1 MSTND
6 SKPSVFIVTG
16 MHRSGTSLTASLF
29 QKVGVDI
36 GKRLVGPADGN
47 VKGHFENVDFVE
59 FHKSVLRSH
68 GIDELG
74 CTFEK
79 TIPVAA
85 SDVEIAKRAIDQN
98 QQTHKH
104 WGWKDPR
111 TALFWD
117 FWLNLLPDA
126 NFICVYR
133 SPWEVVDSLYRRGT
147 DVSLLQ
153 NPEMAVK
160 MWLHYNQ
167 KVLELYERFPERC
180 LLANV
185 YPIGNTPELFIDRVN
200 DKFNV
205 NLGAIPADNFEE
217 SLLVNDII
225 KSHRPSL
232 IEQYFPEALE
242 LYQILES
249 QAGNLSSESKLAS
262 DQIIHFPASSVGPFE
277 DWLKIR
283 LLEKQQ
289 KNSNSEV
296 KQWQEQFHQAQ
307 TKALGLETKLGET
320 QVQLAGK
327 ETNFQEALAK
337 LLGLETEL
345 GQTQALLAG
354 QTSQFQEALTKVL
367 KLETELGQTQVQL
380 AGKEAHFQEAL
391 AKLLELET
399 ELGQTQ
405 VQLAGKESQFQI
417 ALAKVLKLET
427 ELGKTQVKFEE
438 KEFRLEQKL
447 AELLWLETAQSQ
459 TQQDLELSRQENE
472 RFQAEIAA
480 IKSSDWWQLRERW
493 WEFQRRIRDFFPS
506 FVFSLD
512 KPTTWQVCDSN
523 LLIVGWVFHRKK
535 EIQAVRARIEGKSFA
550 AVYGIER
557 SDIAL
562 AHSNIAGANKSGF
575 TIELAAPAGRH
586 EVLLEAQDERGKWYL
601 LAAYPLLVSTIQ
613 ASLDVPVIWEQLQ
626 GQILFAGWCCHHDRK
641 IAKLSFL
648 CGDTAVECAYGL
660 RRKDVGEVF
669 PDWVNSSESGFE
681 ALVDLPPG
689 EWHVSL
695 QAELETGEILY
706 FQAPQI
712 LTVRRYHIWQRSAD
726 KFEEFSSFVEAI
738 RQRARER
745 KQRLGRIVPMPW
757 EIVKVMRQFG
767 KIYRQQKQF
776 TAPGDL
782 LPPAGFVVPKPI
794 DRYDAWLEVN
804 QWNVRSRDYLISRL
818 KSCGEALP
826 KISVVMPVYNP
837 QIDFLESA
845 IDSVINQVYQNWELC
860 IADDYS
866 TDFTVA
872 ETLKDWAEKDDRIR
886 ITFRTENGNIS
897 AATNS
902 AAALATGDIILFL
915 DNDDEL
921 TPDALGE
928 VALYFATHPT
938 TDFLYS
944 DDDKIDTKGRRFAPQ
959 FKPEWSPEL
968 LLSYMYLGHLCAVKK
983 EIFEQI
989 GGLRLGFEG
998 SQDYDFALRATEI
1011 SRRVAHLPLVL
1022 YHWRTA
1028 PGSTAV
1034 SGAAKPSSFS
1044 AGQQAI
1050 QDALNRRQIKGSVAQ
1065 HAWAIKENL
1074 GIFAQDFPDDGPS
1087 VTLIIPTKNQVQ
1099 LLKACIDSL
1108 AITTYKNYQIA
1119 VIDNE
1124 SDDPKTR
1131 EYLNQLNC
1139 QVLRIKNPEGKFSFA
1154 AINNRAVEQIDSEYV
1169 LFLNNDTEVITP
1181 RWLSQMVG
1189 YAQIPAVGA
1198 VGARL
1203 LYPDGR
1209 IQHAGIIH
1217 GLHHGLAGHAFKLM
1231 NSDNRGYLSQ
1241 AMVTRNYSAVTAAC
1255 TITPRQLFLELGG
1268 FDEDNFAVAYND
1280 ADYGYRLLE
1289 RGYRCVYCPDA
1300 ELLHKE
1306 GTSRGFTD
1314 NPQEVAAFRRKYAGK
1329 NDSFYS
1335 PHLSLED
1342 EYFHIQPRRVF
1353 MKEQARLAAD
1363 FVADLRDV
1371 TDVTDGGLAA
1381 DFVGDLTDVTDGGLA
1396 ASNVRDLTDVTD
1408 VTDGGLA
1415 ADFVGDLTDV
1425 TDVTD
1430 LTDQEELRFADS
1442 RVLSVANTNNSIHP
1456 VKVLMCSN
1464 SLDFTGAPLHQYE
1477 IAVKLAAEGVIMP
1490 IVLCTTDGPLRQAYE
1505 QQRIEVIVRDNPLEH
1520 IYQRA
1525 SYDEAIR
1532 SFSKEIES
1540 LKVDAIYAN
1549 TLENFFVVDAAR
1561 QIGIPAVWNV
1571 HESEPWQTYFNRFG
1585 SEIAARAL
1593 ECFRFPYK
1601 VIFVADATRDRYLPL
1616 NSHHNFTVIHNG
1628 LDLSKLKNLDNSELA
1643 RKSLGIAAED
1653 VVFLLLGTV
1662 CERKGQKD
1670 LVQALSL
1677 LPEKWHNQIR
1687 CFIVGDRP
1695 SIYSN
1700 KLADMVGE
1708 LPEELRQR
1716 VTVVPETGEPGKYY
1730 KAADIFV
1737 CTSRVES
1744 FPRVILEAMACDL
1757 PIITSPVFGIKEQ
1770 VRPGINGLF
1779 YTPDRPDELVAAL
1792 ISLLEDKLLRQQLAG
1807 NAKYVL
1813 DSLNT
1818 FEEMT
1823 QAYADIFCEAY
1834 FSSH

>member
-36 GKRLVGPADGN
+36 GKKLVGPADGN

-74 CTFEK
+74 CTLEK

-85 SDVEIAKRAIDQN
+85 EYVEIAKRAIDQN

-117 FWLNLLPDA
+117 FWLTLLPEA

-147 DVSLLQ
+147 DFSLLQ

-160 MWLHYNQ
+160 MWIHYNQ
-167 KVLELYERFPERC
+167 KVLELYERFPHRC

-185 YPIGNTPELFIDRVN
+185 YPIGNTPELFLDRVN
-200 DKFNV
+200 EKFNV
-205 NLGAIPADNFEE
+205 NLGAIPGDNFEE
-217 SLLVNDII
+217 SLLVNDIV

-232 IEQYFPEALE
+232 IEKYFPEALE
-242 LYQILES
+242 LYELLET
-249 QAGNLSSESKLAS
+249 QAGNLSSESKDVSA
-262 DQIIHFPASSVGPFE
+262 QVIHFPASPIWPFE
-277 DWLKIR
+277 EWLKIR

-289 KNSNSEV
+289 KTSSSEL
-296 KQWQEQFHQAQ
+296 KQWQEQFHHAQA
-307 TKALGLETKLGET
+307 KVLGLETELGAT
-320 QVQLAGK
+320 QVQLAGQ
-327 ETNFQEALAK
+327 ESNFQEALAK
-337 LLGLETEL
+337 LLGLEAEL
-345 GQTQALLAG
+345 GETQVQLAG
-354 QTSQFQEALTKVL
+354 KESQFQEALTKVL
-367 KLETELGQTQVQL
+367 KLEAELGETQVQL
-380 AGKEAHFQEAL
+380 AGQESQFQEAL
-391 AKLLELET
+391 AKLLGLET

-405 VQLAGKESQFQI
+405 VQLAGKESQFQT
-417 ALAKVLKLET
+417 ALAKVLELEAELGQTQVQFEET
-427 ELGKTQVKFEE
+427 EFILQ
-438 KEFRLEQKL
+438 QKL
-447 AELLWLETAQSQ
+447 AELIQLETAQ
-459 TQQDLELSRQENE
+459 TQNQERLKDTQENLEHSRQENE
-472 RFQAEIAA
+472 IFRAELAI
-480 IKSSDWWQLRERW
+480 IKSSIWWQVREKL
-493 WEFQRRIRDFFPS
+493 WEVQRKIRDLFPK
-506 FVFSLD
+506 FIFSLD
-512 KPTTWQVCDSN
+512 QPTTWQVCDSR
-523 LLIVGWVFHRKK
+523 LLIVGWVFNQKR
-535 EIQAVRARIEGKSFA
+535 ETTAVRARIKDQSFA
-550 AVYGIER
+550 GVYGIDR

-562 AHSNIAGANKSGF
+562 AHSNIPAAKKSGF
-575 TIELAAPAGRH
+575 TIQLKAPAGRH
-586 EVLLEAQDERGKWYL
+586 EVLLEAQDERGKWHL

-613 ASLDVPVIWEQLQ
+613 ASLDVPVVWEQRQ

-641 IAKLSFL
+641 IAKLSLL
-648 CGDTAVECAYGL
+648 CGDTSVECAYGL

-695 QAELETGEILY
+695 QAELETGEILS
-706 FQAPQI
+706 FQAPKK

-726 KFEEFSSFVEAI
+726 KFEELSRFTAAI
-738 RQRARER
+738 QQRARER

-757 EIVKVMRQFG
+757 EIVKVLRQLG

-776 TAPGDL
+776 TAPGEL

-804 QWNVRSRDYLISRL
+804 QWNDRARDYLISRL
-818 KSCGEALP
+818 TSCREPLP

-845 IDSVINQVYQNWELC
+845 IDSVINQVYANWELC
-860 IADDYS
+860 IADDCS

-872 ETLKDWAEKDDRIR
+872 DTLKNWVQKDDRIR

-928 VALYFATHPT
+928 VALYFASYPA

-959 FKPEWSPEL
+959 FKPQWSPEL

-983 EIFEQI
+983 HIFEQI
-989 GGLRLGFEG
+989 GGLRIGLEG
-998 SQDYDFALRATEI
+998 SQDYDFALRATEV
-1011 SRRVAHLPLVL
+1011 SRHVAHLPLVL

-1028 PGSTAV
+1028 PGSTAI
-1034 SGAAKPSSFS
+1034 SGAAKPASFA
-1044 AGQQAI
+1044 AGQKAI
-1050 QDALNRRQIKGSVAQ
+1050 QDALNRRKINGNVAQ

-1074 GIFAQDFPDDGPS
+1074 GIFAQDFPDNGPS
-1087 VTLIIPTKNQVQ
+1087 VTVIIPTKNQLK
-1099 LLKACIDSL
+1099 LLKACLDSL
-1108 AITTYKNYQIA
+1108 ETTTYKNYQVA

-1124 SDDPKTR
+1124 SDEPKTL
-1131 EYLNQLNC
+1131 EYLKQLNC
-1139 QVLRIKNPEGKFSFA
+1139 QVLRIKNSDGKFSFA
-1154 AINNRAVEQIDSEYV
+1154 AINNRAAEQVDSEYV
-1169 LFLNNDTEVITP
+1169 LFLNNDTEVINP

-1189 YAQIPAVGA
+1189 YAQIPGVGA

-1209 IQHAGIIH
+1209 IQHAGVIH

-1231 NSDNRGYLSQ
+1231 DKNNRGYLSQ

-1268 FDEDNFAVAYND
+1268 FDEENFAVAYND

-1353 MKEQARLAAD
+1353 MKGEGSATD
-1363 FVADLRDV
+1363 FV
-1371 TDVTDGGLAA
+1371 
-1381 DFVGDLTDVTDGGLA
+1381 
-1396 ASNVRDLTDVTD
+1396 TDVTD
-1408 VTDGGLA
+1408 VTD
-1415 ADFVGDLTDV
+1415 VRNK
-1425 TDVTD
+1425 
-1430 LTDQEELRFADS
+1430 EELESAECGL
-1442 RVLSVANTNNSIHP
+1442 LSVANSSIHP
-1456 VKVLMCSN
+1456 INLLMCSN

-1477 IAVKLAAEGVIMP
+1477 IAVKLAAEGVIKP
-1490 IVLCTTDGPLRQAYE
+1490 IVLCTTEGPLRQAYE
-1505 QQRIEVIVRDNPLEH
+1505 QQGIEVIVRDNPLEH
-1520 IYQRA
+1520 IYQRDA
-1525 SYDEAIR
+1525 YDQAIR
-1532 SFSKEIES
+1532 SFSKEMES

-1561 QIGIPAVWNV
+1561 QIGTPTVWNV

-1628 LDLSKLKNLDNSELA
+1628 LDLSKLENSDNSEWA
-1643 RKSLGIAAED
+1643 RKTLGVAAED
-1653 VVFLLLGTV
+1653 VVILLLGTV
-1662 CERKGQKD
+1662 CERKGQQD
-1670 LVQALSL
+1670 LVKALSL
-1677 LPEKWHNQIR
+1677 LPDKWHNKIR

-1700 KLADMVGE
+1700 KLADLVGE
-1708 LPEELRQR
+1708 LPQELRQR
-1716 VTVVPETGEPGKYY
+1716 VTVVPETGETGKYY
-1730 KAADIFV
+1730 KAANIFV

-1744 FPRVILEAMACDL
+1744 FPRVILEAMAWDL
-1757 PIITSPVFGIKEQ
+1757 PIVTSPVFGIKEQ

-1792 ISLLEDKLLRQQLAG
+1792 ISLLEDKSLRQQLAE

-1823 QAYADIFCEAY
+1823 QAYADIFWEAY

>member
-36 GKRLVGPADGN
+36 GKKLVGPADGN

-85 SDVEIAKRAIDQN
+85 EYVEIAKRAIDQN

-117 FWLNLLPDA
+117 FWLTLLPEA

-153 NPEMAVK
+153 NPEKAVK
-160 MWLHYNQ
+160 MWIHYNQ
-167 KVLELYERFPERC
+167 KVLELYERFPHRC

-185 YPIGNTPELFIDRVN
+185 YPIGNTPELFLDRVN
-200 DKFNV
+200 EKFNV
-205 NLGAIPADNFEE
+205 NLGAIPGDNFEE
-217 SLLVNDII
+217 SLLVNDIV

-232 IEQYFPEALE
+232 IEKYFPEALE
-242 LYQILES
+242 LYELLET
-249 QAGNLSSESKLAS
+249 QAGNLSSESKDAI
-262 DQIIHFPASSVGPFE
+262 DQVIHFPASPVWPFE

-289 KNSNSEV
+289 KTSSSEL

-307 TKALGLETKLGET
+307 AKVLGLETELGAT

-327 ETNFQEALAK
+327 ESNFQEALAK

-345 GQTQALLAG
+345 GQTQVQLAG
-354 QTSQFQEALTKVL
+354 KESQFQEALTKVL
-367 KLETELGQTQVQL
+367 KLEAELGQTQVQL
-380 AGKEAHFQEAL
+380 AGKESQFQEAL
-391 AKLLELET
+391 AKLLGLET

-405 VQLAGKESQFQI
+405 VQLAGKESQFQT
-417 ALAKVLKLET
+417 ALAKVLELESELGQTQVQFEET
-427 ELGKTQVKFEE
+427 EFLLQ
-438 KEFRLEQKL
+438 QKL
-447 AELLWLETAQSQ
+447 AELLQLETAQSQ
-459 TQQDLELSRQENE
+459 NQERLKDTQEKLEHSRQENE
-472 RFQAEIAA
+472 NFRAELAL
-480 IKSSDWWQLRERW
+480 IKSSIGWQVREKLG
-493 WEFQRRIRDFFPS
+493 EVQRKIRDLFPK
-506 FVFSLD
+506 FIFSLD
-512 KPTTWQVCDSN
+512 QPTTWQVCDSN
-523 LLIVGWVFHRKK
+523 LLIVGWVFNQKR
-535 EIQAVRARIEGKSFA
+535 EIAAVRGRIKDQSFA
-550 AVYGIER
+550 GVYGIDR

-562 AHSNIAGANKSGF
+562 AHSNIPAAKKSGF
-575 TIELAAPAGRH
+575 TIQLEAPAGRH
-586 EVLLEAQDERGKWYL
+586 EVLLEAQDDRGKWHL

-613 ASLDVPVIWEQLQ
+613 ASLDVPVVWEQRQ

-641 IAKLSFL
+641 IAKLSLL
-648 CGDTAVECAYGL
+648 CGDTSVECAYGL

-695 QAELETGEILY
+695 QAELESGEILF
-706 FQAPQI
+706 FQAPKK

-726 KFEEFSSFVEAI
+726 KFEELSRFTAAI
-738 RQRARER
+738 QQRARER

-757 EIVKVMRQFG
+757 EIVKVIRQLG

-782 LPPAGFVVPKPI
+782 LPPGGFVVPQPI

-804 QWNVRSRDYLISRL
+804 QWNDRARDYLISRL
-818 KSCGEALP
+818 KSCREPLP

-845 IDSVINQVYQNWELC
+845 IDSVINQVYPNWELC
-860 IADDYS
+860 IADDCS

-872 ETLKDWAEKDDRIR
+872 ENLKGWVQKDDRIR

-928 VALYFATHPT
+928 VALYFATHPA

-968 LLSYMYLGHLCAVKK
+968 LLSYMYLGHLCAVRRH
-983 EIFEQI
+983 IFEQI
-989 GGLRLGFEG
+989 GGLRIGFEG

-1011 SRRVAHLPLVL
+1011 SRHVAHLPLVL

-1028 PGSTAV
+1028 PGSTAI
-1034 SGAAKPSSFS
+1034 SGAAKPASFS
-1044 AGQQAI
+1044 AGQKAI
-1050 QDALNRRQIKGSVAQ
+1050 QDALNRRQINGNVAQ

-1074 GIFAQDFPDDGPS
+1074 GIFAQDFPDNGPS
-1087 VTLIIPTKNQVQ
+1087 VTIIIPTKNQLK
-1099 LLKACIDSL
+1099 LLKACLDSL
-1108 AITTYKNYQIA
+1108 ETTTYKNYQVA

-1124 SDDPKTR
+1124 SDDPKTL
-1131 EYLNQLNC
+1131 EYLKELKC
-1139 QVLRIKNPEGKFSFA
+1139 KVLPIKNPGGKFSFA
-1154 AINNRAVEQIDSEYV
+1154 AINNRAAEQVDSEYV
-1169 LFLNNDTEVITP
+1169 LFLNNDTEVINP

-1209 IQHAGIIH
+1209 IQHAGVIH

-1231 NSDNRGYLSQ
+1231 DSENRGYLSQ

-1255 TITPRQLFLELGG
+1255 MITPRQLFLELGG
-1268 FDEDNFAVAYND
+1268 FDEENFAVAYND

-1353 MKEQARLAAD
+1353 MKEEGSATD
-1363 FVADLRDV
+1363 FV
-1371 TDVTDGGLAA
+1371 
-1381 DFVGDLTDVTDGGLA
+1381 
-1396 ASNVRDLTDVTD
+1396 TDVTD
-1408 VTDGGLA
+1408 VTDVTEKEKLKFNDFGLLVA
-1415 ADFVGDLTDV
+1415 EAGNLIH
-1425 TDVTD
+1425 
-1430 LTDQEELRFADS
+1430 
-1442 RVLSVANTNNSIHP
+1442 RVR
-1456 VKVLMCSN
+1456 VLMCSN

-1477 IAVKLAAEGVIMP
+1477 IAVKLAAEGVIKP
-1490 IVLCTTDGPLRQAYE
+1490 IVLCVTDGPLRQAYE
-1505 QQRIEVIVRDNPLEH
+1505 QQGIEVIVRDNPLEH
-1520 IYQRA
+1520 IYQRDA
-1525 SYDEAIR
+1525 YDEAIR
-1532 SFSKEIES
+1532 SFSKEIRS

-1561 QIGIPAVWNV
+1561 QIGTPTVWNV

-1628 LDLSKLKNLDNSELA
+1628 LDLSKLENSDHSELA
-1643 RKSLGIAAED
+1643 RKTLGVAAED
-1653 VVFLLLGTV
+1653 VVILLLGTV
-1662 CERKGQKD
+1662 CERKGQQD
-1670 LVQALSL
+1670 LVKALSL
-1677 LPEKWHNQIR
+1677 LPDKWHNKIR

-1700 KLADMVGE
+1700 KLADLVQK
-1708 LPEELRQR
+1708 LPKELRQR
-1716 VTVVPETGEPGKYY
+1716 VTVVPETGETGKYY

-1744 FPRVILEAMACDL
+1744 FPRVILEAMTCDL
-1757 PIITSPVFGIKEQ
+1757 PIVTSPVFGIKEQ

-1792 ISLLEDKLLRQQLAG
+1792 ISLLEDKSLRQQLAE

-1813 DSLNT
+1813 KSLNT

-1823 QAYADIFCEAY
+1823 QAYGQIFREAY
-1834 FSSH
+1834 LTKK

>member
-1 MSTND
+1 M
-6 SKPSVFIVTG
+6 
-16 MHRSGTSLTASLF
+16 
-29 QKVGVDI
+29 
-36 GKRLVGPADGN
+36 
-47 VKGHFENVDFVE
+47 
-59 FHKSVLRSH
+59 
-68 GIDELG
+68 
-74 CTFEK
+74 
-79 TIPVAA
+79 
-85 SDVEIAKRAIDQN
+85 
-98 QQTHKH
+98 
-104 WGWKDPR
+104 
-111 TALFWD
+111 
-117 FWLNLLPDA
+117 
-126 NFICVYR
+126 
-133 SPWEVVDSLYRRGT
+133 
-147 DVSLLQ
+147 
-153 NPEMAVK
+153 
-160 MWLHYNQ
+160 
-167 KVLELYERFPERC
+167 
-180 LLANV
+180 
-185 YPIGNTPELFIDRVN
+185 
-200 DKFNV
+200 
-205 NLGAIPADNFEE
+205 
-217 SLLVNDII
+217 
-225 KSHRPSL
+225 
-232 IEQYFPEALE
+232 
-242 LYQILES
+242 
-249 QAGNLSSESKLAS
+249 
-262 DQIIHFPASSVGPFE
+262 
-277 DWLKIR
+277 
-283 LLEKQQ
+283 
-289 KNSNSEV
+289 
-296 KQWQEQFHQAQ
+296 
-307 TKALGLETKLGET
+307 
-320 QVQLAGK
+320 
-327 ETNFQEALAK
+327 
-337 LLGLETEL
+337 
-345 GQTQALLAG
+345 
-354 QTSQFQEALTKVL
+354 
-367 KLETELGQTQVQL
+367 
-380 AGKEAHFQEAL
+380 
-391 AKLLELET
+391 
-399 ELGQTQ
+399 
-405 VQLAGKESQFQI
+405 
-417 ALAKVLKLET
+417 
-427 ELGKTQVKFEE
+427 
-438 KEFRLEQKL
+438 
-447 AELLWLETAQSQ
+447 
-459 TQQDLELSRQENE
+459 
-472 RFQAEIAA
+472 
-480 IKSSDWWQLRERW
+480 
-493 WEFQRRIRDFFPS
+493 
-506 FVFSLD
+506 
-512 KPTTWQVCDSN
+512 
-523 LLIVGWVFHRKK
+523 GWVFNTK
-535 EIQAVRARIEGKSFA
+535 IQIEAVRARIENQNFSA
-550 AVYGIER
+550 IYGIER

-562 AHSNIAGANKSGF
+562 AHSNIAAAEKSGF
-575 TIELAAPAGRH
+575 TIEVEAPAGRH
-586 EVLLEAQDERGKWYL
+586 EVLLEAQDDRGKWHL
-601 LAAYPLLVSTIQ
+601 LATYPLLVSTIQ
-613 ASLDVPVIWEQLQ
+613 ASLDVPVVWEQRQ

-641 IAKLSFL
+641 IAKLTFL
-648 CGDTAVECAYGL
+648 CGDTFVECAYGL

-706 FQAPQI
+706 FQAPKI
-712 LTVRRYHIWQRSAD
+712 LTVHRYHIWQRSAD
-726 KFEEFSSFVEAI
+726 KFEEFSSFIEAI
-738 RQRARER
+738 RQRAQER
-745 KQRLGRIVPMPW
+745 KQRLGRILPMPW
-757 EIVKVMRQFG
+757 EIAKVIGQLG
-767 KIYRQQKQF
+767 KIYQQQKQF

-782 LPPAGFVVPKPI
+782 LPPAGFVVPQPI
-794 DRYDAWLEVN
+794 DRYDAWLLVN

-818 KSCGEALP
+818 KSCRQPLP

-845 IDSVINQVYQNWELC
+845 IDSVIAQVYPNWEFC
-860 IADDYS
+860 IADDCS

-872 ETLKDWAEKDDRIR
+872 ETLKNWAEKDDRIR
-886 ITFRTENGNIS
+886 IQFRTENGNIS

-959 FKPEWSPEL
+959 FKPQWSPEL
-968 LLSYMYLGHLCAVKK
+968 LLSYMYLGHLCAVRKQ
-983 EIFEQI
+983 IFEQI
-989 GGLRLGFEG
+989 GGLRIGFEG

-1011 SRRVAHLPLVL
+1011 SRHVAHLPLVL

-1028 PGSTAV
+1028 PGSTAI
-1034 SGAAKPSSFS
+1034 SGAAKPASFA
-1044 AGQQAI
+1044 AGQKSI
-1050 QDALNRRQIKGSVAQ
+1050 QDALNRRKINGNVAQ

-1074 GIFAQDFPDDGPS
+1074 GIFAQDFPDSGPS
-1087 VTLIIPTKNQVQ
+1087 VTVIIPTKNQLK
-1099 LLKACIDSL
+1099 LLKACLDSL
-1108 AITTYKNYQIA
+1108 ENTTYKNYQVA

-1124 SDDPKTR
+1124 SDDPKTL
-1131 EYLNQLNC
+1131 EYLKQLTC
-1139 QVLRIKNPEGKFSFA
+1139 QVLRIKNPGGKFSFA
-1154 AINNRAVEQIDSEYV
+1154 AINNRAVEQVDSEYV
-1169 LFLNNDTEVITP
+1169 LFLNNDTEVINP

-1189 YAQIPAVGA
+1189 YAQIPDVGA

-1209 IQHAGIIH
+1209 IQHAGVIH

-1231 NSDNRGYLSQ
+1231 DKHNRGYLSQ

-1268 FDEDNFAVAYND
+1268 FDEQNFAVAYND
-1280 ADYGYRLLE
+1280 VDYGYRLLA

-1314 NPQEVAAFRRKYAGK
+1314 NPQEVAAFRRKYAGR

-1353 MKEQARLAAD
+1353 MKEEGRRKKEEGRGGNEEEGSGLLVAA
-1363 FVADLRDV
+1363 AGNLIHR
-1371 TDVTDGGLAA
+1371 
-1381 DFVGDLTDVTDGGLA
+1381 
-1396 ASNVRDLTDVTD
+1396 VR
-1408 VTDGGLA
+1408 
-1415 ADFVGDLTDV
+1415 
-1425 TDVTD
+1425 
-1430 LTDQEELRFADS
+1430 
-1442 RVLSVANTNNSIHP
+1442 
-1456 VKVLMCSN
+1456 VLMCSN

-1477 IAVKLAAEGVIMP
+1477 IAVKLAAEGVIEP
-1490 IVLCTTDGPLRQAYE
+1490 IVLCATDGPLRQAYE
-1505 QQRIEVIVRDNPLEH
+1505 QQGIEVIVRDNPLEH
-1520 IYQRA
+1520 IYQRDA
-1525 SYDEAIR
+1525 YDEAVR
-1532 SFSKEIES
+1532 NFSKEIES

-1616 NSHHNFTVIHNG
+1616 NSHHNFRVIHNG
-1628 LDLSKLKNLDNSELA
+1628 LDLSKLANLDNSELA
-1643 RKSLGIAAED
+1643 RKSLGVAAED
-1653 VVFLLLGTV
+1653 VVILLLGTV
-1662 CERKGQKD
+1662 CERKGQQD
-1670 LVQALSL
+1670 LVKALSL
-1677 LPEKWHNQIR
+1677 LPDKWHSKVK

-1716 VTVVPETGEPGKYY
+1716 VTVVSETGEAGKYY

-1757 PIITSPVFGIKEQ
+1757 PIITTPVFGIKEQ

-1792 ISLLEDKLLRQQLAG
+1792 ISLLENKSVRQELAE

>member
-29 QKVGVDI
+29 QKAGVDI
-36 GKRLVGPADGN
+36 GKKLVGPADGN

-85 SDVEIAKRAIDQN
+85 EYVEIAKRAIEQN

-117 FWLNLLPDA
+117 FWLTLLPEA

-160 MWLHYNQ
+160 MWIHYNQ
-167 KVLELYERFPERC
+167 KVLELYERFPHRC

-185 YPIGNTPELFIDRVN
+185 YPIGNTPELFLDRVN
-200 DKFNV
+200 EKFNV
-205 NLGAIPADNFEE
+205 NLGAIPGDNFEE
-217 SLLVNDII
+217 SLLVNDIV

-232 IEQYFPEALE
+232 IEKYFPEALE
-242 LYQILES
+242 LYELLET
-249 QAGNLSSESKLAS
+249 QAGNLSSESKGAIA
-262 DQIIHFPASSVGPFE
+262 QVIHFPASPVWPFE

-289 KNSNSEV
+289 KTSSSEL

-307 TKALGLETKLGET
+307 AKVLGLETELGAT
-320 QVQLAGK
+320 QVQLAGQ
-327 ETNFQEALAK
+327 ESNFQEALAK

-345 GQTQALLAG
+345 GQTQVQLAG
-354 QTSQFQEALTKVL
+354 KESQFQEALTKIL
-367 KLETELGQTQVQL
+367 KLEAELGQTQVQLAGQESNFQEALAKLLGLETELGQTQVQL
-380 AGKEAHFQEAL
+380 AGTESQFQTAL
-391 AKLLELET
+391 AKVLELEA

-405 VQLAGKESQFQI
+405 VQFE
-417 ALAKVLKLET
+417 ET
-427 ELGKTQVKFEE
+427 EFILQ
-438 KEFRLEQKL
+438 QKL
-447 AELLWLETAQSQ
+447 AELIQLETAQSQ
-459 TQQDLELSRQENE
+459 NQERLKDTQEKLEHSRQENE
-472 RFQAEIAA
+472 KFRAELAI
-480 IKSSDWWQLRERW
+480 IKSSIGWQVREKL
-493 WEFQRRIRDFFPS
+493 WEVQRQIRDLFPK
-506 FVFSLD
+506 FIFSLD
-512 KPTTWQVCDSN
+512 QPTTWQVCDSN
-523 LLIVGWVFHRKK
+523 LLIVGWVFNQKR
-535 EIQAVRARIEGKSFA
+535 ETTAVRVRIKDQSFVG
-550 AVYGIER
+550 VYGIER

-562 AHSNIAGANKSGF
+562 AHSNIPAAKKSGF
-575 TIELAAPAGRH
+575 TIQLEAPAGRH
-586 EVLLEAQDERGKWYL
+586 EVLLEAQDDRGKWHL

-613 ASLDVPVIWEQLQ
+613 ASLDVPVVWEQRQ

-641 IAKLSFL
+641 IAKLSLL
-648 CGDTAVECAYGL
+648 CGDTSVECAYGL

-695 QAELETGEILY
+695 QAELETGEILS
-706 FQAPQI
+706 FQAPKK
-712 LTVRRYHIWQRSAD
+712 LTVRRYNIWQRSTD
-726 KFEEFSSFVEAI
+726 KFEELSRFTAAI
-738 RQRARER
+738 QQRARER

-757 EIVKVMRQFG
+757 EIVKVLRQLG

-782 LPPAGFVVPKPI
+782 LPPAGFVVPQPI

-804 QWNVRSRDYLISRL
+804 QWNDRARDYLISRL
-818 KSCGEALP
+818 KSCREPLP

-845 IDSVINQVYQNWELC
+845 IDSVINQVYPNWELC
-860 IADDYS
+860 IADDCS
-866 TDFTVA
+866 TELTVA
-872 ETLKDWAEKDDRIR
+872 ENLKSWVQKDDRIR

-928 VALYFATHPT
+928 VALYFAAHPA

-944 DDDKIDTKGRRFAPQ
+944 DDDKIDTQGRRFAPQ

-968 LLSYMYLGHLCAVKK
+968 LLSYMYLGHLCAVRKH
-983 EIFEQI
+983 IFEQI

-1011 SRRVAHLPLVL
+1011 SRHVAHLPLVL

-1028 PGSTAV
+1028 PGSTAI
-1034 SGAAKPSSFS
+1034 SGAAKPASFA
-1044 AGQQAI
+1044 AGQKAI
-1050 QDALNRRQIKGSVAQ
+1050 QDALNRRQINGNVAQ

-1074 GIFAQDFPDDGPS
+1074 GIFAQDFPDNGPS
-1087 VTLIIPTKNQVQ
+1087 VTVIIPTKNQLK
-1099 LLKACIDSL
+1099 LLKACLDSL
-1108 AITTYKNYQIA
+1108 ETTTYKNYQVA

-1124 SDDPKTR
+1124 SDEPNTL
-1131 EYLNQLNC
+1131 EYFKELSC
-1139 QVLRIKNPEGKFSFA
+1139 QVLRIKNPGGKFSFA
-1154 AINNRAVEQIDSEYV
+1154 AINNRAAEQVDSEYV
-1169 LFLNNDTEVITP
+1169 LFLNNDTEVINP

-1189 YAQIPAVGA
+1189 YAQIPGVGA

-1209 IQHAGIIH
+1209 IQHAGVIH

-1231 NSDNRGYLSQ
+1231 NSENRGYLSQ

-1268 FDEDNFAVAYND
+1268 FDEENFAVAYND

-1314 NPQEVAAFRRKYAGK
+1314 NPQEVATFRRKYGGK

-1353 MKEQARLAAD
+1353 MKEEGSSATD
-1363 FVADLRDV
+1363 CV
-1371 TDVTDGGLAA
+1371 TDVTDAGE
-1381 DFVGDLTDVTDGGLA
+1381 
-1396 ASNVRDLTDVTD
+1396 R
-1408 VTDGGLA
+1408 
-1415 ADFVGDLTDV
+1415 
-1425 TDVTD
+1425 
-1430 LTDQEELRFADS
+1430 EELKFGNFGS
-1442 RVLSVANTNNSIHP
+1442 LISVNNFVNFI
-1456 VKVLMCSN
+1456 KVLMCSN

-1477 IAVKLAAEGVIMP
+1477 IAVKLAAEGVIKP
-1490 IVLCTTDGPLRQAYE
+1490 IVLCTTEGPLRQAYE
-1505 QQRIEVIVRDNPLEH
+1505 QQGIEVIVRDNPLEH
-1520 IYQRA
+1520 IYQRDA
-1525 SYDEAIR
+1525 YDEAIR

-1540 LKVDAIYAN
+1540 LKIDAIYAN

-1561 QIGIPAVWNV
+1561 QIGIPVVWNV

-1628 LDLSKLKNLDNSELA
+1628 LDLSKLENSENSELA
-1643 RKSLGIAAED
+1643 RKSLGVAAED
-1653 VVFLLLGTV
+1653 VVILLLGTV
-1662 CERKGQKD
+1662 CERKGQQD
-1670 LVQALSL
+1670 LVKALSL
-1677 LPEKWHNQIR
+1677 LPDKWHNKIR

-1708 LPEELRQR
+1708 LPEELRER
-1716 VTVVPETGEPGKYY
+1716 VTVVPETGETGKYY

-1757 PIITSPVFGIKEQ
+1757 PIITTPVFGIREQ

-1779 YTPDRPDELVAAL
+1779 YTPDRQEELAASL
-1792 ISLLEDKLLRQQLAG
+1792 NTLLEDKSLRRRLAE

-1813 DSLNT
+1813 ESLNT
-1818 FEEMT
+1818 FAEMT
-1823 QAYADIFCEAY
+1823 EAYGQIFREAY
-1834 FSSH
+1834 FTPKN

>member
-36 GKRLVGPADGN
+36 GKKLVGPAVGN

-74 CTFEK
+74 CTLDK
-79 TIPVAA
+79 TIPVAGEF
-85 SDVEIAKRAIDQN
+85 VEIAKKLIADN
-98 QQTHKH
+98 QETNKH

-117 FWLNLLPDA
+117 FWLNLLPQA

-147 DVSLLQ
+147 DVSLLH

-160 MWLHYNQ
+160 MWIHYNQ
-167 KVLELYERFPERC
+167 QVLELHKHFPDRC

-185 YPIGNTPELFIDRVN
+185 YPIGNTPDFFIDRVN

-217 SLLVNDII
+217 SLLVNDIV

-232 IEQYFPEALE
+232 IEKYFPEALE
-242 LYQILES
+242 LYQVLEAE
-249 QAGNLSSESKLAS
+249 AGNLGSESKLAI
-262 DQIIHFPASSVGPFE
+262 DRVIHFPASPVWPFE

-289 KNSNSEV
+289 KTSNSEL
-296 KQWQEQFHQAQ
+296 KQWQEQFQQAQ
-307 TKALGLETKLGET
+307 TKALGLETELGKT
-320 QVQLAGK
+320 QVKLAGK
-327 ETNFQEALAK
+327 ESNFQEALAK

-354 QTSQFQEALTKVL
+354 QESQFQEALKKVL
-367 KLETELGQTQVQL
+367 KLETELGQTQVLL
-380 AGKEAHFQEAL
+380 AGKESNFQEAL
-391 AKLLELET
+391 AKLLGLET

-417 ALAKVLKLET
+417 ALAKVLELEAK
-427 ELGKTQVKFEE
+427 LGKTQVQFEE
-438 KEFRLEQKL
+438 KEFKLDQKL
-447 AELLWLETAQSQ
+447 AELLWLETVQYQ
-459 TQQDLELSRQENE
+459 TQEDLEQSRQENE
-472 RFQAEIAA
+472 IFQAEIAA
-480 IKSSDWWQLRERW
+480 IKSSLLWQIKEKLS
-493 WEFQRRIRDFFPS
+493 EFQNRIRDFFPK

-523 LLIVGWVFHRKK
+523 LLIVGWVFNTKRQI
-535 EIQAVRARIEGKSFA
+535 EAVRARIENQNFSA
-550 AVYGIER
+550 IYGIER
-557 SDIAL
+557 SDIVL
-562 AHSNIAGANKSGF
+562 AHSNIAGAANSGF
-575 TIELAAPAGRH
+575 TIEVEAPAGRH
-586 EVLLEAQDERGKWYL
+586 EVLLEAQDDRGKWHL
-601 LAAYPLLVSTIQ
+601 LATYPLLVSTIQ
-613 ASLDVPVIWEQLQ
+613 ASLDVPVVWEQRQ

-641 IAKLSFL
+641 IAKLTFL
-648 CGDTAVECAYGL
+648 CGDTSVECAYGL

-669 PDWVNSSESGFE
+669 PDWVNSLESGFE

-706 FQAPQI
+706 FQAPKI

-726 KFEEFSSFVEAI
+726 KFDEFSSFIEAI
-738 RQRARER
+738 RQRAQER

-757 EIVKVMRQFG
+757 EIAKVIGQLG
-767 KIYRQQKQF
+767 KIYQQQKQF

-782 LPPAGFVVPKPI
+782 LPPAGFVVPQPI
-794 DRYDAWLEVN
+794 DRYDAWLLVN

-818 KSCGEALP
+818 KSCREPLP

-845 IDSVINQVYQNWELC
+845 IDSVIAQVYPNWEFC
-860 IADDYS
+860 IADDCS

-872 ETLKDWAEKDDRIR
+872 ETLKNWAEKDDRILLK
-886 ITFRTENGNIS
+886 FRTENGNIS

-959 FKPEWSPEL
+959 FKPQWSPEL
-968 LLSYMYLGHLCAVKK
+968 LLSYMYLGHLCAVRKQ
-983 EIFEQI
+983 IFEQI
-989 GGLRLGFEG
+989 GGLRIGFEG

-1011 SRRVAHLPLVL
+1011 SRHVAHLPLVL

-1028 PGSTAV
+1028 PGSTAI
-1034 SGAAKPSSFS
+1034 SGAAKPASFA
-1044 AGQQAI
+1044 AGQKSI
-1050 QDALNRRQIKGSVAQ
+1050 QDALNRRKINGNVAQ

-1074 GIFAQDFPDDGPS
+1074 GIFAQDFPDSGPS
-1087 VTLIIPTKNQVQ
+1087 VTVIIPTKNQLK
-1099 LLKACIDSL
+1099 LLKACLDSL
-1108 AITTYKNYQIA
+1108 ENTTYKNYQIA

-1124 SDDPKTR
+1124 SDDPKTL
-1131 EYLNQLNC
+1131 EYLKQLTC
-1139 QVLRIKNPEGKFSFA
+1139 QVLRIKNPGGKFSFA
-1154 AINNRAVEQIDSEYV
+1154 AINNRAVEQVDSEYV
-1169 LFLNNDTEVITP
+1169 LFLNNDTEVINP

-1189 YAQIPAVGA
+1189 YAQIPDVGA

-1209 IQHAGIIH
+1209 IQHAGVIH

-1231 NSDNRGYLSQ
+1231 DKHNRGYLSQ

-1268 FDEDNFAVAYND
+1268 FDEQNFAVAYND
-1280 ADYGYRLLE
+1280 VDYGYRLLA

-1314 NPQEVAAFRRKYAGK
+1314 NPQEVAAFRRKYAGR

-1353 MKEQARLAAD
+1353 MKEEGRRKKEEGRGGNEEEGSGLLVAA
-1363 FVADLRDV
+1363 AGNLIHR
-1371 TDVTDGGLAA
+1371 
-1381 DFVGDLTDVTDGGLA
+1381 
-1396 ASNVRDLTDVTD
+1396 VR
-1408 VTDGGLA
+1408 
-1415 ADFVGDLTDV
+1415 
-1425 TDVTD
+1425 
-1430 LTDQEELRFADS
+1430 
-1442 RVLSVANTNNSIHP
+1442 
-1456 VKVLMCSN
+1456 VLMCSN

-1477 IAVKLAAEGVIMP
+1477 IAVKLAAEGVIEP
-1490 IVLCTTDGPLRQAYE
+1490 IVLCATDGPLRQAYE
-1505 QQRIEVIVRDNPLEH
+1505 QQGIEVIVRDNPLEH
-1520 IYQRA
+1520 IYQRDA
-1525 SYDEAIR
+1525 YDEAVR
-1532 SFSKEIES
+1532 NFSKEIES

-1616 NSHHNFTVIHNG
+1616 NSHHNFRVIHNG
-1628 LDLSKLKNLDNSELA
+1628 LDLSKLANLDNSEWA
-1643 RKSLGIAAED
+1643 RKSLGVAAED
-1653 VVFLLLGTV
+1653 VVILLLGTV
-1662 CERKGQKD
+1662 CERKGQQD
-1670 LVQALSL
+1670 LVKALSL
-1677 LPEKWHNQIR
+1677 LPEKWHNKIR

-1700 KLADMVGE
+1700 KLADMVAE
-1708 LPEELRQR
+1708 LPKELRQR
-1716 VTVVPETGEPGKYY
+1716 VTVVPETGEAGKYY

-1757 PIITSPVFGIKEQ
+1757 PIITTPVFGIKEQ
-1770 VRPGINGLF
+1770 VRQGINGLF

-1792 ISLLEDKLLRQQLAG
+1792 ISLLENKSVRQELAE

>member
-1 MSTND
+1 MNIND
-6 SKPSVFIVTG
+6 SKSSVFIVTG

-36 GKRLVGPADGN
+36 GNKLVGPADGN

-85 SDVEIAKRAIDQN
+85 EYVEIAKRAIEQN
-98 QQTHKH
+98 QLPHKH

-117 FWLNLLPDA
+117 FWLNLLPEA

-160 MWLHYNQ
+160 MWIHYNQ
-167 KVLELYERFPERC
+167 KVLELYERFPDRC

-185 YPIGNTPELFIDRVN
+185 YPIGNTPELFLERVN
-200 DKFNV
+200 EKFNV

-217 SLLVNDII
+217 SLLVNDIV

-232 IEQYFPEALE
+232 IEKYFPEALE
-242 LYQILES
+242 LYQLLET
-249 QAGNLSSESKLAS
+249 QAGNLSSESKGAI
-262 DQIIHFPASSVGPFE
+262 DRVIHFPASPFWPFE

-289 KNSNSEV
+289 KTSYSEL

-307 TKALGLETKLGET
+307 AKVLGLETELGAT

-327 ETNFQEALAK
+327 ESNFQEALAK

-345 GQTQALLAG
+345 GQTQ
-354 QTSQFQEALTKVL
+354 
-367 KLETELGQTQVQL
+367 
-380 AGKEAHFQEAL
+380 
-391 AKLLELET
+391 
-399 ELGQTQ
+399 
-405 VQLAGKESQFQI
+405 VQLAGKESQFQT
-417 ALAKVLKLET
+417 ALAKVLELEADLGQTQVQFEET
-427 ELGKTQVKFEE
+427 EFILQ
-438 KEFRLEQKL
+438 QKL
-447 AELLWLETAQSQ
+447 AELIQLETAQSQ
-459 TQQDLELSRQENE
+459 NQERLKDTQEKLEHSRLENE
-472 RFQAEIAA
+472 KFRAELAI
-480 IKSSDWWQLRERW
+480 IKSSLGWQLREKL
-493 WEFQRRIRDFFPS
+493 WEVQRQIRDLFPK
-506 FVFSLD
+506 FIFSLD
-512 KPTTWQVCDSN
+512 RPTTWQVCDSK
-523 LLIVGWVFHRKK
+523 LLIVGWVFNQKR
-535 EIQAVRARIEGKSFA
+535 ETTAVRARIKDQSFA
-550 AVYGIER
+550 GVYGLDR

-562 AHSNIAGANKSGF
+562 AHSHIPAAKNSGF
-575 TIELAAPAGRH
+575 TIELEAPAGRH
-586 EVLLEAQDERGKWYL
+586 EVLLEAQDERGKWHL

-613 ASLDVPVIWEQLQ
+613 ASLDVPVVWEQRQ

-641 IAKLSFL
+641 IAKLSLL
-648 CGDTAVECAYGL
+648 CGDTSVECAYGL

-695 QAELETGEILY
+695 QAELETGEILS
-706 FQAPQI
+706 FQAPKK

-726 KFEEFSSFVEAI
+726 KFEELSRFTAAI
-738 RQRARER
+738 QQRARER
-745 KQRLGRIVPMPW
+745 KQRLGRIVPLPW
-757 EIVKVMRQFG
+757 EIVKVLRQLG

-782 LPPAGFVVPKPI
+782 LPPAGFVVPQPI

-804 QWNVRSRDYLISRL
+804 QWNDRARDYLISRL
-818 KSCGEALP
+818 KSCREPLP

-845 IDSVINQVYQNWELC
+845 IDSVINQVYPNWELC
-860 IADDYS
+860 IADDCS
-866 TDFTVA
+866 TDLTVA
-872 ETLKDWAEKDDRIR
+872 ESLKSWGQKDDRIR

-928 VALYFATHPT
+928 VALYFAAHPA

-968 LLSYMYLGHLCAVKK
+968 LLSYMYLGHLCAVRRH
-983 EIFEQI
+983 IFEEI
-989 GGLRLGFEG
+989 GGLRIGFEG

-1011 SRRVAHLPLVL
+1011 SRHVAHLPLVL

-1028 PGSTAV
+1028 PGSTAI
-1034 SGAAKPSSFS
+1034 SGAAKPASFS
-1044 AGQQAI
+1044 AGQKAI
-1050 QDALNRRQIKGSVAQ
+1050 QDALNRRQINGNVAQ

-1074 GIFAQDFPDDGPS
+1074 GIFAQDFPDNGPS
-1087 VTLIIPTKNQVQ
+1087 VTVIIPTKNQLQ
-1099 LLKACIDSL
+1099 LLKSCLDSL
-1108 AITTYKNYQIA
+1108 ETTTYKNYQVA

-1124 SDDPKTR
+1124 SDDPKTL
-1131 EYLNQLNC
+1131 EYLKQLNC
-1139 QVLRIKNPEGKFSFA
+1139 QVLHIKNPGGKFSFA
-1154 AINNRAVEQIDSEYV
+1154 AINNRAVEQVDSEYV
-1169 LFLNNDTEVITP
+1169 LFLNNDTEVINP

-1209 IQHAGIIH
+1209 IQHAGVIH

-1231 NSDNRGYLSQ
+1231 DKNNRGYLSQ

-1268 FDEDNFAVAYND
+1268 FDEENFAVAYND
-1280 ADYGYRLLE
+1280 VDYGYRLLE

-1353 MKEQARLAAD
+1353 MKEEGSATSN
-1363 FVADLRDV
+1363 VRDV
-1371 TDVTDGGLAA
+1371 TDVTD
-1381 DFVGDLTDVTDGGLA
+1381 VTDK
-1396 ASNVRDLTDVTD
+1396 
-1408 VTDGGLA
+1408 
-1415 ADFVGDLTDV
+1415 
-1425 TDVTD
+1425 
-1430 LTDQEELRFADS
+1430 EERKFSDS
-1442 RVLSVANTNNSIHP
+1442 GWLEAEAENLIHP
-1456 VKVLMCSN
+1456 IKVLMCSN

-1477 IAVKLAAEGVIMP
+1477 IAVKLAAEGVVKP

-1505 QQRIEVIVRDNPLEH
+1505 QQGIEVIVRDNPLEH
-1520 IYQRA
+1520 IYQRDA
-1525 SYDEAIR
+1525 YDEAIR
-1532 SFSKEIES
+1532 SFSTEIAS

-1561 QIGIPAVWNV
+1561 QLGIPTVWNV

-1628 LDLSKLKNLDNSELA
+1628 LDLSKLENLDNSELA
-1643 RKSLGIAAED
+1643 RKTLGVAAED
-1653 VVFLLLGTV
+1653 VVILLLGTV
-1662 CERKGQKD
+1662 CERKGQQD
-1670 LVQALSL
+1670 LVKALSL
-1677 LPEKWHNQIR
+1677 LPDKWHNKIR

-1700 KLADMVGE
+1700 KLADLVGE
-1708 LPEELRQR
+1708 LPAELRQR
-1716 VTVVPETGEPGKYY
+1716 VTVVPETGETVKYY

-1757 PIITSPVFGIKEQ
+1757 PIVTSPVFGIKEQ

-1792 ISLLEDKLLRQQLAG
+1792 ISLLEDKSLRQQLAD

-1823 QAYADIFCEAY
+1823 QAYAEIFCEAY
-1834 FSSH
+1834 FSRH

>member
-1 MSTND
+1 VSTND

-36 GKRLVGPADGN
+36 GKKLVGPAVGN

-74 CTFEK
+74 CTLDK
-79 TIPVAA
+79 TIPVAGKF
-85 SDVEIAKRAIDQN
+85 VEIAKKLIADN
-98 QQTHKH
+98 QETNKH

-117 FWLNLLPDA
+117 FWLNLLPQA

-147 DVSLLQ
+147 DVSLLH

-160 MWLHYNQ
+160 MWIHYNQ
-167 KVLELYERFPERC
+167 QVLELHKHFPDRC

-185 YPIGNTPELFIDRVN
+185 YPIGNTPDFFIDRVN

-217 SLLVNDII
+217 SLLVNDIV

-232 IEQYFPEALE
+232 IEKYFPEALE
-242 LYQILES
+242 LYQVLEAE
-249 QAGNLSSESKLAS
+249 AGNLGSESKSAI
-262 DQIIHFPASSVGPFE
+262 DRVIHFPASPVWPFE

-289 KNSNSEV
+289 KTSNSEL
-296 KQWQEQFHQAQ
+296 KQWQEQFQQAQ
-307 TKALGLETKLGET
+307 TKALGLETELGKT
-320 QVQLAGK
+320 QVKLAGK
-327 ETNFQEALAK
+327 ESNFQEALAK

-354 QTSQFQEALTKVL
+354 QESQFQEALKKVL
-367 KLETELGQTQVQL
+367 KLETELGQTQVLL
-380 AGKEAHFQEAL
+380 AGKESNFQEAL
-391 AKLLELET
+391 AKLLGLET

-405 VQLAGKESQFQI
+405 VQLVGKESQFKT
-417 ALAKVLKLET
+417 ALAKVLELEAK
-427 ELGKTQVKFEE
+427 LGKTQVQFEE
-438 KEFRLEQKL
+438 KEFKLDQKL
-447 AELLWLETAQSQ
+447 AELLWLETVQYQ
-459 TQQDLELSRQENE
+459 TQEDLEQSRQENE
-472 RFQAEIAA
+472 IFQAEITA
-480 IKSSDWWQLRERW
+480 IKSSLLWQIKEKLS
-493 WEFQRRIRDFFPS
+493 EFQNRIRDFFPK

-523 LLIVGWVFHRKK
+523 LLIVGWVFNTKRQI
-535 EIQAVRARIEGKSFA
+535 EAVRARIENQNFSA
-550 AVYGIER
+550 IYGIER
-557 SDIAL
+557 SDIVL
-562 AHSNIAGANKSGF
+562 AHSNIAGAANSGF
-575 TIELAAPAGRH
+575 TIEVEAPAGRH
-586 EVLLEAQDERGKWYL
+586 EVLLEAQDDRGKWHL
-601 LAAYPLLVSTIQ
+601 LATYPLLVSTIQ
-613 ASLDVPVIWEQLQ
+613 ASLDVPVVWEQRQ

-641 IAKLSFL
+641 IAKLTFL
-648 CGDTAVECAYGL
+648 CGDTSVECAYGL

-706 FQAPQI
+706 FQAPKI

-726 KFEEFSSFVEAI
+726 KFDEFSSFIEAI
-738 RQRARER
+738 RQRAQER

-757 EIVKVMRQFG
+757 EIAKVIGQLG
-767 KIYRQQKQF
+767 KIYQQQKQF

-782 LPPAGFVVPKPI
+782 LPPAGFVVPQPI
-794 DRYDAWLEVN
+794 DRYDAWLLVN

-818 KSCGEALP
+818 KSCRQPLP

-845 IDSVINQVYQNWELC
+845 IDSVIAQVYTNWELC
-860 IADDYS
+860 IADDCS
-866 TDFTVA
+866 TDLTVA
-872 ETLKDWAEKDDRIR
+872 ETLQNWIAKDDRIR
-886 ITFRTENGNIS
+886 IQFRTENGNIS

-959 FKPEWSPEL
+959 FKPQWSPEL
-968 LLSYMYLGHLCAVKK
+968 LLSYMYLGHLCAVRKQ
-983 EIFEQI
+983 IFEQI
-989 GGLRLGFEG
+989 GGLRIGFEG

-1011 SRRVAHLPLVL
+1011 SRHVAHLPLVL

-1028 PGSTAV
+1028 PGSTAI
-1034 SGAAKPSSFS
+1034 SGAAKPASFA
-1044 AGQQAI
+1044 AGQKSI
-1050 QDALNRRQIKGSVAQ
+1050 QDALNRRKINGNVAQ

-1074 GIFAQDFPDDGPS
+1074 GIFAQDFPDSGPS
-1087 VTLIIPTKNQVQ
+1087 VTVIIPTKNQLK
-1099 LLKACIDSL
+1099 LLKACLDSL
-1108 AITTYKNYQIA
+1108 ENTTYKNYQIA

-1124 SDDPKTR
+1124 SDDPKTL
-1131 EYLNQLNC
+1131 EYLKQLTC
-1139 QVLRIKNPEGKFSFA
+1139 QVLRIKNPGGKFSFA
-1154 AINNRAVEQIDSEYV
+1154 AINNRAVEQVDSEYV
-1169 LFLNNDTEVITP
+1169 LFLNNDTEVINP

-1189 YAQIPAVGA
+1189 YAQIPDVGA

-1209 IQHAGIIH
+1209 IQHAGVIH

-1231 NSDNRGYLSQ
+1231 DKHNRGYLSQ

-1268 FDEDNFAVAYND
+1268 FDEQNFAVAYND
-1280 ADYGYRLLE
+1280 VDYGYRLLA

-1353 MKEQARLAAD
+1353 MKEEGRRKKEEGRGGNEEEGSGLLVAA
-1363 FVADLRDV
+1363 AGNLIHR
-1371 TDVTDGGLAA
+1371 
-1381 DFVGDLTDVTDGGLA
+1381 
-1396 ASNVRDLTDVTD
+1396 VR
-1408 VTDGGLA
+1408 
-1415 ADFVGDLTDV
+1415 
-1425 TDVTD
+1425 
-1430 LTDQEELRFADS
+1430 
-1442 RVLSVANTNNSIHP
+1442 
-1456 VKVLMCSN
+1456 VLMCSN

-1477 IAVKLAAEGVIMP
+1477 IAVKLAAEGVIEP
-1490 IVLCTTDGPLRQAYE
+1490 IVLCATDGPLRQAYE
-1505 QQRIEVIVRDNPLEH
+1505 EQGIEVIVRDNPLEH
-1520 IYQRA
+1520 IYQRDA
-1525 SYDEAIR
+1525 YDEAIR

-1616 NSHHNFTVIHNG
+1616 NSHHNFRVIHNG
-1628 LDLSKLKNLDNSELA
+1628 LDLSKLANLDNSELA
-1643 RKSLGIAAED
+1643 RKSLGIAPKD
-1653 VVFLLLGTV
+1653 VVILLLGTI
-1662 CERKGQKD
+1662 CERKGQQD
-1670 LVQALSL
+1670 LVKALSL
-1677 LPEKWHNQIR
+1677 LPEKWHNKIR

-1700 KLADMVGE
+1700 KLADMVAE
-1708 LPEELRQR
+1708 LPEVLRQR
-1716 VTVVPETGEPGKYY
+1716 VTVVPETGEAGKYY

-1744 FPRVILEAMACDL
+1744 FPRVILEAMAYDL
-1757 PIITSPVFGIKEQ
+1757 PIITTPVFGIKEQ
-1770 VRPGINGLF
+1770 VRQGINGLF

-1792 ISLLEDKLLRQQLAG
+1792 ISLLENKSVRQELAE

>member
-36 GKRLVGPADGN
+36 GKKLVGPADGN

-79 TIPVAA
+79 TIPVAPEY
-85 SDVEIAKRAIDQN
+85 VEIAKRAIDQN
-98 QQTHKH
+98 QLPHKH

-117 FWLNLLPDA
+117 FWLNLLPEA

-147 DVSLLQ
+147 DVSLLE
-153 NPEMAVK
+153 NPEKAVK
-160 MWLHYNQ
+160 MWIHYNQ
-167 KVLELYERFPERC
+167 KVLELYERFPHRC

-185 YPIGNTPELFIDRVN
+185 YPIGNTPELFLDRVN
-200 DKFNV
+200 EKFNV
-205 NLGAIPADNFEE
+205 NLGAIPGDNFEE
-217 SLLVNDII
+217 SLLVNDIV

-232 IEQYFPEALE
+232 IEKYFPEALE
-242 LYQILES
+242 LYEVLET
-249 QAGNLSSESKLAS
+249 QAGNLSSESKGAI
-262 DQIIHFPASSVGPFE
+262 DRVINFPASPVWPFE

-289 KNSNSEV
+289 KTSSSEL

-307 TKALGLETKLGET
+307 AKVLGLETELGAT

-327 ETNFQEALAK
+327 ESNFQEALAK

-345 GQTQALLAG
+345 GQTQVQLAG
-354 QTSQFQEALTKVL
+354 KESQFQEALTKVL
-367 KLETELGQTQVQL
+367 KLEAELGETQVQL
-380 AGKEAHFQEAL
+380 AGKESQFQEAL
-391 AKLLELET
+391 AKLLGLET

-405 VQLAGKESQFQI
+405 VQLAGKESQFQT
-417 ALAKVLKLET
+417 ALAKVLELEAELGQTQVQFEET
-427 ELGKTQVKFEE
+427 EFILQ
-438 KEFRLEQKL
+438 QKL
-447 AELLWLETAQSQ
+447 AELVQLETAQSQ
-459 TQQDLELSRQENE
+459 NQERLKDTQEKLEHSRQENE
-472 RFQAEIAA
+472 KFLAELAT
-480 IKSSDWWQLRERW
+480 IKSSIWWQVRENLG
-493 WEFQRRIRDFFPS
+493 EVQRKIRDLFPK
-506 FVFSLD
+506 FIFSLD
-512 KPTTWQVCDSN
+512 RPTTWQVCDSN
-523 LLIVGWVFHRKK
+523 LLIVGWVFHQKR
-535 EIQAVRARIEGKSFA
+535 ETAAVRARIKNQSFA
-550 AVYGIER
+550 GVCGIDR

-562 AHSNIAGANKSGF
+562 AHSNIPAAKKCGF
-575 TIELAAPAGRH
+575 TIELQAPAGRH
-586 EVLLEAQDERGKWYL
+586 EVLLEAQDDRGKWHL

-613 ASLDVPVIWEQLQ
+613 ASLDVPAVWEQRQ

-641 IAKLSFL
+641 IAKLSLL
-648 CGDTAVECAYGL
+648 CGDTSVECAYGL

-681 ALVDLPPG
+681 ALVNLPPG

-695 QAELETGEILY
+695 QAELESGEILY
-706 FQAPQI
+706 FQAPKK

-726 KFEEFSSFVEAI
+726 KFEELSRFTAAI
-738 RQRARER
+738 QQRAKER
-745 KQRLGRIVPMPW
+745 KQRLGRIVPLPW
-757 EIVKVMRQFG
+757 EIVKVIRQLG

-776 TAPGDL
+776 SAPGDL

-804 QWNVRSRDYLISRL
+804 QWNDRARDYLISRL
-818 KSCGEALP
+818 KSCREPLP

-845 IDSVINQVYQNWELC
+845 IASAIDQVYPNWELC
-860 IADDYS
+860 IADDCS
-866 TDFTVA
+866 TDFSVA
-872 ETLKDWAEKDDRIR
+872 DTLKNWAQKDDRIR

-928 VALYFATHPT
+928 VALYFAAHPA

-968 LLSYMYLGHLCAVKK
+968 LLSYMYLGHLCAVRRH
-983 EIFEQI
+983 IFERI

-1011 SRRVAHLPLVL
+1011 SRHVAHLPLVL

-1028 PGSTAV
+1028 PGSTAI
-1034 SGAAKPSSFS
+1034 SGAAKPASFA
-1044 AGQQAI
+1044 AGQKAI
-1050 QDALNRRQIKGSVAQ
+1050 QDALNRRQINGNVAQ

-1074 GIFAQDFPDDGPS
+1074 GIFAQDFPDNGPS
-1087 VTLIIPTKNQVQ
+1087 VTVIIPTKNQLK
-1099 LLKACIDSL
+1099 LLKACLDSL
-1108 AITTYKNYQIA
+1108 QTTTYKNYQVA

-1124 SDDPKTR
+1124 SDDPKTL
-1131 EYLNQLNC
+1131 EYLKELTC
-1139 QVLRIKNPEGKFSFA
+1139 QVLRIKNPGGKFSFA
-1154 AINNRAVEQIDSEYV
+1154 AINNRAAEQVDSEYV
-1169 LFLNNDTEVITP
+1169 LFLNNDTEVINP

-1189 YAQIPAVGA
+1189 YAQIPGVGA

-1209 IQHAGIIH
+1209 IQHAGVIH

-1231 NSDNRGYLSQ
+1231 DKNNRGYLSQ

-1255 TITPRQLFLELGG
+1255 MIAPRQLFLELGG
-1268 FDEDNFAVAYND
+1268 FDEENFAVAYND

-1353 MKEQARLAAD
+1353 MKEEGSATSN
-1363 FVADLRDV
+1363 VRDV
-1371 TDVTDGGLAA
+1371 TDVTDVTEKEERKFSDSGWLEAA
-1381 DFVGDLTDVTDGGLA
+1381 NGFV
-1396 ASNVRDLTDVTD
+1396 NR
-1408 VTDGGLA
+1408 
-1415 ADFVGDLTDV
+1415 
-1425 TDVTD
+1425 
-1430 LTDQEELRFADS
+1430 
-1442 RVLSVANTNNSIHP
+1442 

-1477 IAVKLAAEGVIMP
+1477 IAVKLAAEGAIEP
-1490 IVLCTTDGPLRQAYE
+1490 IVLCTADGPLRQAY
-1505 QQRIEVIVRDNPLEH
+1505 QQQGIEVIVRDNPLEH
-1520 IYQRA
+1520 IYQRDA
-1525 SYDEAIR
+1525 YDEAIR
-1532 SFSKEIES
+1532 SFSTEIAS

-1549 TLENFFVVDAAR
+1549 TLENFFVVDAAH
-1561 QIGIPAVWNV
+1561 QMGIPVVWNV

-1628 LDLSKLKNLDNSELA
+1628 LDLSKLENSENSELA
-1643 RKSLGIAAED
+1643 RKSLGVAAED
-1653 VVFLLLGTV
+1653 VVVLLLGTV
-1662 CERKGQKD
+1662 CERKGQQD
-1670 LVQALSL
+1670 LVKALSL
-1677 LPEKWHNQIR
+1677 LPDKLHNKIR

-1700 KLADMVGE
+1700 KLAELVGQ
-1708 LPEELRQR
+1708 LPEKLRQR
-1716 VTVVPETGEPGKYY
+1716 VTVVPETGETGKYY

-1757 PIITSPVFGIKEQ
+1757 PIITTPVFGIREQ

-1792 ISLLEDKLLRQQLAG
+1792 ISLLEDTSLRQQLAE

-1823 QAYADIFCEAY
+1823 QAYADIFWEAY

>member
-36 GKRLVGPADGN
+36 GKKLVGPAVGN

-74 CTFEK
+74 CTLDK
-79 TIPVAA
+79 TIPVAGEF
-85 SDVEIAKRAIDQN
+85 VEIAKKLIADN
-98 QQTHKH
+98 QETNKH

-117 FWLNLLPDA
+117 FWLNLLPQA

-147 DVSLLQ
+147 DVSLLH

-160 MWLHYNQ
+160 MWIHYNQ
-167 KVLELYERFPERC
+167 QVLELHKHFPDRC

-185 YPIGNTPELFIDRVN
+185 YPIGNTPDFFIDRVN

-217 SLLVNDII
+217 SLLVNDIV

-232 IEQYFPEALE
+232 IEKYFPEALE
-242 LYQILES
+242 LYQVLEAE
-249 QAGNLSSESKLAS
+249 AGNLGSESKLAI
-262 DQIIHFPASSVGPFE
+262 DRVIHFPASPVWPFE

-289 KNSNSEV
+289 KTSNSEL
-296 KQWQEQFHQAQ
+296 KQWQEQFQQAQ
-307 TKALGLETKLGET
+307 TKALGLETELGKT
-320 QVQLAGK
+320 QVKLAGK
-327 ETNFQEALAK
+327 ESNFQEALAK

-354 QTSQFQEALTKVL
+354 QESQFQEALKKVL
-367 KLETELGQTQVQL
+367 KLETELGQTQVLL
-380 AGKEAHFQEAL
+380 AGKESNFQEAL
-391 AKLLELET
+391 AKLLGLET

-405 VQLAGKESQFQI
+405 VQLVGKESQFKT
-417 ALAKVLKLET
+417 ALAKVLELEAK
-427 ELGKTQVKFEE
+427 LGKTQVQFEE
-438 KEFRLEQKL
+438 KEFKLDQKL
-447 AELLWLETAQSQ
+447 AELLWLETVQYQ
-459 TQQDLELSRQENE
+459 TQEDLEQSRQENE
-472 RFQAEIAA
+472 IFQAEIAA
-480 IKSSDWWQLRERW
+480 IKSSLLWQIKEKLS
-493 WEFQRRIRDFFPS
+493 EFQNRIRDFFPK

-523 LLIVGWVFHRKK
+523 LLIVGWVFNTKRQI
-535 EIQAVRARIEGKSFA
+535 EAVRARIENQNFSA
-550 AVYGIER
+550 IYGIER
-557 SDIAL
+557 SDIVL
-562 AHSNIAGANKSGF
+562 AHSNIAGAANSGF
-575 TIELAAPAGRH
+575 TIEVEAPAGRH
-586 EVLLEAQDERGKWYL
+586 EVLLEAQDDRGKWHL

-613 ASLDVPVIWEQLQ
+613 ASLDVPVVWEQRQ

-641 IAKLSFL
+641 IAKLTFL
-648 CGDTAVECAYGL
+648 CGDTSVECAYGL

-706 FQAPQI
+706 FQAPKI

-726 KFEEFSSFVEAI
+726 KFDEFSSFIEAI
-738 RQRARER
+738 RQRAQER

-757 EIVKVMRQFG
+757 EIAKVIGQLG
-767 KIYRQQKQF
+767 KIYQQQKQF

-782 LPPAGFVVPKPI
+782 LPPAGFAVPQPI
-794 DRYDAWLEVN
+794 DRYDAWLLVN

-818 KSCGEALP
+818 KSCRQPLP

-845 IDSVINQVYQNWELC
+845 IDSVIAQVYTNWELC
-860 IADDYS
+860 IADDCS
-866 TDFTVA
+866 TDLTVA
-872 ETLKDWAEKDDRIR
+872 ETLQNWIAKDDRIR
-886 ITFRTENGNIS
+886 IQFRTENGNIS

-959 FKPEWSPEL
+959 FKPQWSPEL
-968 LLSYMYLGHLCAVKK
+968 LLSYMYLGHLCAVRKQ
-983 EIFEQI
+983 IFEQI
-989 GGLRLGFEG
+989 GGLRIGFEG

-1011 SRRVAHLPLVL
+1011 SRHVAHLPLVL

-1028 PGSTAV
+1028 PGSTAI
-1034 SGAAKPSSFS
+1034 SGAAKPASFA
-1044 AGQQAI
+1044 AGQKSI
-1050 QDALNRRQIKGSVAQ
+1050 QDALNRRKINGNVAQ

-1074 GIFAQDFPDDGPS
+1074 GIFAQDFPDSGPS
-1087 VTLIIPTKNQVQ
+1087 VTVIIPTKNQLK
-1099 LLKACIDSL
+1099 LLKACLDSL
-1108 AITTYKNYQIA
+1108 ENTTYKNYQIA

-1124 SDDPKTR
+1124 SDDPKTL
-1131 EYLNQLNC
+1131 EYLKQLTC
-1139 QVLRIKNPEGKFSFA
+1139 QVLRIKNPGGKFSFA
-1154 AINNRAVEQIDSEYV
+1154 AINNRAVEQVDSEYV
-1169 LFLNNDTEVITP
+1169 LFLNNDTEVINP

-1189 YAQIPAVGA
+1189 YAQIPDVGA

-1209 IQHAGIIH
+1209 IQHAGVIH

-1231 NSDNRGYLSQ
+1231 DKHNRGYLSQ

-1268 FDEDNFAVAYND
+1268 FDEQNFAVAYND
-1280 ADYGYRLLE
+1280 VDYGYRLLA

-1353 MKEQARLAAD
+1353 MKEEGRRKKEEGRGGNEEEGSGLLVAA
-1363 FVADLRDV
+1363 AGNLIHR
-1371 TDVTDGGLAA
+1371 
-1381 DFVGDLTDVTDGGLA
+1381 
-1396 ASNVRDLTDVTD
+1396 VR
-1408 VTDGGLA
+1408 
-1415 ADFVGDLTDV
+1415 
-1425 TDVTD
+1425 
-1430 LTDQEELRFADS
+1430 
-1442 RVLSVANTNNSIHP
+1442 
-1456 VKVLMCSN
+1456 VLMCSN

-1477 IAVKLAAEGVIMP
+1477 IAVKLAAEGVIEP
-1490 IVLCTTDGPLRQAYE
+1490 IVLCATDGPLRQAYE
-1505 QQRIEVIVRDNPLEH
+1505 EQGIEVIVRDNPLEH
-1520 IYQRA
+1520 IYQRDA
-1525 SYDEAIR
+1525 YDEAIR

-1616 NSHHNFTVIHNG
+1616 NSHHNFRVIHNG
-1628 LDLSKLKNLDNSELA
+1628 LDLSKLANLDNSELA
-1643 RKSLGIAAED
+1643 RQSLGIAPKD
-1653 VVFLLLGTV
+1653 VVILLLGTI
-1662 CERKGQKD
+1662 CERKGQQD
-1670 LVQALSL
+1670 LVKALSL
-1677 LPEKWHNQIR
+1677 LPEKWHNKIR

-1700 KLADMVGE
+1700 KLADMVAE
-1708 LPEELRQR
+1708 LPKELRQR
-1716 VTVVPETGEPGKYY
+1716 VTVVPETGEAGKYY

-1757 PIITSPVFGIKEQ
+1757 PIITTPVFGIKEQ

-1792 ISLLEDKLLRQQLAG
+1792 ISLLENKSVRQELAE

>member
-36 GKRLVGPADGN
+36 GKKLVGPAVGN

-74 CTFEK
+74 CTLDK
-79 TIPVAA
+79 TIPVAGKF
-85 SDVEIAKRAIDQN
+85 VEIAKKLIADN
-98 QQTHKH
+98 QETNKH

-117 FWLNLLPDA
+117 FWLNLLPQA

-147 DVSLLQ
+147 DVSLLH

-160 MWLHYNQ
+160 MWIHYNQ
-167 KVLELYERFPERC
+167 QVLELHKHFPDRC

-185 YPIGNTPELFIDRVN
+185 YPIGNTPDFFIDRVN

-217 SLLVNDII
+217 SLLVNDIV

-232 IEQYFPEALE
+232 IEKYFPEALE
-242 LYQILES
+242 LYQVLEAE
-249 QAGNLSSESKLAS
+249 AGNLGSESKSAI
-262 DQIIHFPASSVGPFE
+262 DRVIHFPASPVWPFE

-289 KNSNSEV
+289 KTSNSEL
-296 KQWQEQFHQAQ
+296 KQWQEQFQQAQ
-307 TKALGLETKLGET
+307 TKALGLETELGKT
-320 QVQLAGK
+320 QVKLAGK
-327 ETNFQEALAK
+327 ESNFQEALAK

-354 QTSQFQEALTKVL
+354 QESQFQEALKKVL
-367 KLETELGQTQVQL
+367 KLETELGQTQVLL
-380 AGKEAHFQEAL
+380 AGKESNFQEAL
-391 AKLLELET
+391 AKLLGLET

-405 VQLAGKESQFQI
+405 VQLVGKESQFKT
-417 ALAKVLKLET
+417 ALAKVLELEAK
-427 ELGKTQVKFEE
+427 LGKTQVQFEE
-438 KEFRLEQKL
+438 KEFKLDQKL
-447 AELLWLETAQSQ
+447 AELLWLETVQYQ
-459 TQQDLELSRQENE
+459 TQEDLEQSRQENE
-472 RFQAEIAA
+472 IFQAEITA
-480 IKSSDWWQLRERW
+480 IKSSLLWQIKEKLS
-493 WEFQRRIRDFFPS
+493 EFQNRIRDFFPK

-523 LLIVGWVFHRKK
+523 LLIVGWVFNTKRQI
-535 EIQAVRARIEGKSFA
+535 EAVRARIENQNFSA
-550 AVYGIER
+550 IYGIER
-557 SDIAL
+557 SDIVL
-562 AHSNIAGANKSGF
+562 AHSNIAGAANSGF
-575 TIELAAPAGRH
+575 TIEVEAPAGRH
-586 EVLLEAQDERGKWYL
+586 EVLLEAQDDRGKWYL
-601 LAAYPLLVSTIQ
+601 LATYPLLVSTIQ
-613 ASLDVPVIWEQLQ
+613 ASLDVPVVWEQRQ

-641 IAKLSFL
+641 IAKLTFL
-648 CGDTAVECAYGL
+648 CGDTSVECAYGL

-706 FQAPQI
+706 FQAPKI

-726 KFEEFSSFVEAI
+726 KFDEFSSFIEAI
-738 RQRARER
+738 RQRAQER

-757 EIVKVMRQFG
+757 EIAKVIGQLG
-767 KIYRQQKQF
+767 KIYQQQKQF

-782 LPPAGFVVPKPI
+782 LPPAGFVVPQPI
-794 DRYDAWLEVN
+794 DRYDAWLLVN

-818 KSCGEALP
+818 KSCRQPLP

-845 IDSVINQVYQNWELC
+845 IDSVIAQVYTNWELC
-860 IADDYS
+860 IADDCS
-866 TDFTVA
+866 TDLTVA
-872 ETLKDWAEKDDRIR
+872 ETLQNWIAKDDRIR
-886 ITFRTENGNIS
+886 IQFRTENGNIS

-959 FKPEWSPEL
+959 FKPQWSPEL
-968 LLSYMYLGHLCAVKK
+968 LLSYMYLGHLCAVRKQ
-983 EIFEQI
+983 IFEQI
-989 GGLRLGFEG
+989 GGLRIGFEG

-1011 SRRVAHLPLVL
+1011 SRHVAHLPLVL

-1028 PGSTAV
+1028 PGSTAI
-1034 SGAAKPSSFS
+1034 SGAAKPASFA
-1044 AGQQAI
+1044 AGQKSI
-1050 QDALNRRQIKGSVAQ
+1050 QDALNRRKINGNVAQ
-1065 HAWAIKENL
+1065 HTWAIKENL
-1074 GIFAQDFPDDGPS
+1074 GIFAQDFPDSGPS
-1087 VTLIIPTKNQVQ
+1087 VTVIIPTKNQLK
-1099 LLKACIDSL
+1099 LLKACLDSL
-1108 AITTYKNYQIA
+1108 ENTTYKNYQIA

-1124 SDDPKTR
+1124 SDDPKTL
-1131 EYLNQLNC
+1131 EYLKQLTC
-1139 QVLRIKNPEGKFSFA
+1139 QVLRIKNPGGKFSFA
-1154 AINNRAVEQIDSEYV
+1154 AINNRAVEQVDSEYV
-1169 LFLNNDTEVITP
+1169 LFLNNDTEVINP

-1189 YAQIPAVGA
+1189 YAQIPDVGA

-1209 IQHAGIIH
+1209 IQHAGVIH

-1231 NSDNRGYLSQ
+1231 DKHNRGYLSQ

-1268 FDEDNFAVAYND
+1268 FDEQNFAVAYND
-1280 ADYGYRLLE
+1280 VDYGYRLLA

-1353 MKEQARLAAD
+1353 MKEEGRRKKEEGRGGNEEEGSGLLVAA
-1363 FVADLRDV
+1363 AGNLIHR
-1371 TDVTDGGLAA
+1371 
-1381 DFVGDLTDVTDGGLA
+1381 
-1396 ASNVRDLTDVTD
+1396 VR
-1408 VTDGGLA
+1408 
-1415 ADFVGDLTDV
+1415 
-1425 TDVTD
+1425 
-1430 LTDQEELRFADS
+1430 
-1442 RVLSVANTNNSIHP
+1442 
-1456 VKVLMCSN
+1456 VLMCSN

-1477 IAVKLAAEGVIMP
+1477 IAVKLAAEGVIEP
-1490 IVLCTTDGPLRQAYE
+1490 IVLCATDGPLRQAYE
-1505 QQRIEVIVRDNPLEH
+1505 EQGIEVIVRDNPLEH
-1520 IYQRA
+1520 IYQRDA
-1525 SYDEAIR
+1525 YDEAIR

-1616 NSHHNFTVIHNG
+1616 NSHHNFRVIHNG
-1628 LDLSKLKNLDNSELA
+1628 LDLSKLANLDNSELA
-1643 RKSLGIAAED
+1643 RKSLGIAPKD
-1653 VVFLLLGTV
+1653 VVILLLGTI
-1662 CERKGQKD
+1662 CERKGQQD
-1670 LVQALSL
+1670 LVKALSL
-1677 LPEKWHNQIR
+1677 LPEKWHNKIR

-1700 KLADMVGE
+1700 KLADMVAE
-1708 LPEELRQR
+1708 LPEVLRQR
-1716 VTVVPETGEPGKYY
+1716 VTVVPETGEAGKYY

-1744 FPRVILEAMACDL
+1744 FPRVILEAMAYDL
-1757 PIITSPVFGIKEQ
+1757 PIITTPVFGIKEQ
-1770 VRPGINGLF
+1770 VRQGINGLF

-1792 ISLLEDKLLRQQLAG
+1792 ISLLENKSVRQELAE

>member
-1 MSTND
+1 
-6 SKPSVFIVTG
+6 

-36 GKRLVGPADGN
+36 GKKLVGPAVGN

-74 CTFEK
+74 CTLEK

-98 QQTHKH
+98 QQTQKH

-117 FWLNLLPDA
+117 FWLKLLPEA

-153 NPEMAVK
+153 HPEMAVK

-167 KVLELYERFPERC
+167 QVLELFESFPDRC

-185 YPIGNTPELFIDRVN
+185 YPIGNTPEFFIDRVN
-200 DKFNV
+200 EKFNV
-205 NLGAIPADNFEE
+205 NLSAIAADNFEE
-217 SLLVNDII
+217 SLLVNDIV

-232 IEQYFPEALE
+232 IKQYFPEALE
-242 LYQILES
+242 LYQVLETK
-249 QAGNLSSESKLAS
+249 AGNLSSKSQLS
-262 DQIIHFPASSVGPFE
+262 NDQIIHFPVSPVGPFE

-289 KNSNSEV
+289 KTSNLEV
-296 KQWQEQFHQAQ
+296 KQWQEQFQQAQ
-307 TKALGLETKLGET
+307 AKVLELETKLGET
-320 QVQLAGK
+320 QVQLDGK
-327 ETNFQEALAK
+327 ESQFQEALAK
-337 LLGLETEL
+337 LLELETEL
-345 GQTQALLAG
+345 GDTQVQLDG
-354 QTSQFQEALTKVL
+354 QESQFQEALTKVL
-367 KLETELGQTQVQL
+367 KLETELGETQVQL
-380 AGKEAHFQEAL
+380 DGKESQFQEAL
-391 AKLLELET
+391 AKLLELEA
-399 ELGQTQ
+399 ELGETQ
-405 VQLAGKESQFQI
+405 VQLAGQESQFKI
-417 ALAKVLKLET
+417 ALTKILELEA

-438 KEFRLEQKL
+438 KEFKLDQKL
-447 AELLWLETAQSQ
+447 AELLSLETVQSQ
-459 TQQDLELSRQENE
+459 TQQDLEQSRQENAKI
-472 RFQAEIAA
+472 QAELSA
-480 IKSSDWWQLRERW
+480 IKSSDWWKLREKW
-493 WEFQRRIRDFFPS
+493 WEFKHKIRDLFPR

-512 KPTTWQVCDSN
+512 QPTTWQVSDSH
-523 LLIVGWVFHRKK
+523 LLIEGWVFNTKK
-535 EIQAVRARIEGKSFA
+535 DIKAVRARIENKSFA
-550 AVYGIER
+550 AVYGLER
-557 SDIAL
+557 SDIASWY
-562 AHSNIAGANKSGF
+562 SNIGSAKKSGF
-575 TIELAAPAGRH
+575 TMELQAPAGRH
-586 EVLLEAQDERGKWYL
+586 EVLLEAQDEGGKWHF

-613 ASLDVPVIWEQLQ
+613 ASLDVPVVWEQRQ
-626 GQILFAGWCCHHDRK
+626 GQVLFAGWCCHHDRK
-641 IAKLSFL
+641 IAKLSLL
-648 CGDTAVECAYGL
+648 CGDTSVECAYGL

-681 ALVDLPPG
+681 ALVNLPPG

-695 QAELETGEILY
+695 QAELENGEILY
-706 FQAPQI
+706 FQAPKI
-712 LTVRRYHIWQRSAD
+712 LTVRRYDIWQRSAD
-726 KFEEFSSFVEAI
+726 KYEEFSSFVEAI

-767 KIYRQQKQF
+767 KIYKQQKQF

-782 LPPAGFVVPKPI
+782 LPPAGFVLASPI

-804 QWNVRSRDYLISRL
+804 QWNDRARDYLIYRL

-860 IADDYS
+860 IADDRS
-866 TDFTVA
+866 TDARVA
-872 ETLKDWAEKDDRIR
+872 ETLKNSAAKDDRIR

-989 GGLRLGFEG
+989 GGLRIGFEG

-1050 QDALNRRQIKGSVAQ
+1050 QDALNRRKIKGTVAQ

-1087 VTLIIPTKNQVQ
+1087 VTLIIPTKNQVK

-1108 AITTYKNYQIA
+1108 EITTYKNYQIA

-1124 SDDPKTR
+1124 SDDPKTL
-1131 EYLNQLNC
+1131 EYLNQLTC
-1139 QVLRIKNPEGKFSFA
+1139 QVLRIKNPGGKFSFA
-1154 AINNRAVEQIDSEYV
+1154 AINNRAVEQVDSEYL

-1268 FDEDNFAVAYND
+1268 FDEENFAVAYND

-1289 RGYRCVYCPDA
+1289 LGYRCVYCPDA

-1314 NPQEVAAFRRKYAGK
+1314 NPQEVAAFRRKYARK
-1329 NDSFYS
+1329 NDGFYS

-1353 MKEQARLAAD
+1353 MKEEGSATD
-1363 FVADLRDV
+1363 FV
-1371 TDVTDGGLAA
+1371 TDVTDGKKK
-1381 DFVGDLTDVTDGGLA
+1381 
-1396 ASNVRDLTDVTD
+1396 
-1408 VTDGGLA
+1408 
-1415 ADFVGDLTDV
+1415 
-1425 TDVTD
+1425 
-1430 LTDQEELRFADS
+1430 EELKCGNFGS
-1442 RVLSVANTNNSIHP
+1442 LTSLNTFVNPI
-1456 VKVLMCSN
+1456 KVLMCSN

-1477 IAVKLAAEGVIMP
+1477 IAVKLAAEGTILP
-1490 IVLCTTDGPLRQAYE
+1490 IVFCTTDGPLRQAYE
-1505 QQRIEVIVRDNPLEH
+1505 QQGIEVIVRDNPLEH
-1520 IYQRA
+1520 IYQRDT
-1525 SYDEAIR
+1525 YDEAIR

-1540 LKVDAIYAN
+1540 LKVDAVYAN
-1549 TLENFFVVDAAR
+1549 TLENFFVVDAA
-1561 QIGIPAVWNV
+1561 QEIGIPTVWNV

-1616 NSHHNFTVIHNG
+1616 NSHYNFTVIHNG
-1628 LDLSKLKNLDNSELA
+1628 LDLSQLENSENFELA
-1643 RKSLGIAAED
+1643 RKSLGVAAED
-1653 VVFLLLGTV
+1653 VVILLLGTV
-1662 CERKGQKD
+1662 CERKGQQD
-1670 LVQALSL
+1670 LVKALSL
-1677 LPEKWHNQIR
+1677 LPEKWHNKIR

-1700 KLADMVGE
+1700 KLAELVGE
-1708 LPEELRQR
+1708 LPEELRRR
-1716 VTVVPETGEPGKYY
+1716 VTVVPETGKPGKYY

-1737 CTSRVES
+1737 CTSRIES

-1757 PIITSPVFGIKEQ
+1757 PIITTPVFGIREQ
-1770 VRPGINGLF
+1770 VRSGINGLF
-1779 YTPDRPDELVAAL
+1779 YTPDRPEELVAAL
-1792 ISLLEDKLLRQQLAG
+1792 ISLLEDKSLRQQLAG

-1823 QAYADIFCEAY
+1823 QAYAEIFCEAY

>member
-6 SKPSVFIVTG
+6 SKPSVFIITG

-36 GKRLVGPADGN
+36 GKKLVGPAVGN

-74 CTFEK
+74 CTLEK

-85 SDVEIAKRAIDQN
+85 EYVEMAKRAILSEGCANDQN
-98 QQTHKH
+98 QLPQKH

-117 FWLNLLPDA
+117 FWLKLLPEA

-153 NPEMAVK
+153 HPEMAVK

-167 KVLELYERFPERC
+167 KVLELYESFPERC

-185 YPIGNTPELFIDRVN
+185 YPIGNTPELFISRVN
-200 DKFNV
+200 EKFNV
-205 NLGAIPADNFEE
+205 NLGAIPADNFEA
-217 SLLVNDII
+217 SLLVSDIV
-225 KSHRPSL
+225 KSHKPSL

-242 LYQILES
+242 LYQILET
-249 QAGNLSSESKLAS
+249 QAGNLGSESNLAK
-262 DQIIHFPASSVGPFE
+262 DKVIHFPASPVGPFE

-289 KNSNSEV
+289 KTSNLEI
-296 KQWQEQFHQAQ
+296 KQWQQQFHQAQ
-307 TKALGLETKLGET
+307 AKVLGLEAELGKT
-320 QVQLAGK
+320 QVKLAGK
-327 ETNFQEALAK
+327 ELN
-337 LLGLETEL
+337 
-345 GQTQALLAG
+345 
-354 QTSQFQEALTKVL
+354 
-367 KLETELGQTQVQL
+367 
-380 AGKEAHFQEAL
+380 FQEAL

-399 ELGQTQ
+399 ELGETQ
-405 VQLAGKESQFQI
+405 VQLAGKESQFQR
-417 ALAKVLKLET
+417 ALAKVLELEA
-427 ELGKTQVKFEE
+427 ELGETQVKFEE
-438 KEFRLEQKL
+438 KEFKLDQKL
-447 AELLWLETAQSQ
+447 AELVWLETVQSK
-459 TQQDLELSRQENE
+459 TKEKLTETLEYLENSRRENE
-472 RFQAEIAA
+472 IVQAKLAA
-480 IKSSDWWQLRERW
+480 IESSGWWQLREKW
-493 WEFQRRIRDFFPS
+493 WKFQRRIRDLFPK

-512 KPTTWQVCDSN
+512 QPTTWQVSESN
-523 LLIVGWVFHRKK
+523 LRIVGWVFNTKTNIK
-535 EIQAVRARIEGKSFA
+535 AVRARIEDKSFA
-550 AVYGIER
+550 AVCGLER
-557 SDIAL
+557 SDIAA
-562 AHSNIAGANKSGF
+562 AHSNIASAKNSGF
-575 TIELAAPAGRH
+575 TIELQAPAGRH
-586 EVLLEAQDERGKWYL
+586 EVVLEAQDERGKWHL
-601 LAAYPLLVSTIQ
+601 FAAYPLLVSTIQ
-613 ASLDVPVIWEQLQ
+613 ASLDVPVVWEQRQ

-641 IAKLSFL
+641 IAKLNFL
-648 CGDTAVECAYGL
+648 CGGTSVECAYGL

-689 EWHVSL
+689 KWHVSL

-706 FQAPQI
+706 FQAPKM
-712 LTVRRYHIWQRSAD
+712 LTVRRNYIWQRSAD
-726 KFEEFSSFVEAI
+726 KLEEFSSFVEAI

-757 EIVKVMRQFG
+757 EIVKVIRQLG
-767 KIYRQQKQF
+767 KIYRQQKQL

-782 LPPAGFVVPKPI
+782 LPPAGFVLASPI
-794 DRYDAWLEVN
+794 DRYDAWLRVN
-804 QWNVRSRDYLISRL
+804 QWNGRSRDYLISRL

-845 IDSVINQVYQNWELC
+845 IDSAINQVYKNWELC
-860 IADDYS
+860 IADDCS
-866 TDFTVA
+866 TNSAVA
-872 ETLKDWAEKDDRIR
+872 ETLKDWAQKDDRIR
-886 ITFRTENGNIS
+886 IKFRTENGNIS

-944 DDDKIDTKGRRFAPQ
+944 DDDKIDTKGRRFSPQ

-968 LLSYMYLGHLCAVKK
+968 LLSYMYLGHLCAVRKQ
-983 EIFEQI
+983 IFEQI
-989 GGLRLGFEG
+989 GGLRIGFEG

-1011 SRRVAHLPLVL
+1011 CRRVAHLPLVL

-1034 SGAAKPSSFS
+1034 SGAAKPASFA
-1044 AGQQAI
+1044 AGQKAI
-1050 QDALNRRQIKGSVAQ
+1050 QDALNRRNIKGNVAQ
-1065 HAWAIKENL
+1065 HAWATKENL

-1087 VTLIIPTKNQVQ
+1087 VTVIVPTKNQLK
-1099 LLKACIDSL
+1099 LLKSCLDSL
-1108 AITTYKNYQIA
+1108 ENTTYKNYQVA

-1124 SDDPKTR
+1124 SDDPKTL
-1131 EYLNQLNC
+1131 EYLKQLNC
-1139 QVLRIKNPEGKFSFA
+1139 QILRIKNPGGKFSFA
-1154 AINNRAVEQIDSEYV
+1154 AINNRAVEKVDSEYV
-1169 LFLNNDTEVITP
+1169 LFLNNDTEVINP

-1189 YAQIPAVGA
+1189 YAQIPDVGA

-1231 NSDNRGYLSQ
+1231 DKDNRGYLSQ
-1241 AMVTRNYSAVTAAC
+1241 AMVARNYSAVTAAC

-1268 FDEDNFAVAYND
+1268 FDEENFAVAYND

-1329 NDSFYS
+1329 NDCFYS

-1342 EYFHIQPRRVF
+1342 EYFHIQPRRFF
-1353 MKEQARLAAD
+1353 MKEEGRRKREEGRGKREEGRGKREEGCTLE
-1363 FVADLRDV
+1363 VS
-1371 TDVTDGGLAA
+1371 DGGLL
-1381 DFVGDLTDVTDGGLA
+1381 VGEAENL
-1396 ASNVRDLTDVTD
+1396 
-1408 VTDGGLA
+1408 
-1415 ADFVGDLTDV
+1415 
-1425 TDVTD
+1425 
-1430 LTDQEELRFADS
+1430 
-1442 RVLSVANTNNSIHP
+1442 IHP
-1456 VKVLMCSN
+1456 IKVLMCSN

-1477 IAVKLAAEGVIMP
+1477 IAVKLAAEGAIVP

-1505 QQRIEVIVRDNPLEH
+1505 QQGIEVIVRDNPLEH
-1520 IYQRA
+1520 IYLREA
-1525 SYDEAIR
+1525 YDEAVR

-1549 TLENFFVVDAAR
+1549 TLENFFVVDAA
-1561 QIGIPAVWNV
+1561 QEIGIPAVWNV

-1616 NSHHNFTVIHNG
+1616 NSHYNFTVIHNG
-1628 LDLSKLKNLDNSELA
+1628 LDLSKLENLDNSEVA
-1643 RKSLGIAAED
+1643 RKSLGVAAED
-1653 VVFLLLGTV
+1653 VVILLLGTV
-1662 CERKGQKD
+1662 CERKGQQD
-1670 LVQALSL
+1670 LVKALSL
-1677 LPEKWHNQIR
+1677 LPEKWHDKIR

-1716 VTVVPETGEPGKYY
+1716 VTVVSETSDTVKYY

-1757 PIITSPVFGIKEQ
+1757 PIITTPVFGIREQ

-1792 ISLLEDKLLRQQLAG
+1792 MSLLEDKSLRQQLAE

-1823 QAYADIFCEAY
+1823 QAYAEIFCEAY

>member
-36 GKRLVGPADGN
+36 GKKLVGPAEGN
-47 VKGHFENVDFVE
+47 VKGHFENADFVD

-74 CTFEK
+74 CTFEQ

-85 SDVEIAKRAIDQN
+85 EYVEMAKRAIDQN

-111 TALFWD
+111 TTLFWD
-117 FWLNLLPDA
+117 FWLTLLPEA

-147 DVSLLQ
+147 DVSLLH

-160 MWLHYNQ
+160 MWIHYNQ
-167 KVLELYERFPERC
+167 KVLELYERFPDRC

-185 YPIGNTPELFIDRVN
+185 YPIGNTPELFIERVN

-205 NLGAIPADNFEE
+205 NLGAIPGDNFEE
-217 SLLVNDII
+217 SLLVNDIV

-232 IEQYFPEALE
+232 IEEYFPEALE
-242 LYQILES
+242 IYQFLET
-249 QAGNLSSESKLAS
+249 QAGNLSSESKFAI
-262 DQIIHFPASSVGPFE
+262 DKVIHFRESPVWPFE

-289 KNSNSEV
+289 KTSNLEV
-296 KQWQEQFHQAQ
+296 KQWQEQFQQAQ
-307 TKALGLETKLGET
+307 AKVLGLETKLGET

-327 ETNFQEALAK
+327 ESN
-337 LLGLETEL
+337 
-345 GQTQALLAG
+345 
-354 QTSQFQEALTKVL
+354 
-367 KLETELGQTQVQL
+367 
-380 AGKEAHFQEAL
+380 FQEAL

-405 VQLAGKESQFQI
+405 VQLAGQESQFQEALTKVLKLEAELGETQVQLAGKESQFQEALAKLLGLETELGETQVQLAGKESQFQT
-417 ALAKVLKLET
+417 ALAKVLELEAK
-427 ELGKTQVKFEE
+427 LGKTQVQFEE
-438 KEFRLEQKL
+438 KEFKLEQKL
-447 AELLWLETAQSQ
+447 AELLWLETVQNQ
-459 TQQDLELSRQENE
+459 TQGKLTETLEDLEQSRQENE
-472 RFQAEIAA
+472 NFRAEIAT
-480 IKSSDWWQLRERW
+480 IKSSLWWQVREKW
-493 WEFQRRIRDFFPS
+493 WEVQHRIRDLFPK
-506 FVFSLD
+506 FLFSLD
-512 KPTTWQVCDSN
+512 QPTTWQVCDSN
-523 LLIVGWVFHRKK
+523 LLIAGWVFNKK
-535 EIQAVRARIEGKSFA
+535 RETTAVRARVEDKTFA
-550 AVYGIER
+550 GIYGIER

-562 AHSNIAGANKSGF
+562 AQCNIPTANKSGF
-575 TIELAAPAGRH
+575 TIELQAPAGRH
-586 EVLLEAQDERGKWYL
+586 EVLLEAQDERGKWHL

-613 ASLDVPVIWEQLQ
+613 ASLDVPVVWEQRQ

-641 IAKLSFL
+641 IAKLSLL
-648 CGDTAVECAYGL
+648 CGDTSVECAYGL

-695 QAELETGEILY
+695 QAELESGEILY
-706 FQAPQI
+706 FQAPKK

-726 KFEEFSSFVEAI
+726 KFEEFSSLIEAI

-757 EIVKVMRQFG
+757 EIVRVIRQFG
-767 KIYRQQKQF
+767 KIYRQQKQLIS
-776 TAPGDL
+776 PGDL
-782 LPPAGFVVPKPI
+782 LPPAGFVVPQPI

-804 QWNVRSRDYLISRL
+804 QWNDRARDYLISRL
-818 KSCGEALP
+818 NSCREPLP

-845 IDSVINQVYQNWELC
+845 INSVINQVYPNWELC
-860 IADDYS
+860 IADDCS

-872 ETLKDWAEKDDRIR
+872 ETLKNWVQKDDRIR

-902 AAALATGDIILFL
+902 AAALVTGDILLFL

-928 VALYFATHPT
+928 VALYFAAHPA

-944 DDDKIDTKGRRFAPQ
+944 DDDKIDTKSHRFAPQ

-968 LLSYMYLGHLCAVKK
+968 LLSYMYLGHLCAVRKH
-983 EIFEQI
+983 IFEQT

-1011 SRRVAHLPLVL
+1011 SRHVAHLPLVL

-1028 PGSTAV
+1028 PGSTAI
-1034 SGAAKPSSFS
+1034 SGAAKPASFA
-1044 AGQQAI
+1044 AGQKAI
-1050 QDALNRRQIKGSVAQ
+1050 QDALNRRKISGNVAQ

-1074 GIFAQDFPDDGPS
+1074 GIFAQNFPDNGPS
-1087 VTLIIPTKNQVQ
+1087 VTVIIPTKNQLK
-1099 LLKACIDSL
+1099 LLKACLDSL
-1108 AITTYKNYQIA
+1108 ETTTYKNYQVA

-1124 SDDPKTR
+1124 SDDPKTL
-1131 EYLNQLNC
+1131 EYLKQLTC
-1139 QVLRIKNPEGKFSFA
+1139 QVLRIKNPGGKFSFA
-1154 AINNRAVEQIDSEYV
+1154 AINNRAAEQVDSEYV
-1169 LFLNNDTEVITP
+1169 LFLNNDTEVINP

-1209 IQHAGIIH
+1209 IQHAGVIH

-1231 NSDNRGYLSQ
+1231 NKDNRGYLSQ

-1268 FDEDNFAVAYND
+1268 FDEENFAVAYND

-1289 RGYRCVYCPDA
+1289 NGYRCVYCPDA

-1353 MKEQARLAAD
+1353 MKEEKRRKKEEGRGKKEEGYTLEVSD
-1363 FVADLRDV
+1363 SGLLVAEAENL
-1371 TDVTDGGLAA
+1371 
-1381 DFVGDLTDVTDGGLA
+1381 
-1396 ASNVRDLTDVTD
+1396 
-1408 VTDGGLA
+1408 
-1415 ADFVGDLTDV
+1415 
-1425 TDVTD
+1425 
-1430 LTDQEELRFADS
+1430 
-1442 RVLSVANTNNSIHP
+1442 IHR

-1477 IAVKLAAEGVIMP
+1477 IAVKLAAEGAIEP
-1490 IVLCTTDGPLRQAYE
+1490 IVLCVTDGPLRQAYE
-1505 QQRIEVIVRDNPLEH
+1505 QQGIEVIVRDNPLEH
-1520 IYQRA
+1520 IYQRDA
-1525 SYDEAIR
+1525 YNEAIR
-1532 SFSKEIES
+1532 SFSTEIAS

-1561 QIGIPAVWNV
+1561 LIGIPAVWNV

-1628 LDLSKLKNLDNSELA
+1628 LDLSKLENSENSELA
-1643 RKSLGIAAED
+1643 RKSLGVAAED
-1653 VVFLLLGTV
+1653 VVILLLGTV
-1662 CERKGQKD
+1662 CERKGQQD
-1670 LVQALSL
+1670 LVKALSL
-1677 LPEKWHNQIR
+1677 LPDKWHNKIR

-1700 KLADMVGE
+1700 KLAELVGE

-1716 VTVVPETGEPGKYY
+1716 VTVVPETGETGKYY

-1757 PIITSPVFGIKEQ
+1757 PIVTSPVFGIKEQ

-1792 ISLLEDKLLRQQLAG
+1792 ISLLEDKSLRQQLAG

-1823 QAYADIFCEAY
+1823 QAYAEIFWEAY

>member
-6 SKPSVFIVTG
+6 TKPSVFIVTG

-29 QKVGVDI
+29 QEVGVDI
-36 GKRLVGPADGN
+36 GKKLVGPADGN

-59 FHKSVLRSH
+59 FHKSVLRSQ

-85 SDVEIAKRAIDQN
+85 EYVEIAKRAIDQN

-111 TALFWD
+111 TTLFWD
-117 FWLNLLPDA
+117 FWLSLLPEA

-167 KVLELYERFPERC
+167 KVLELYQRFPDRC

-185 YPIGNTPELFIDRVN
+185 YPIGNTPELFISGVN
-200 DKFNV
+200 EKFNV
-205 NLGAIPADNFEE
+205 NLSAIPGDNFEE
-217 SLLVNDII
+217 SLLVNDIV

-242 LYQILES
+242 LYELLET
-249 QAGNLSSESKLAS
+249 QAGNLSSESKGAI
-262 DQIIHFPASSVGPFE
+262 DKVIHFPASPVWPFE

-296 KQWQEQFHQAQ
+296 KQWQEQFHHAQA
-307 TKALGLETKLGET
+307 KVLGLETELGET

-327 ETNFQEALAK
+327 ESNFQEALAK

-345 GQTQALLAG
+345 GQTQVQLAG
-354 QTSQFQEALTKVL
+354 KESQFQEALTKVL
-367 KLETELGQTQVQL
+367 KLEAELGQTQVQL
-380 AGKEAHFQEAL
+380 AGKESQFQEAL
-391 AKLLELET
+391 AKLLGLET

-417 ALAKVLKLET
+417 ALAKVLELEA
-427 ELGKTQVKFEE
+427 ELGQTQVQIEE
-438 KEFRLEQKL
+438 KEFRLQEKL
-447 AELLWLETAQSQ
+447 AELLRLETAQNQ
-459 TQQDLELSRQENE
+459 TQETLNDTRGSLEQSRQENE
-472 RFQAEIAA
+472 NLRAELAT
-480 IKSSDWWQLRERW
+480 IKSSDWWQVREKW
-493 WEFQRRIRDFFPS
+493 WKIQRRIREIFPT

-512 KPTTWQVCDSN
+512 QPATWQICDSN
-523 LLIVGWVFHRKK
+523 LLIVGWVFHKK
-535 EIQAVRARIEGKSFA
+535 RDIKAVRARIEDKSFA
-550 AVYGIER
+550 GVYGIER

-562 AHSNIAGANKSGF
+562 AHSNIPAANKSGF
-575 TIELAAPAGRH
+575 TIEVQAPAGRH
-586 EVLLEAQDERGKWYL
+586 EVLLEAQDERGKWHL

-613 ASLDVPVIWEQLQ
+613 ASLDVPAVWEQRQ
-626 GQILFAGWCCHHDRK
+626 GQILFAGWCCHHDRT
-641 IAKLSFL
+641 IAKLTFL
-648 CGDTAVECAYGL
+648 CGDTSVECAYGL

-681 ALVDLPPG
+681 VLVDLPPG
-689 EWHVSL
+689 EWQVSL
-695 QAELETGEILY
+695 QAELENGEILY
-706 FQAPQI
+706 FQAPKI
-712 LTVRRYHIWQRSAD
+712 LTVRRYDIWQRGAD
-726 KFEEFSSFVEAI
+726 KFEEFSSFIEAI
-738 RQRARER
+738 QQRARER

-757 EIVKVMRQFG
+757 EVVKVIRQLG
-767 KIYRQQKQF
+767 KIYRQQKQL

-782 LPPAGFVVPKPI
+782 LPPAGFVVPQPI

-804 QWNVRSRDYLISRL
+804 QWNDRARNYLISRL
-818 KSCGEALP
+818 KSCREPLP

-837 QIDFLESA
+837 QIDFLKSA
-845 IDSVINQVYQNWELC
+845 IASVINQVYPNWELC
-860 IADDYS
+860 IADDCS
-866 TDFTVA
+866 TEFTVA
-872 ETLKDWAEKDDRIR
+872 ENLKNWAQKDDRIR

-921 TPDALGE
+921 SPDALGE
-928 VALYFATHPT
+928 VALYFAAHPA

-968 LLSYMYLGHLCAVKK
+968 LLSYMYLGHLCAVKRH
-983 EIFEQI
+983 IFEQI
-989 GGLRLGFEG
+989 GGLRLGLEG

-1011 SRRVAHLPLVL
+1011 SRHVAHLPLVL

-1028 PGSTAV
+1028 PGSTAI
-1034 SGAAKPSSFS
+1034 SGAAKPASFA
-1044 AGQQAI
+1044 AGQKAI
-1050 QDALNRRQIKGSVAQ
+1050 QDALNRRKINGNVAQ

-1074 GIFAQDFPDDGPS
+1074 GIFAQDFPDNGPS
-1087 VTLIIPTKNQVQ
+1087 VTVIIPTKNQLK
-1099 LLKACIDSL
+1099 LLKACLDSL
-1108 AITTYKNYQIA
+1108 ETTTYKNYQVA

-1124 SDDPKTR
+1124 SDDPKTL
-1131 EYLNQLNC
+1131 EYLNQLTC
-1139 QVLRIKNPEGKFSFA
+1139 QVLRIKNPGGKFSFA
-1154 AINNRAVEQIDSEYV
+1154 AINNRAAEQVDSEYV
-1169 LFLNNDTEVITP
+1169 LFLNNDTEVINP

-1209 IQHAGIIH
+1209 IQHAGVIH

-1231 NSDNRGYLSQ
+1231 NSENRGYLSQ

-1255 TITPRQLFLELGG
+1255 MITPRQLFLELGG
-1268 FDEDNFAVAYND
+1268 FDEENFAVAYND

-1342 EYFHIQPRRVF
+1342 EYFHIQPRRFF
-1353 MKEQARLAAD
+1353 MKEEGSATD
-1363 FVADLRDV
+1363 F
-1371 TDVTDGGLAA
+1371 
-1381 DFVGDLTDVTDGGLA
+1381 
-1396 ASNVRDLTDVTD
+1396 
-1408 VTDGGLA
+1408 
-1415 ADFVGDLTDV
+1415 V

-1430 LTDQEELRFADS
+1430 LTDLTDKEEVKFNDS
-1442 RVLSVANTNNSIHP
+1442 GLLVAEAENLIHP
-1456 VKVLMCSN
+1456 VRVLMCSN

-1477 IAVKLAAEGVIMP
+1477 IAVKLAAEGVIKP
-1490 IVLCTTDGPLRQAYE
+1490 IVLCTTEGPLRQAYE
-1505 QQRIEVIVRDNPLEH
+1505 QQGIEVIVRDNPLEH
-1520 IYQRA
+1520 IYQRDA
-1525 SYDEAIR
+1525 YDEAVR
-1532 SFSKEIES
+1532 SFSNEIES

-1628 LDLSKLKNLDNSELA
+1628 LDLSKLENSENSELA
-1643 RKSLGIAAED
+1643 RKTLGVAAED
-1653 VVFLLLGTV
+1653 VVILLLGTV
-1662 CERKGQKD
+1662 CERKGQQD
-1670 LVQALSL
+1670 LVKALSL
-1677 LPEKWHNQIR
+1677 LPEKWHNKIR

-1700 KLADMVGE
+1700 KLAELVGE
-1708 LPEELRQR
+1708 LPKELRQR
-1716 VTVVPETGEPGKYY
+1716 VTVVPETGETVKYY

-1757 PIITSPVFGIKEQ
+1757 PIVTSPVFGIKEQ

-1792 ISLLEDKLLRQQLAG
+1792 ISLLEDKSLRQQLAE

-1823 QAYADIFCEAY
+1823 QAYAEIFCEAY

>member
-6 SKPSVFIVTG
+6 SKPSVFIITG

-36 GKRLVGPADGN
+36 GKKLVGPAVGN

-74 CTFEK
+74 CTLEK

-98 QQTHKH
+98 QQTQKH

-117 FWLNLLPDA
+117 FWLKLLPEA

-153 NPEMAVK
+153 HPEMAVK

-167 KVLELYERFPERC
+167 QVLELFESFPDRC

-185 YPIGNTPELFIDRVN
+185 YPIGNTPEFFIDRVN
-200 DKFNV
+200 EKFNV
-205 NLGAIPADNFEE
+205 NLSAIAADNFEE
-217 SLLVNDII
+217 SLLVNDIV

-242 LYQILES
+242 LYQVLETK
-249 QAGNLSSESKLAS
+249 AGNLSSKSQLS
-262 DQIIHFPASSVGPFE
+262 NDQIIHFPVSPVGPFE

-289 KNSNSEV
+289 KTSNLEV
-296 KQWQEQFHQAQ
+296 KQWQEQFQQAQ
-307 TKALGLETKLGET
+307 AKVLELETKLGET
-320 QVQLAGK
+320 QVQLDGK
-327 ETNFQEALAK
+327 ESQFQEALAKLLELETELGDTQVQLDGQESQFQEALAK

-345 GQTQALLAG
+345 GQTQ
-354 QTSQFQEALTKVL
+354 
-367 KLETELGQTQVQL
+367 VQL
-380 AGKEAHFQEAL
+380 D
-391 AKLLELET
+391 
-399 ELGQTQ
+399 
-405 VQLAGKESQFQI
+405 GKESQFQT
-417 ALAKVLKLET
+417 ALAKVLELEA
-427 ELGKTQVKFEE
+427 ELGNSQVKVEE
-438 KEFRLEQKL
+438 KEFKLEQKL
-447 AELLWLETAQSQ
+447 AELLCLETIQSQ
-459 TQQDLELSRQENE
+459 TQEELNKTLEYLEKSRQETA
-472 RFQAEIAA
+472 RFGAEIAA
-480 IKSSDWWQLRERW
+480 IKSSDWWKLREKW
-493 WEFQRRIRDFFPS
+493 WNFQHKIRDFFPK

-512 KPTTWQVCDSN
+512 QPTTWQVSDSN
-523 LLIVGWVFHRKK
+523 LLIVGWVFNTKK
-535 EIQAVRARIEGKSFA
+535 DIKAVRARIENKIFA
-550 AVYGIER
+550 AVYGLER
-557 SDIAL
+557 SDIAGWY
-562 AHSNIAGANKSGF
+562 SNIGSAKKSGF
-575 TIELAAPAGRH
+575 TIELQAPAGRH
-586 EVLLEAQDERGKWYL
+586 EVLLEAQDEGGKWHF

-613 ASLDVPVIWEQLQ
+613 ASLDVPVVWEQRQ
-626 GQILFAGWCCHHDRK
+626 GQVLFAGWCCHHDRK
-641 IAKLSFL
+641 IAKLSLL
-648 CGDTAVECAYGL
+648 CGDTSVECAYGL

-681 ALVDLPPG
+681 ALVNLPPG

-695 QAELETGEILY
+695 QAELENGEILY
-706 FQAPQI
+706 FQAPKI
-712 LTVRRYHIWQRSAD
+712 LTVRRYDIWQRSAD
-726 KFEEFSSFVEAI
+726 KYEEFSSFVEAI

-767 KIYRQQKQF
+767 KIYKQQKQF

-782 LPPAGFVVPKPI
+782 LPPAGFVLASPI
-794 DRYDAWLEVN
+794 DRYDAWLQVN
-804 QWNVRSRDYLISRL
+804 QWNDRARDYLISRL

-860 IADDYS
+860 IADDRS
-866 TDFTVA
+866 TDATVA
-872 ETLKDWAEKDDRIR
+872 ETLKNWAAKDDRIR

-928 VALYFATHPT
+928 VALYFAAHPT

-1050 QDALNRRQIKGSVAQ
+1050 QDALNRRKIKGTVAQ

-1087 VTLIIPTKNQVQ
+1087 VTLIIPTKNQVK

-1108 AITTYKNYQIA
+1108 EITTYKNYQIA

-1124 SDDPKTR
+1124 SDDPKTL
-1131 EYLNQLNC
+1131 EYLNQLTC
-1139 QVLRIKNPEGKFSFA
+1139 QVLRIKNPGGKFSFA
-1154 AINNRAVEQIDSEYV
+1154 AINNRAVEQVDSEYL

-1268 FDEDNFAVAYND
+1268 FDEENFAVAYND

-1289 RGYRCVYCPDA
+1289 LGYRCVYCPDA

-1314 NPQEVAAFRRKYAGK
+1314 NPQEVAAFRRKYARK
-1329 NDSFYS
+1329 NDGFYS

-1353 MKEQARLAAD
+1353 MKEEGSATSNVR
-1363 FVADLRDV
+1363 
-1371 TDVTDGGLAA
+1371 DVTDGGLAA
-1381 DFVGDLTDVTDGGLA
+1381 DFVADLTDLTDVTDG
-1396 ASNVRDLTDVTD
+1396 RDK
-1408 VTDGGLA
+1408 G
-1415 ADFVGDLTDV
+1415 
-1425 TDVTD
+1425 
-1430 LTDQEELRFADS
+1430 ELQFADAG
-1442 RVLSVANTNNSIHP
+1442 LLVAEAENLIHP
-1456 VKVLMCSN
+1456 IKVLMCSN

-1477 IAVKLAAEGVIMP
+1477 IAVKLAAEGTILPMVF
-1490 IVLCTTDGPLRQAYE
+1490 CTTDGPLRQAYE
-1505 QQRIEVIVRDNPLEH
+1505 QQGIEVIVRDNPLEH
-1520 IYQRA
+1520 IYQRDT
-1525 SYDEAIR
+1525 YDEAIH

-1540 LKVDAIYAN
+1540 LKVDAVYAN
-1549 TLENFFVVDAAR
+1549 TLENFFVVDAA
-1561 QIGIPAVWNV
+1561 QEIGIPTVWNV

-1616 NSHHNFTVIHNG
+1616 NSHYNFTVIHNG
-1628 LDLSKLKNLDNSELA
+1628 LDLSQLENSENFELA
-1643 RKSLGIAAED
+1643 RKSLGVAAED
-1653 VVFLLLGTV
+1653 VVILLLGTV
-1662 CERKGQKD
+1662 CERKGQQD
-1670 LVQALSL
+1670 LVKALSL
-1677 LPEKWHNQIR
+1677 LPEKWHNKIR

-1695 SIYSN
+1695 SIYSS

-1716 VTVVPETGEPGKYY
+1716 VTVVPETGKPGKYY

-1737 CTSRVES
+1737 CTSRIES

-1779 YTPDRPDELVAAL
+1779 YTPDRPEELVAAL
-1792 ISLLEDKLLRQQLAG
+1792 ISLLEDKSLRQQLAG

>member
-36 GKRLVGPADGN
+36 GKKLVGPADGN

-85 SDVEIAKRAIDQN
+85 EYVEIAKRAIDQN

-117 FWLNLLPDA
+117 FWLNLLPEA

-160 MWLHYNQ
+160 MWVHYNQ
-167 KVLELYERFPERC
+167 KVLELYERFPDRC

-185 YPIGNTPELFIDRVN
+185 YPIGNTPELFLDRVN
-200 DKFNV
+200 EKFNV
-205 NLGAIPADNFEE
+205 NLGAIPGDNFEE
-217 SLLVNDII
+217 SLLVNDIV

-232 IEQYFPEALE
+232 IEKYFPEALE
-242 LYQILES
+242 LYELLET
-249 QAGNLSSESKLAS
+249 QAGNLSSESKGAI
-262 DQIIHFPASSVGPFE
+262 DQVIHFPGSPVWPFE

-289 KNSNSEV
+289 KTRSSEL

-307 TKALGLETKLGET
+307 AKVLGLETELGAT

-327 ETNFQEALAK
+327 ESNFQEALAK

-345 GQTQALLAG
+345 GQTQVQLAG
-354 QTSQFQEALTKVL
+354 KESQFQEALTKVL
-367 KLETELGQTQVQL
+367 KLEAELGQTQVQL
-380 AGKEAHFQEAL
+380 AGKESQFQEAL
-391 AKLLELET
+391 AKLLGLET

-405 VQLAGKESQFQI
+405 VQLAGKESQFQT
-417 ALAKVLKLET
+417 ALAKVLELEAELGQTQVQFEET
-427 ELGKTQVKFEE
+427 EFVLQ
-438 KEFRLEQKL
+438 QKL
-447 AELLWLETAQSQ
+447 AELLQLETAQSQ
-459 TQQDLELSRQENE
+459 TQEKLKDTQENLEQARQENE
-472 RFQAEIAA
+472 LFRAELAT
-480 IKSSDWWQLRERW
+480 IKSSRWWQVREKW
-493 WEFQRRIRDFFPS
+493 WEVQRRIRDLFPK

-512 KPTTWQVCDSN
+512 QPTTWQVCDSH
-523 LLIVGWVFHRKK
+523 LLIVGWVFHKK
-535 EIQAVRARIEGKSFA
+535 RETTAVRARIKDQSFA
-550 AVYGIER
+550 GVYGLDR

-562 AHSNIAGANKSGF
+562 AHSNIPAAKKSGF
-575 TIELAAPAGRH
+575 TIQLEAPAGRH
-586 EVLLEAQDERGKWYL
+586 EVLLEAQDERGKWHL

-613 ASLDVPVIWEQLQ
+613 ASLDVPVVWEQRQ

-641 IAKLSFL
+641 IAKLSLL
-648 CGDTAVECAYGL
+648 CGDTSVECAYGL

-695 QAELETGEILY
+695 QAELETGEILS
-706 FQAPQI
+706 FQAPKI

-726 KFEEFSSFVEAI
+726 KFEELSRFTAAI
-738 RQRARER
+738 QQRARER

-757 EIVKVMRQFG
+757 EIVKVIRQLG

-782 LPPAGFVVPKPI
+782 LPPAGFVVPQPI
-794 DRYDAWLEVN
+794 DRYDAWLGVN
-804 QWNVRSRDYLISRL
+804 QWNDRARDYLISRL
-818 KSCGEALP
+818 KSCREPLP

-845 IDSVINQVYQNWELC
+845 IDSVINQVYPNWELC
-860 IADDYS
+860 IADDCS
-866 TDFTVA
+866 TEFTVA
-872 ETLKDWAEKDDRIR
+872 ENLKSWVQKDDRIR

-928 VALYFATHPT
+928 VALYFASHPA

-968 LLSYMYLGHLCAVKK
+968 LLSYMYLGHLCAVRRH
-983 EIFEQI
+983 IFEQI
-989 GGLRLGFEG
+989 GGLRIGLEG

-1011 SRRVAHLPLVL
+1011 SRHVAHLPLVL

-1028 PGSTAV
+1028 PGSTAI
-1034 SGAAKPSSFS
+1034 SGAAKPASFA
-1044 AGQQAI
+1044 AGQKAI
-1050 QDALNRRQIKGSVAQ
+1050 QDALNRRQINGNVAQ
-1065 HAWAIKENL
+1065 HAWATKENL
-1074 GIFAQDFPDDGPS
+1074 GIFAQDFPDNGPS
-1087 VTLIIPTKNQVQ
+1087 VTVIIPTKNQLK
-1099 LLKACIDSL
+1099 LLKACLDSL
-1108 AITTYKNYQIA
+1108 ETTTYKNYQVA

-1124 SDDPKTR
+1124 SDDPKTL
-1131 EYLNQLNC
+1131 EYLKQLNC
-1139 QVLRIKNPEGKFSFA
+1139 QVLHIKNPGGKFSFA
-1154 AINNRAVEQIDSEYV
+1154 AINNRAAEQVDSEYV
-1169 LFLNNDTEVITP
+1169 LFLNNDTEVINP

-1189 YAQIPAVGA
+1189 YAQIPGVGA

-1209 IQHAGIIH
+1209 IQHAGVIH

-1231 NSDNRGYLSQ
+1231 NSENRGYLSQ

-1268 FDEDNFAVAYND
+1268 FDEENFAVAYND

-1329 NDSFYS
+1329 KDSFYS

-1353 MKEQARLAAD
+1353 MKEEGSSATSTVQ
-1363 FVADLRDV
+1363 DV
-1371 TDVTDGGLAA
+1371 TDVTD
-1381 DFVGDLTDVTDGGLA
+1381 
-1396 ASNVRDLTDVTD
+1396 VRNK
-1408 VTDGGLA
+1408 
-1415 ADFVGDLTDV
+1415 
-1425 TDVTD
+1425 
-1430 LTDQEELRFADS
+1430 EELEFAES
-1442 RVLSVANTNNSIHP
+1442 GWLSVANSSIHP
-1456 VKVLMCSN
+1456 IKVLMCSN

-1477 IAVKLAAEGVIMP
+1477 IAVKLAAEGVIKP
-1490 IVLCTTDGPLRQAYE
+1490 IVLCTTEGPLRQAY
-1505 QQRIEVIVRDNPLEH
+1505 QQQGIEVMVRDNPLEH
-1520 IYQRA
+1520 IYQRDA
-1525 SYDEAIR
+1525 YDEAIR

-1540 LKVDAIYAN
+1540 LKIDAIYAN
-1549 TLENFFVVDAAR
+1549 TLENFFVVDAAH
-1561 QIGIPAVWNV
+1561 QIGIPVVWNV

-1601 VIFVADATRDRYLPL
+1601 VIFVADATRDRYWSL

-1628 LDLSKLKNLDNSELA
+1628 LDLSKLENSDNSESA
-1643 RKSLGIAAED
+1643 RKSLGVAAED
-1653 VVFLLLGTV
+1653 VVILLLGTV
-1662 CERKGQKD
+1662 CERKGD
-1670 LVQALSL
+1670 
-1677 LPEKWHNQIR
+1677 
-1687 CFIVGDRP
+1687 
-1695 SIYSN
+1695 
-1700 KLADMVGE
+1700 
-1708 LPEELRQR
+1708 
-1716 VTVVPETGEPGKYY
+1716 
-1730 KAADIFV
+1730 
-1737 CTSRVES
+1737 SR
-1744 FPRVILEAMACDL
+1744 I
-1757 PIITSPVFGIKEQ
+1757 
-1770 VRPGINGLF
+1770 
-1779 YTPDRPDELVAAL
+1779 
-1792 ISLLEDKLLRQQLAG
+1792 
-1807 NAKYVL
+1807 
-1813 DSLNT
+1813 
-1818 FEEMT
+1818 
-1823 QAYADIFCEAY
+1823 
-1834 FSSH
+1834 

>member
-36 GKRLVGPADGN
+36 GKKLVGPAVGN

-74 CTFEK
+74 CTLDK
-79 TIPVAA
+79 TIPVAGEF
-85 SDVEIAKRAIDQN
+85 VEIAKKLIADN
-98 QQTHKH
+98 QETNKH

-117 FWLNLLPDA
+117 FWLNLLPQA

-147 DVSLLQ
+147 DVSLLH

-160 MWLHYNQ
+160 MWIHYNQ
-167 KVLELYERFPERC
+167 QVLELHKHFPDRC

-185 YPIGNTPELFIDRVN
+185 YPIGNTPDFFIDRVN

-205 NLGAIPADNFEE
+205 NLGVIPADNFEE
-217 SLLVNDII
+217 SLLVNDIV

-232 IEQYFPEALE
+232 IEKYFPEALE
-242 LYQILES
+242 LYQVLEAE
-249 QAGNLSSESKLAS
+249 AGNLGSESKLAI
-262 DQIIHFPASSVGPFE
+262 DRVIHFPASPVWPFE

-289 KNSNSEV
+289 KTSNSEL
-296 KQWQEQFHQAQ
+296 KQWQEQFQQAQ
-307 TKALGLETKLGET
+307 TKALGLETELGKT
-320 QVQLAGK
+320 QVKLAGK
-327 ETNFQEALAK
+327 ESNFQEALAKLLGLEIELGQTQALLAGQESQFQEALKKVLKLETELGQTQVLLAGKESNFREALAK

-345 GQTQALLAG
+345 GQTQ
-354 QTSQFQEALTKVL
+354 
-367 KLETELGQTQVQL
+367 VQL
-380 AGKEAHFQEAL
+380 
-391 AKLLELET
+391 
-399 ELGQTQ
+399 
-405 VQLAGKESQFQI
+405 VGKESQFKT
-417 ALAKVLKLET
+417 ALAKVLELEAK
-427 ELGKTQVKFEE
+427 LGKTQVQFEE
-438 KEFRLEQKL
+438 KEFKLDQKL
-447 AELLWLETAQSQ
+447 AELLWLETVQYQ
-459 TQQDLELSRQENE
+459 TQEDLEQSRQENE
-472 RFQAEIAA
+472 IFQAEIAA
-480 IKSSDWWQLRERW
+480 IKSSLLWQIKEKLS
-493 WEFQRRIRDFFPS
+493 EFQNRIRDFFPK

-523 LLIVGWVFHRKK
+523 LLIVGWVFNTKRQI
-535 EIQAVRARIEGKSFA
+535 EAVRARIENQNFSA
-550 AVYGIER
+550 IYGIER
-557 SDIAL
+557 SDIVL
-562 AHSNIAGANKSGF
+562 AHSNIAGAANSGF
-575 TIELAAPAGRH
+575 TIEVEAPAGRH
-586 EVLLEAQDERGKWYL
+586 EVLLEAQDDRGKWHL

-613 ASLDVPVIWEQLQ
+613 ASLDVPVVWEQRQ

-641 IAKLSFL
+641 IAKLTFL
-648 CGDTAVECAYGL
+648 CGDTSVECAYGL

-706 FQAPQI
+706 FQAPKI

-726 KFEEFSSFVEAI
+726 KFDEFSSFIEAI
-738 RQRARER
+738 RQRAQER

-757 EIVKVMRQFG
+757 EIVKVIRQLG
-767 KIYRQQKQF
+767 KIYQQQKQF

-782 LPPAGFVVPKPI
+782 LPPAGFVVPQPI
-794 DRYDAWLEVN
+794 DRYDAWLLVN

-818 KSCGEALP
+818 KSCRQPLP

-845 IDSVINQVYQNWELC
+845 IDSVIAQVYTNWELC
-860 IADDYS
+860 IADDCS
-866 TDFTVA
+866 TDLTVA
-872 ETLKDWAEKDDRIR
+872 ETLQNWIAKDDRILLK
-886 ITFRTENGNIS
+886 FRSENGNIS

-959 FKPEWSPEL
+959 FKPQWSPEL
-968 LLSYMYLGHLCAVKK
+968 LLSYMYLGHLCAVRKQ
-983 EIFEQI
+983 IFEQI
-989 GGLRLGFEG
+989 GGLRIGFEG

-1011 SRRVAHLPLVL
+1011 SRHVAHLPLVL

-1028 PGSTAV
+1028 PGSTAI
-1034 SGAAKPSSFS
+1034 SGAAKPASFA
-1044 AGQQAI
+1044 AGQKSI
-1050 QDALNRRQIKGSVAQ
+1050 QDALNRRKINGNVAQ

-1074 GIFAQDFPDDGPS
+1074 GIFAQDFPDSGPS
-1087 VTLIIPTKNQVQ
+1087 VTVIIPTKNQLK
-1099 LLKACIDSL
+1099 LLKACLDSL
-1108 AITTYKNYQIA
+1108 ENTTYKNYQIA

-1124 SDDPKTR
+1124 SDDPKTL
-1131 EYLNQLNC
+1131 EYLKQLTC
-1139 QVLRIKNPEGKFSFA
+1139 QVLRIKNPGGKFSFA
-1154 AINNRAVEQIDSEYV
+1154 AINNRAVEQVDSEYV
-1169 LFLNNDTEVITP
+1169 LFLNNDTEVINP

-1189 YAQIPAVGA
+1189 YAQIPDVGA

-1209 IQHAGIIH
+1209 IQHAGVIH

-1231 NSDNRGYLSQ
+1231 DKHNRGYLSQ

-1268 FDEDNFAVAYND
+1268 FDEQNFAVAYND
-1280 ADYGYRLLE
+1280 VDYGYRLLA

-1353 MKEQARLAAD
+1353 MKEEGRRKKEEGRGGNEEEGSGLLVAA
-1363 FVADLRDV
+1363 AGNLIHR
-1371 TDVTDGGLAA
+1371 
-1381 DFVGDLTDVTDGGLA
+1381 
-1396 ASNVRDLTDVTD
+1396 VR
-1408 VTDGGLA
+1408 
-1415 ADFVGDLTDV
+1415 
-1425 TDVTD
+1425 
-1430 LTDQEELRFADS
+1430 
-1442 RVLSVANTNNSIHP
+1442 
-1456 VKVLMCSN
+1456 VLMCSN

-1477 IAVKLAAEGVIMP
+1477 IAVKLAAEGVIEP
-1490 IVLCTTDGPLRQAYE
+1490 IVLCATDGPLRQAYE
-1505 QQRIEVIVRDNPLEH
+1505 EQGIEVIVRDNPLEH
-1520 IYQRA
+1520 IYQRDA
-1525 SYDEAIR
+1525 YDEAIR

-1616 NSHHNFTVIHNG
+1616 NSHHNFRVIHNG
-1628 LDLSKLKNLDNSELA
+1628 LDLSKLANLDNSELA
-1643 RKSLGIAAED
+1643 RKSLGIAPKD
-1653 VVFLLLGTV
+1653 VVILLLGTI
-1662 CERKGQKD
+1662 CERKGQQD
-1670 LVQALSL
+1670 LVKALSL
-1677 LPEKWHNQIR
+1677 LPEKWHNKIR

-1700 KLADMVGE
+1700 KLADMVAE
-1708 LPEELRQR
+1708 LPKELRQR
-1716 VTVVPETGEPGKYY
+1716 VTVVPETGEAGKYY

-1744 FPRVILEAMACDL
+1744 FPRVILEAMACNL
-1757 PIITSPVFGIKEQ
+1757 PIITTPVFGIKEQ
-1770 VRPGINGLF
+1770 VRQGINGLF

-1792 ISLLEDKLLRQQLAG
+1792 ISLLENKSVRQELAE

>member
-36 GKRLVGPADGN
+36 GKKLVGPADGN

-79 TIPVAA
+79 TIPVAPEY
-85 SDVEIAKRAIDQN
+85 VEIAKRAIDQN
-98 QQTHKH
+98 QLPHKH

-117 FWLNLLPDA
+117 FWLTLLPEA

-160 MWLHYNQ
+160 MWIHYNQ
-167 KVLELYERFPERC
+167 KVLELYERFPHRC

-185 YPIGNTPELFIDRVN
+185 YPIGNTPELFLDRVN
-200 DKFNV
+200 EKFNV
-205 NLGAIPADNFEE
+205 NLGAIPGDNFEE
-217 SLLVNDII
+217 SLLVNDIV

-232 IEQYFPEALE
+232 IEKYFPEALE
-242 LYQILES
+242 LYQLLET
-249 QAGNLSSESKLAS
+249 QASNLSSESQDAI
-262 DQIIHFPASSVGPFE
+262 DQVIHFPASPVWPFE

-289 KNSNSEV
+289 KTSSSEL

-307 TKALGLETKLGET
+307 AKVLGLETELGAT

-327 ETNFQEALAK
+327 ESNFQEALAK

-345 GQTQALLAG
+345 GQTQVQLAG
-354 QTSQFQEALTKVL
+354 KEAQFQEALTKVL
-367 KLETELGQTQVQL
+367 KLEAELGQTQVQL
-380 AGKEAHFQEAL
+380 SGKESQFQEAL
-391 AKLLELET
+391 AKLLGLET

-405 VQLAGKESQFQI
+405 VQLAGKESQFQT
-417 ALAKVLKLET
+417 ALAKVLELEAELGQTQVQFEET
-427 ELGKTQVKFEE
+427 EFILQ
-438 KEFRLEQKL
+438 QKL
-447 AELLWLETAQSQ
+447 AELIQLETAQSQ
-459 TQQDLELSRQENE
+459 NQERLKDTLEKLEHSRQENE
-472 RFQAEIAA
+472 KIRVELA
-480 IKSSDWWQLRERW
+480 IIQSSIGWQVRKKL
-493 WEFQRRIRDFFPS
+493 WEVQRKIRDLFPK
-506 FVFSLD
+506 FIFSLD
-512 KPTTWQVCDSN
+512 QPTTWQVCDSN
-523 LLIVGWVFHRKK
+523 LLIVGWVFNQKR
-535 EIQAVRARIEGKSFA
+535 ETTAVRVRIKDQSFLG
-550 AVYGIER
+550 VYGIER

-562 AHSNIAGANKSGF
+562 AHSNIPAAKKSGF
-575 TIELAAPAGRH
+575 TIQLEAPAGRH
-586 EVLLEAQDERGKWYL
+586 EVLLEAQDDRGKWHL

-613 ASLDVPVIWEQLQ
+613 ASLDVPVVWEQRQ

-641 IAKLSFL
+641 IAKLSLL
-648 CGDTAVECAYGL
+648 CGDTSVECAYGL

-695 QAELETGEILY
+695 QAELETGEILF
-706 FQAPQI
+706 FQAPKK

-726 KFEEFSSFVEAI
+726 KFEELSRFTAAI
-738 RQRARER
+738 QQRARER
-745 KQRLGRIVPMPW
+745 KQRLGRIVPLPW
-757 EIVKVMRQFG
+757 EIVKVLRQLG

-776 TAPGDL
+776 SAPGDL
-782 LPPAGFVVPKPI
+782 LPPAGFVVPQPI

-804 QWNVRSRDYLISRL
+804 QWNDRARDYLISRL
-818 KSCGEALP
+818 KSCREPLP

-845 IDSVINQVYQNWELC
+845 IDSVINQVYPNWELC
-860 IADDYS
+860 IADDCS
-866 TDFTVA
+866 TEFTVA
-872 ETLKDWAEKDDRIR
+872 ENLKSWVQKDDRIR

-928 VALYFATHPT
+928 VALYFASHPA

-968 LLSYMYLGHLCAVKK
+968 LLSYMYLGHLCAVRKH
-983 EIFEQI
+983 IFEEI
-989 GGLRLGFEG
+989 GGLRIGFEG

-1011 SRRVAHLPLVL
+1011 SRHVAHLPLVL

-1028 PGSTAV
+1028 PGSTAI
-1034 SGAAKPSSFS
+1034 SGAAKPASFS
-1044 AGQQAI
+1044 AGQKAI
-1050 QDALNRRQIKGSVAQ
+1050 QDALNRRQINGNVAQ

-1074 GIFAQDFPDDGPS
+1074 GIFAQDFPDNGPS
-1087 VTLIIPTKNQVQ
+1087 VTVIIPTKNQLK
-1099 LLKACIDSL
+1099 LLKACLDSL
-1108 AITTYKNYQIA
+1108 QTTTYKNYQVA

-1124 SDDPKTR
+1124 SDDPKTL
-1131 EYLNQLNC
+1131 EYLKELSC
-1139 QVLRIKNPEGKFSFA
+1139 QVLRIKNPGGKFSFA
-1154 AINNRAVEQIDSEYV
+1154 AINNRAAEQVDSEYV
-1169 LFLNNDTEVITP
+1169 LFLNNDTEVINP

-1189 YAQIPAVGA
+1189 YAQIAGVGA

-1209 IQHAGIIH
+1209 IQHAGVIH

-1231 NSDNRGYLSQ
+1231 DKNNRGYLSQ

-1353 MKEQARLAAD
+1353 MKEEGSATD
-1363 FVADLRDV
+1363 FV
-1371 TDVTDGGLAA
+1371 
-1381 DFVGDLTDVTDGGLA
+1381 
-1396 ASNVRDLTDVTD
+1396 TDVTD
-1408 VTDGGLA
+1408 VTDN
-1415 ADFVGDLTDV
+1415 
-1425 TDVTD
+1425 
-1430 LTDQEELRFADS
+1430 EEVKF
-1442 RVLSVANTNNSIHP
+1442 NNSGLLVAKAENLIHP
-1456 VKVLMCSN
+1456 IRVLMCSN

-1477 IAVKLAAEGVIMP
+1477 IAVKLAAEGVIKP
-1490 IVLCTTDGPLRQAYE
+1490 IVLCVTDGPLRQAYE
-1505 QQRIEVIVRDNPLEH
+1505 QQGIEVIVRDNPLEH
-1520 IYQRA
+1520 IYQRDA
-1525 SYDEAIR
+1525 YDEAIR
-1532 SFSKEIES
+1532 SFSTEIAS

-1561 QIGIPAVWNV
+1561 QLGTPTVWNV

-1628 LDLSKLKNLDNSELA
+1628 LDLSKLENSENSELA
-1643 RKSLGIAAED
+1643 RKSLGVAAED
-1653 VVFLLLGTV
+1653 VVILLLGTV
-1662 CERKGQKD
+1662 CERKGQQD
-1670 LVQALSL
+1670 LVKALSL
-1677 LPEKWHNQIR
+1677 LPDKWHNKIR

-1700 KLADMVGE
+1700 KLAELAGE

-1716 VTVVPETGEPGKYY
+1716 VTVVPETGETGKYY

-1744 FPRVILEAMACDL
+1744 FPRVILEAMVCDL
-1757 PIITSPVFGIKEQ
+1757 PIVTSPVFGIKEQ

-1792 ISLLEDKLLRQQLAG
+1792 ISLLEDKSLRQQLAE

-1813 DSLNT
+1813 ASLNT

-1823 QAYADIFCEAY
+1823 QAYAEIFCEAY
-1834 FSSH
+1834 FSRH

>member
-1 MSTND
+1 MVWELGLGREIVSIND

-36 GKRLVGPADGN
+36 GKKLVGPADGN

-79 TIPVAA
+79 TISVAA
-85 SDVEIAKRAIDQN
+85 EYGEIANKLISDN
-98 QQTHKH
+98 QKTNKH

-111 TALFWD
+111 TALLWD
-117 FWLNLLPDA
+117 FWLNLLPEA

-147 DVSLLQ
+147 DVSLLH

-160 MWLHYNQ
+160 MWIHYNQ
-167 KVLELYERFPERC
+167 QVLELHKHFPDRC

-185 YPIGNTPELFIDRVN
+185 YPIGNTPDFFIDRVN

-205 NLGAIPADNFEE
+205 NLGAIPGDNFEE
-217 SLLVNDII
+217 SLLVNDIV

-232 IEQYFPEALE
+232 IEKYFPEALE
-242 LYQILES
+242 LYQVLET
-249 QAGNLSSESKLAS
+249 QAGDLGSESKLAI
-262 DQIIHFPASSVGPFE
+262 DRVIHFPASPVWPFE

-289 KNSNSEV
+289 KTSNSEV
-296 KQWQEQFHQAQ
+296 KQWQEQFQQAQ
-307 TKALGLETKLGET
+307 TKALGLETELGKT
-320 QVQLAGK
+320 QVKLAGK
-327 ETNFQEALAK
+327 ESNFQEALAK
-337 LLGLETEL
+337 LLELETEL

-354 QTSQFQEALTKVL
+354 QESQFQEALTKVL
-367 KLETELGQTQVQL
+367 KLETELGQTQVKL
-380 AGKEAHFQEAL
+380 AGKESNFQEAL
-391 AKLLELET
+391 AKLLGLET

-405 VQLAGKESQFQI
+405 VQLAGKESQFQT
-417 ALAKVLKLET
+417 ALVKVLELEAK
-427 ELGKTQVKFEE
+427 LGKTQVRFEE
-438 KEFRLEQKL
+438 KEFKLEQKL
-447 AELLWLETAQSQ
+447 AELLWLETVQSQ
-459 TQQDLELSRQENE
+459 TQEKLTETQENLEQSRQETAK
-472 RFQAEIAA
+472 FQVEIAA
-480 IKSSDWWQLRERW
+480 IKSSLLWQIKEKLSG
-493 WEFQRRIRDFFPS
+493 FQSRIRDLFPK

-523 LLIVGWVFHRKK
+523 VLIVGWVFNTK
-535 EIQAVRARIEGKSFA
+535 IQIEAVRARIENQNFS

-562 AHSNIAGANKSGF
+562 AHSNIAAAQKSGF
-575 TIELAAPAGRH
+575 TIEVEAPAGRH
-586 EVLLEAQDERGKWYL
+586 EVLLEAQDDRGKWHL

-613 ASLDVPVIWEQLQ
+613 ASLDVPVVWEQRQ

-641 IAKLSFL
+641 IAKLTFL
-648 CGDTAVECAYGL
+648 CGDISVECAYGL

-706 FQAPQI
+706 FQAPKI

-726 KFEEFSSFVEAI
+726 KFEEFSSFIEAI
-738 RQRARER
+738 RQRAQER

-757 EIVKVMRQFG
+757 EIVKVIGQLG
-767 KIYRQQKQF
+767 KIYQQQKQF

-782 LPPAGFVVPKPI
+782 LPPAGFVVPQPI
-794 DRYDAWLEVN
+794 DRYDAWLLVN

-818 KSCGEALP
+818 KSCRQPLP

-845 IDSVINQVYQNWELC
+845 IDSVIAQVYTNWEFC
-860 IADDYS
+860 IADDCS

-872 ETLKDWAEKDDRIR
+872 ETLKNWAAKDDRIR
-886 ITFRTENGNIS
+886 IQFRTENGNIS

-902 AAALATGDIILFL
+902 AATLATGDIILFL

-959 FKPEWSPEL
+959 FKPQWSPEL
-968 LLSYMYLGHLCAVKK
+968 LLSYMYLGHLCAVRKQ
-983 EIFEQI
+983 IFEQI
-989 GGLRLGFEG
+989 GGLRIGFEG

-1011 SRRVAHLPLVL
+1011 SRHVAHLPLVL

-1028 PGSTAV
+1028 PGSTAI
-1034 SGAAKPSSFS
+1034 SGAAKPASFA
-1044 AGQQAI
+1044 AGQKSI
-1050 QDALNRRQIKGSVAQ
+1050 QDALNRRKINGNVAQ
-1065 HAWAIKENL
+1065 HAWATKENL
-1074 GIFAQDFPDDGPS
+1074 GIFAQDFPDEGPS
-1087 VTLIIPTKNQVQ
+1087 VTVIIPTKNQLK
-1099 LLKACIDSL
+1099 LLKACLDSL
-1108 AITTYKNYQIA
+1108 ENTTYKNYQVT

-1124 SDDPKTR
+1124 SDDPKTL
-1131 EYLNQLNC
+1131 EYLKQLTG
-1139 QVLRIKNPEGKFSFA
+1139 QVLRIKNPGGKFSFA
-1154 AINNRAVEQIDSEYV
+1154 AINNRAVEQVDSEYV
-1169 LFLNNDTEVITP
+1169 LFLNNDTEVINP

-1189 YAQIPAVGA
+1189 YAQIPDVGA

-1209 IQHAGIIH
+1209 IQHAGVIH

-1231 NSDNRGYLSQ
+1231 DKDNRGYLSQ

-1268 FDEDNFAVAYND
+1268 FDEQNFAVAYND
-1280 ADYGYRLLE
+1280 VDYGYRLLE

-1353 MKEQARLAAD
+1353 MKEEKSTPPYPPQATRTPPYPPQGGKVGEDSGLLVTAAGN
-1363 FVADLRDV
+1363 LIHR
-1371 TDVTDGGLAA
+1371 
-1381 DFVGDLTDVTDGGLA
+1381 
-1396 ASNVRDLTDVTD
+1396 VR
-1408 VTDGGLA
+1408 
-1415 ADFVGDLTDV
+1415 
-1425 TDVTD
+1425 
-1430 LTDQEELRFADS
+1430 
-1442 RVLSVANTNNSIHP
+1442 
-1456 VKVLMCSN
+1456 VLMCSN

-1477 IAVKLAAEGVIMP
+1477 IAVKLAADGVIEP
-1490 IVLCTTDGPLRQAYE
+1490 IVLCATDGPLRLAYE
-1505 QQRIEVIVRDNPLEH
+1505 QQGIEVIVRDNPLEH
-1520 IYQRA
+1520 IYQRDA
-1525 SYDEAIR
+1525 YDEAIR

-1561 QIGIPAVWNV
+1561 LIGIPAVWNV

-1628 LDLSKLKNLDNSELA
+1628 LDLSKLANLDNSELA
-1643 RKSLGIAAED
+1643 RKNLGIADED
-1653 VVFLLLGTV
+1653 VVILLLGTV
-1662 CERKGQKD
+1662 CERKGQQD
-1670 LVQALSL
+1670 LVKALSL
-1677 LPEKWHNQIR
+1677 LPDKWHNKIR

-1700 KLADMVGE
+1700 KLADMVAE
-1708 LPEELRQR
+1708 LPEKLRQR
-1716 VTVVPETGEPGKYY
+1716 VTVVPETGEAGKYY

-1757 PIITSPVFGIKEQ
+1757 PIITTPVFGIKEQ

-1779 YTPDRPDELVAAL
+1779 YTPDRPDELIAAL
-1792 ISLLEDKLLRQQLAG
+1792 ISLLEDKSARQELAE

>member
-1 MSTND
+1 MVWELGLGREIVSIND

-36 GKRLVGPADGN
+36 GKKLVGPADGN

-79 TIPVAA
+79 TISVAA
-85 SDVEIAKRAIDQN
+85 EYGEIANKLISDN
-98 QQTHKH
+98 QKTNKH

-111 TALFWD
+111 TALLWD
-117 FWLNLLPDA
+117 FWLNLLPEA

-147 DVSLLQ
+147 DVSLLH

-160 MWLHYNQ
+160 MWIHYNQ
-167 KVLELYERFPERC
+167 QVLELHKHFPDRC

-185 YPIGNTPELFIDRVN
+185 YPIGNTPDFFIDRVN

-205 NLGAIPADNFEE
+205 NLGAIPGDNFEE
-217 SLLVNDII
+217 SLLVNDIV

-232 IEQYFPEALE
+232 IEKYFPEALE
-242 LYQILES
+242 LYQVLET
-249 QAGNLSSESKLAS
+249 QAGDLGSESKLAI
-262 DQIIHFPASSVGPFE
+262 DRVIHFPASPVWPFE

-289 KNSNSEV
+289 KTSNSEV
-296 KQWQEQFHQAQ
+296 KQWQEQFQQAQ
-307 TKALGLETKLGET
+307 TKALGLETELGKT
-320 QVQLAGK
+320 QVKLAGK
-327 ETNFQEALAK
+327 ESNFQEALAK
-337 LLGLETEL
+337 LLELETEL

-354 QTSQFQEALTKVL
+354 QESQFQEALTKVL
-367 KLETELGQTQVQL
+367 KLETELGQTQVKL
-380 AGKEAHFQEAL
+380 AGKESNFQEAL
-391 AKLLELET
+391 AKLLGLET

-405 VQLAGKESQFQI
+405 VQLAGKESQFQT
-417 ALAKVLKLET
+417 ALVKVLELEAK
-427 ELGKTQVKFEE
+427 LGKTQVRFEE
-438 KEFRLEQKL
+438 KEFKLEQKL
-447 AELLWLETAQSQ
+447 AELLWLETVQSQ
-459 TQQDLELSRQENE
+459 TQEKLTETQENLEQSRQETAK
-472 RFQAEIAA
+472 FQVEIAA
-480 IKSSDWWQLRERW
+480 IKSSLLWQIKEKLSG
-493 WEFQRRIRDFFPS
+493 FQSRIRDLFPK

-523 LLIVGWVFHRKK
+523 VLIVGWVFNTK
-535 EIQAVRARIEGKSFA
+535 IQIEAVRARIENQNFS

-562 AHSNIAGANKSGF
+562 AHSNIAAAQKSGF
-575 TIELAAPAGRH
+575 TIEVEAPAGRH
-586 EVLLEAQDERGKWYL
+586 EVLLEAQDDRGKWHL

-613 ASLDVPVIWEQLQ
+613 ASLDVPVVWEQRQ

-641 IAKLSFL
+641 IAKLTFL
-648 CGDTAVECAYGL
+648 CGDISVECAYGL

-706 FQAPQI
+706 FQAPKI

-726 KFEEFSSFVEAI
+726 KFEEFSSFIEAI
-738 RQRARER
+738 RQRAQER

-757 EIVKVMRQFG
+757 EIVKVIGQLG
-767 KIYRQQKQF
+767 KIYQQQKQF

-782 LPPAGFVVPKPI
+782 LPPAGFVVPQPI
-794 DRYDAWLEVN
+794 DRYDAWLLVN

-818 KSCGEALP
+818 KSCRQPLP

-845 IDSVINQVYQNWELC
+845 IDSVIAQVYTNWEFC
-860 IADDYS
+860 IADDCS

-872 ETLKDWAEKDDRIR
+872 ETLKNWAAKDDRIR
-886 ITFRTENGNIS
+886 IQFRTENGNIS

-902 AAALATGDIILFL
+902 AATLATGDIILFL

-959 FKPEWSPEL
+959 FKPQWSPEL
-968 LLSYMYLGHLCAVKK
+968 LLSYMYLGHLCAVRKQ
-983 EIFEQI
+983 IFEQI
-989 GGLRLGFEG
+989 GGLRIGFEG

-1011 SRRVAHLPLVL
+1011 SRHVAHLPLVL

-1028 PGSTAV
+1028 PGSTAI
-1034 SGAAKPSSFS
+1034 SGAAKPASFA
-1044 AGQQAI
+1044 AGQKSI
-1050 QDALNRRQIKGSVAQ
+1050 QDALNRRKINGNVAQ
-1065 HAWAIKENL
+1065 HAWATKENL
-1074 GIFAQDFPDDGPS
+1074 GIFAQDFPDEGPS
-1087 VTLIIPTKNQVQ
+1087 VTVIIPTKNQLK
-1099 LLKACIDSL
+1099 LLKACLDSL
-1108 AITTYKNYQIA
+1108 ENTTYKNYQVT

-1124 SDDPKTR
+1124 SDDPKTL
-1131 EYLNQLNC
+1131 EYLKQLTG
-1139 QVLRIKNPEGKFSFA
+1139 QVLRIKNPGGKFSFA
-1154 AINNRAVEQIDSEYV
+1154 AINNRAVEQVDSEYV
-1169 LFLNNDTEVITP
+1169 LFLNNDTEVINP

-1189 YAQIPAVGA
+1189 YAQIPDVGA

-1209 IQHAGIIH
+1209 IQHAGVIH

-1231 NSDNRGYLSQ
+1231 DKDNRGYLSQ

-1268 FDEDNFAVAYND
+1268 FDEQNFAVAYND
-1280 ADYGYRLLE
+1280 VDYGYRLLE

-1353 MKEQARLAAD
+1353 MKEEKS
-1363 FVADLRDV
+1363 
-1371 TDVTDGGLAA
+1371 T
-1381 DFVGDLTDVTDGGLA
+1381 
-1396 ASNVRDLTDVTD
+1396 
-1408 VTDGGLA
+1408 
-1415 ADFVGDLTDV
+1415 
-1425 TDVTD
+1425 
-1430 LTDQEELRFADS
+1430 
-1442 RVLSVANTNNSIHP
+1442 P
-1456 VKVLMCSN
+1456 
-1464 SLDFTGAPLHQYE
+1464 
-1477 IAVKLAAEGVIMP
+1477 
-1490 IVLCTTDGPLRQAYE
+1490 
-1505 QQRIEVIVRDNPLEH
+1505 
-1520 IYQRA
+1520 
-1525 SYDEAIR
+1525 
-1532 SFSKEIES
+1532 
-1540 LKVDAIYAN
+1540 
-1549 TLENFFVVDAAR
+1549 
-1561 QIGIPAVWNV
+1561 
-1571 HESEPWQTYFNRFG
+1571 
-1585 SEIAARAL
+1585 
-1593 ECFRFPYK
+1593 PYSPH
-1601 VIFVADATRDRYLPL
+1601 ATRTPP
-1616 NSHHNFTVIHNG
+1616 TPPKQQEPPPTPPKG
-1628 LDLSKLKNLDNSELA
+1628 GKSERIL
-1643 RKSLGIAAED
+1643 
-1653 VVFLLLGTV
+1653 V
-1662 CERKGQKD
+1662 C
-1670 LVQALSL
+1670 
-1677 LPEKWHNQIR
+1677 W
-1687 CFIVGDRP
+1687 
-1695 SIYSN
+1695 
-1700 KLADMVGE
+1700 
-1708 LPEELRQR
+1708 
-1716 VTVVPETGEPGKYY
+1716 
-1730 KAADIFV
+1730 
-1737 CTSRVES
+1737 
-1744 FPRVILEAMACDL
+1744 
-1757 PIITSPVFGIKEQ
+1757 
-1770 VRPGINGLF
+1770 
-1779 YTPDRPDELVAAL
+1779 
-1792 ISLLEDKLLRQQLAG
+1792 
-1807 NAKYVL
+1807 
-1813 DSLNT
+1813 
-1818 FEEMT
+1818 
-1823 QAYADIFCEAY
+1823 
-1834 FSSH
+1834 

>member
-1 MSTND
+1 MSIND

-36 GKRLVGPADGN
+36 GKKLVGPADGN

-59 FHKSVLRSH
+59 FHKRVLRSH

-98 QQTHKH
+98 QQTDNH

-117 FWLNLLPDA
+117 FWLKLLPEA

-153 NPEMAVK
+153 NPQMAVK
-160 MWLHYNQ
+160 MWIHYNQ
-167 KVLELYERFPERC
+167 KVLELCERFPDRC

-205 NLGAIPADNFEE
+205 NLSAIPADNFEE
-217 SLLVNDII
+217 SLLINDIV
-225 KSHRPSL
+225 KSHKPSL

-242 LYQILES
+242 LYQILE
-249 QAGNLSSESKLAS
+249 ARAKNLSSESNFADKN
-262 DQIIHFPASSVGPFE
+262 IHFPASAVGAFE

-289 KNSNSEV
+289 KTSNSEV
-296 KQWQEQFHQAQ
+296 KQWQEQFQQAQ
-307 TKALGLETKLGET
+307 TKVLGMERELGET

-327 ETNFQEALAK
+327 EANFQEALAK

-345 GQTQALLAG
+345 GQTQAQLAG
-354 QTSQFQEALTKVL
+354 KEAQFQAALTKVL
-367 KLETELGQTQVQL
+367 KLEAELGQTQVQL
-380 AGKEAHFQEAL
+380 AGKEANFQEAL
-391 AKLLELET
+391 AKLLGLET

-405 VQLAGKESQFQI
+405 AQLAGKESQFQA
-417 ALAKVLKLET
+417 ALVKVLELEA
-427 ELGKTQVKFEE
+427 ELGQSQVKIQE
-438 KEFRLEQKL
+438 KEFNIQEKSAQLQRWEIL
-447 AELLWLETAQSQ
+447 QSQ
-459 TQQDLELSRQENE
+459 TEEKLNQTLQDLEQSRQETE
-472 RFQAEIAA
+472 ISRAETAA
-480 IKSSDWWQLRERW
+480 IKASDWWQLREKW
-493 WEFQRRIRDFFPS
+493 WEFQRRIRDLFPK

-512 KPTTWQVCDSN
+512 KPTTWQVCDARVE
-523 LLIVGWVFHRKK
+523 IVGWVFHTQKQLK
-535 EIQAVRARIEGKSFA
+535 AVRARIEGQSFP

-557 SDIAL
+557 NDIAL
-562 AHSNIAGANKSGF
+562 AHSNVPAAIQAGF
-575 TIELAAPAGRH
+575 TIELEAPAGRH
-586 EVLLEAQDERGKWYL
+586 EVVLEAQDDRGKWHL

-613 ASLDVPVIWEQLQ
+613 ASLDVPVVWEQRQ

-641 IAKLSFL
+641 IVKLSLL
-648 CGDTAVECAYGL
+648 CGDNSVECAYGL

-669 PDWVNSSESGFE
+669 PDWINSSESGFE
-681 ALVDLPPG
+681 ALVNLPPG

-695 QAELETGEILY
+695 QAELDNGEILY

-712 LTVRRYHIWQRSAD
+712 LTVRRYHIWQRSAE

-767 KIYRQQKQF
+767 KIYRQQKLL

-804 QWNVRSRDYLISRL
+804 QWNDRARDYLISRL
-818 KSCGEALP
+818 KSCREPLP

-837 QIDFLESA
+837 EIDFLDRA
-845 IDSVINQVYQNWELC
+845 IDSVIAQVYPNWELC
-860 IADDYS
+860 IADDRS
-866 TDFTVA
+866 TDATVA
-872 ETLKDWAEKDDRIR
+872 EALKDWAEKDDRIR

-959 FKPEWSPEL
+959 FKPQWSPEL
-968 LLSYMYLGHLCAVKK
+968 LLSYMYLGHLCAVRKH
-983 EIFEQI
+983 IFEEI

-1011 SRRVAHLPLVL
+1011 CRHVAHLPLVL

-1028 PGSTAV
+1028 PGSTAI
-1034 SGAAKPSSFS
+1034 SGAAKPASFG
-1044 AGQQAI
+1044 AGQKAI
-1050 QDALNRRQIKGSVAQ
+1050 QEALNRRKINGNVAQ
-1065 HAWAIKENL
+1065 HAWATKENL

-1087 VTLIIPTKNQVQ
+1087 VTVIVPTKNQFK
-1099 LLKACIDSL
+1099 LLKACLDSL
-1108 AITTYKNYQIA
+1108 EATTYKSFQIA

-1124 SDDPKTR
+1124 SDDPKTL
-1131 EYLNQLNC
+1131 EYLKQLTC
-1139 QVLRIKNPEGKFSFA
+1139 QVLRIKNPGGKFSFA
-1154 AINNRAVEQIDSEYV
+1154 AINNRAVEKVDSEYV
-1169 LFLNNDTEVITP
+1169 LFLNDDTEIINP

-1189 YAQIPAVGA
+1189 YAQIDGVGA

-1209 IQHAGIIH
+1209 IQHAGVIH

-1231 NSDNRGYLSQ
+1231 DKDNRGYLSQ

-1268 FDEDNFAVAYND
+1268 FDEDDFAVAYND
-1280 ADYGYRLLE
+1280 VDYGYRLLE

-1314 NPQEVAAFRRKYAGK
+1314 NPLEVAAFRRKYAGR

-1353 MKEQARLAAD
+1353 MQEKGKQKEEGRGKSEEGYTLEVSD
-1363 FVADLRDV
+1363 
-1371 TDVTDGGLAA
+1371 
-1381 DFVGDLTDVTDGGLA
+1381 GDL
-1396 ASNVRDLTDVTD
+1396 
-1408 VTDGGLA
+1408 
-1415 ADFVGDLTDV
+1415 
-1425 TDVTD
+1425 
-1430 LTDQEELRFADS
+1430 
-1442 RVLSVANTNNSIHP
+1442 LSVAKANNSIHP
-1456 VKVLMCSN
+1456 VRVLMCSN

-1477 IAVKLAAEGVIMP
+1477 IAVKLAAEGAILP
-1490 IVLCTTDGPLRQAYE
+1490 IVLCATDGPLRQAYE
-1505 QQRIEVIVRDNPLEH
+1505 QQGIKVIVHDNPLEH
-1520 IYQRA
+1520 IYQRDA
-1525 SYDEAIR
+1525 YDEAIR
-1532 SFSKEIES
+1532 SFSQEIES

-1549 TLENFFVVDAAR
+1549 TLENFFVVDAAHH
-1561 QIGIPAVWNV
+1561 IGIPAVWNV

-1601 VIFVADATRDRYLPL
+1601 VIFVADATRDRYLSL
-1616 NSHHNFTVIHNG
+1616 NSHHNFKVIHNG
-1628 LDLSKLKNLDNSELA
+1628 LDLSKLENSEKSEEA
-1643 RKSLGIAAED
+1643 RNSLGVAAQD
-1653 VVFLLLGTV
+1653 VVLLLLGTV
-1662 CERKGQKD
+1662 CERKGQQD

-1677 LPEKWHNQIR
+1677 LPDKWHNKIR

-1700 KLADMVGE
+1700 KLADMVAQ
-1708 LPEELRQR
+1708 LPAELRQR

-1779 YTPDRPDELVAAL
+1779 YTPDRPDELAAAL
-1792 ISLLEDKLLRQQLAG
+1792 ISLLEDKSLRQQLAE

-1823 QAYADIFCEAY
+1823 QAYAEIFCEAY
-1834 FSSH
+1834 FAKK

>member
-36 GKRLVGPADGN
+36 GKKLVGPAVGN

-74 CTFEK
+74 CTLDK
-79 TIPVAA
+79 TIPVAGEF
-85 SDVEIAKRAIDQN
+85 VEIAKKLIADN
-98 QQTHKH
+98 QETNKH

-117 FWLNLLPDA
+117 FWLNLLPQA

-147 DVSLLQ
+147 DVSLLH

-160 MWLHYNQ
+160 MWIHYNQ
-167 KVLELYERFPERC
+167 QVLELHKHFPDRC

-185 YPIGNTPELFIDRVN
+185 YPIGNTPDFFIDRVN

-217 SLLVNDII
+217 SLLVNDIV

-232 IEQYFPEALE
+232 IEKYFPEALE
-242 LYQILES
+242 LYQVLET
-249 QAGNLSSESKLAS
+249 QAGNLGSESKLAI
-262 DQIIHFPASSVGPFE
+262 DRVIHFPASPVWPFE

-289 KNSNSEV
+289 KTSNSEL
-296 KQWQEQFHQAQ
+296 KQWQEQFQQAQ
-307 TKALGLETKLGET
+307 TKALGLETELGKT
-320 QVQLAGK
+320 QVKLAGK
-327 ETNFQEALAK
+327 ESNFQEALAK

-354 QTSQFQEALTKVL
+354 QESQFQEALKKVL
-367 KLETELGQTQVQL
+367 KLETELGQTQVLL
-380 AGKEAHFQEAL
+380 AGKESNFQEAL
-391 AKLLELET
+391 AKLLGLET

-405 VQLAGKESQFQI
+405 VQLVGKESQFKT
-417 ALAKVLKLET
+417 ALAKVLELEAK
-427 ELGKTQVKFEE
+427 LGKTQVQFEE
-438 KEFRLEQKL
+438 KEFKLDQKL
-447 AELLWLETAQSQ
+447 AELLWLETVQYQ
-459 TQQDLELSRQENE
+459 TQEDLEQSRQENE
-472 RFQAEIAA
+472 IFQAEIAA
-480 IKSSDWWQLRERW
+480 IKSSLLWQIKEKLS
-493 WEFQRRIRDFFPS
+493 EFQNRIRDFFPK
-506 FVFSLD
+506 FIFSLD

-523 LLIVGWVFHRKK
+523 LLIVGWVFNTKRQI
-535 EIQAVRARIEGKSFA
+535 EAVRARIENQNFSA
-550 AVYGIER
+550 IYGIER
-557 SDIAL
+557 SDIVL
-562 AHSNIAGANKSGF
+562 AHSNIAGAANSGF
-575 TIELAAPAGRH
+575 TIEVEAPAGRH
-586 EVLLEAQDERGKWYL
+586 EVLLEAQDDRGKWHL

-613 ASLDVPVIWEQLQ
+613 ASLDVPVVWEQRQ

-641 IAKLSFL
+641 IAKLTFL
-648 CGDTAVECAYGL
+648 CGDTSVECAYGL

-706 FQAPQI
+706 FQAPKI

-726 KFEEFSSFVEAI
+726 KFDEFSSFIEAI
-738 RQRARER
+738 RQRAQER

-757 EIVKVMRQFG
+757 EIAKVIGQLG
-767 KIYRQQKQF
+767 KIYQQQKQF

-782 LPPAGFVVPKPI
+782 LPPAGFAVPQPI
-794 DRYDAWLEVN
+794 DRYDAWLLVN

-818 KSCGEALP
+818 KSCRQPLP

-845 IDSVINQVYQNWELC
+845 IDSVIAQVYTNWELC
-860 IADDYS
+860 IADDCS
-866 TDFTVA
+866 TDLTVA
-872 ETLKDWAEKDDRIR
+872 ETLQNWIAKDDRILLK
-886 ITFRTENGNIS
+886 FRSENGNIS

-959 FKPEWSPEL
+959 FKPQWSPEL
-968 LLSYMYLGHLCAVKK
+968 LLSYMYLGHLCAVRKQ
-983 EIFEQI
+983 IFEQI
-989 GGLRLGFEG
+989 GGLRIGFEG

-1011 SRRVAHLPLVL
+1011 SRHVAHLPLVL

-1028 PGSTAV
+1028 PGSTAI
-1034 SGAAKPSSFS
+1034 SGAAKPASFA
-1044 AGQQAI
+1044 AGQKSI
-1050 QDALNRRQIKGSVAQ
+1050 QDALNRRKINGNVAQ

-1074 GIFAQDFPDDGPS
+1074 GIFAQDFPDSGPS
-1087 VTLIIPTKNQVQ
+1087 VTVIIPTKNQLK
-1099 LLKACIDSL
+1099 LLKACLDSL
-1108 AITTYKNYQIA
+1108 ENTTYKNYQIA

-1124 SDDPKTR
+1124 SDDPKTL
-1131 EYLNQLNC
+1131 EYLKQLTC
-1139 QVLRIKNPEGKFSFA
+1139 QVLRIKNPGGKFSFA
-1154 AINNRAVEQIDSEYV
+1154 AINNRAVEQVDSEYV
-1169 LFLNNDTEVITP
+1169 LFLNNDTEVINP

-1189 YAQIPAVGA
+1189 YAQIPDVGA

-1209 IQHAGIIH
+1209 IQHAGVIH

-1231 NSDNRGYLSQ
+1231 DKHNRGYLSQ

-1268 FDEDNFAVAYND
+1268 FDEQNFAVAYND
-1280 ADYGYRLLE
+1280 VDYGYRLLA

-1353 MKEQARLAAD
+1353 MKEEGRRKKEEGRGGNEEEGSGLLVAA
-1363 FVADLRDV
+1363 AGNLIHR
-1371 TDVTDGGLAA
+1371 
-1381 DFVGDLTDVTDGGLA
+1381 
-1396 ASNVRDLTDVTD
+1396 VR
-1408 VTDGGLA
+1408 
-1415 ADFVGDLTDV
+1415 
-1425 TDVTD
+1425 
-1430 LTDQEELRFADS
+1430 
-1442 RVLSVANTNNSIHP
+1442 
-1456 VKVLMCSN
+1456 VLMCSN

-1477 IAVKLAAEGVIMP
+1477 IAVKLAAEGVIEP
-1490 IVLCTTDGPLRQAYE
+1490 IVLCATDGPLRQAYE
-1505 QQRIEVIVRDNPLEH
+1505 EQGIEVIVRDNPLEH
-1520 IYQRA
+1520 IYQRDA
-1525 SYDEAIR
+1525 YDEAIR

-1616 NSHHNFTVIHNG
+1616 NSHHNFRVIHNG
-1628 LDLSKLKNLDNSELA
+1628 LDLSKLANLDNSELA
-1643 RKSLGIAAED
+1643 RQSLGIAPKD
-1653 VVFLLLGTV
+1653 VVILLLGTI
-1662 CERKGQKD
+1662 CERKGQQD
-1670 LVQALSL
+1670 LVKALSL
-1677 LPEKWHNQIR
+1677 LPEKWHNKIR

-1700 KLADMVGE
+1700 KLADMVAE
-1708 LPEELRQR
+1708 LPKELRQR
-1716 VTVVPETGEPGKYY
+1716 VTVVPETGEAGKYY

-1757 PIITSPVFGIKEQ
+1757 PIITTPVFGIKEQ

-1792 ISLLEDKLLRQQLAG
+1792 ISLLENKSVRQELAE

>member
-36 GKRLVGPADGN
+36 GKKLVGPAVGN

-74 CTFEK
+74 CTLEK

-85 SDVEIAKRAIDQN
+85 EYVEMAKRAILQN
-98 QQTHKH
+98 QLPDKH

-117 FWLNLLPDA
+117 FWLKLLPEA

-153 NPEMAVK
+153 HPEMAVK

-167 KVLELYERFPERC
+167 QVLELSESFPDRC

-185 YPIGNTPELFIDRVN
+185 YPIGNTPEFFIDRVN
-200 DKFNV
+200 EKFKV
-205 NLGAIPADNFEE
+205 NLSAIAADNFEE
-217 SLLVNDII
+217 SLLVNDIV

-232 IEQYFPEALE
+232 IEQYFPETLE
-242 LYQILES
+242 LYQVLETK
-249 QAGNLSSESKLAS
+249 AGNLSSKSNLAN
-262 DQIIHFPASSVGPFE
+262 DQEIHFPASPVGPFE

-289 KNSNSEV
+289 KTSNLEV

-307 TKALGLETKLGET
+307 TK
-320 QVQLAGK
+320 V
-327 ETNFQEALAK
+327 
-337 LLGLETEL
+337 LGLETEL
-345 GQTQALLAG
+345 G
-354 QTSQFQEALTKVL
+354 K
-367 KLETELGQTQVQL
+367 TQVKL
-380 AGKEAHFQEAL
+380 AGKELNFKEAL

-399 ELGQTQ
+399 ELGETQAQLAGQESQFQTALAKVLELEAELGKTQVQLAGKEAKFKESLTKLLELETELGETQ
-405 VQLAGKESQFQI
+405 VQLAGKESQFQT
-417 ALAKVLKLET
+417 ALAKVLELEA
-427 ELGKTQVKFEE
+427 ELGETQVKFEE
-438 KEFRLEQKL
+438 KEFKLDQKL
-447 AELLWLETAQSQ
+447 AELVWLETVQSK
-459 TQQDLELSRQENE
+459 TKEKLTETLEYLELSRRENE
-472 RFQAEIAA
+472 IVQAKLAA
-480 IKSSDWWQLRERW
+480 IESSDWWQLREKLW
-493 WEFQRRIRDFFPS
+493 NIQRRIRDLFPK

-512 KPTTWQVCDSN
+512 QPTTWQVSESN
-523 LLIVGWVFHRKK
+523 LRIVGWVFNTKINIK
-535 EIQAVRARIEGKSFA
+535 AVRARIEDKSFA
-550 AVYGIER
+550 AVCGIER
-557 SDIAL
+557 SEIA
-562 AHSNIAGANKSGF
+562 AAYSNIQAAKKSGF
-575 TIELAAPAGRH
+575 TIELSAPAGRH
-586 EVLLEAQDERGKWYL
+586 EVLLEAQDERGKWHCF
-601 LAAYPLLVSTIQ
+601 AAYPLLVSTIQ
-613 ASLDVPVIWEQLQ
+613 ASLDVPVVWEQRQ
-626 GQILFAGWCCHHDRK
+626 GQVLFAGWCCHHDSK
-641 IAKLSFL
+641 IAKLSLL
-648 CGDTAVECAYGL
+648 CGDTSVECAYGL

-681 ALVDLPPG
+681 ALVNLPPG

-695 QAELETGEILY
+695 QAELENGEILY
-706 FQAPQI
+706 FQAPKI
-712 LTVRRYHIWQRSAD
+712 LTVRRNHIWQRSAD
-726 KFEEFSSFVEAI
+726 KYEEFSSFVEAI

-767 KIYRQQKQF
+767 KIYKQQKQL

-782 LPPAGFVVPKPI
+782 LPPAGFVLASPI
-794 DRYDAWLEVN
+794 DRYDAWLRVN

-818 KSCGEALP
+818 KSCGEPLP

-845 IDSVINQVYQNWELC
+845 IDSAINQVYQNWELC
-860 IADDYS
+860 IADDRS
-866 TDFTVA
+866 TDATVA
-872 ETLKDWAEKDDRIR
+872 ETLKNWAAKDDRIH

-928 VALYFATHPT
+928 VALYFAAHPT

-944 DDDKIDTKGRRFAPQ
+944 DDDKIDTKGRRFSPQ

-1011 SRRVAHLPLVL
+1011 SRHVAHLPLVL

-1050 QDALNRRQIKGSVAQ
+1050 QDALNRRKIKGTVAQ

-1087 VTLIIPTKNQVQ
+1087 VTLIIPTKNQVK

-1108 AITTYKNYQIA
+1108 EITTYKNYQIA

-1124 SDDPKTR
+1124 SDDPKTL
-1131 EYLNQLNC
+1131 EYLNQLTC
-1139 QVLRIKNPEGKFSFA
+1139 QVLRIKNPGGKFSFA
-1154 AINNRAVEQIDSEYV
+1154 AINNRAVEQVDSEYV
-1169 LFLNNDTEVITP
+1169 LFLNNDTEVINP

-1189 YAQIPAVGA
+1189 YAQIPDVGA

-1268 FDEDNFAVAYND
+1268 FDEENFAVAYND

-1289 RGYRCVYCPDA
+1289 LGYRCVYCPDA

-1329 NDSFYS
+1329 NDGFYS

-1353 MKEQARLAAD
+1353 MKEEGKKKEEGRGKKEEGRGKKEEGYTLEVSDAA
-1363 FVADLRDV
+1363 L
-1371 TDVTDGGLAA
+1371 L
-1381 DFVGDLTDVTDGGLA
+1381 VGEAENL
-1396 ASNVRDLTDVTD
+1396 
-1408 VTDGGLA
+1408 
-1415 ADFVGDLTDV
+1415 
-1425 TDVTD
+1425 
-1430 LTDQEELRFADS
+1430 
-1442 RVLSVANTNNSIHP
+1442 IHP
-1456 VKVLMCSN
+1456 IKVLMCSN

-1477 IAVKLAAEGVIMP
+1477 IAVKLAAEGAILP

-1505 QQRIEVIVRDNPLEH
+1505 QQGIEVIVRDNPLEH
-1520 IYQRA
+1520 IYQRDA
-1525 SYDEAIR
+1525 YDEAIR

-1540 LKVDAIYAN
+1540 LKVDAVYAN
-1549 TLENFFVVDAAR
+1549 TLENFFVVDAA
-1561 QIGIPAVWNV
+1561 QEIGIPAVWNV

-1616 NSHHNFTVIHNG
+1616 NSHYNFTVIHNG
-1628 LDLSKLKNLDNSELA
+1628 LDLSKLENLDNSEFA
-1643 RKSLGIAAED
+1643 RKSLGVAAED
-1653 VVFLLLGTV
+1653 VVILLLGTV
-1662 CERKGQKD
+1662 CERKGQQD
-1670 LVQALSL
+1670 LVKALSL
-1677 LPEKWHNQIR
+1677 LPEKWHNKIR

-1695 SIYSN
+1695 SIYSS
-1700 KLADMVGE
+1700 KLADMVAQ
-1708 LPEELRQR
+1708 LPSELRQR
-1716 VTVVPETGEPGKYY
+1716 VTVVPETGEAGKYY

-1737 CTSRVES
+1737 CTSRIES

-1792 ISLLEDKLLRQQLAG
+1792 MSLLEDKSLRQQLAG

-1813 DSLNT
+1813 DSLNS

-1823 QAYADIFCEAY
+1823 QAYAEIFCEAY
-1834 FSSH
+1834 FSIH

>member
-1 MSTND
+1 MSTNN

-36 GKRLVGPADGN
+36 GKKLVGPAVGN

-59 FHKSVLRSH
+59 FHKSVLRSR

-74 CTFEK
+74 CTLEK

-85 SDVEIAKRAIDQN
+85 EFVEIAKKLIADN
-98 QQTHKH
+98 QKTNNH

-117 FWLNLLPDA
+117 FWLTLLPEA

-147 DVSLLQ
+147 DVSLLH

-167 KVLELYERFPERC
+167 KVLELYERFPDRC

-185 YPIGNTPELFIDRVN
+185 YPIGNTPELFISRVN
-200 DKFNV
+200 EKFNV
-205 NLGAIPADNFEE
+205 NLDAIPADNFEE
-217 SLLVNDII
+217 SLLVSDIV

-232 IEQYFPEALE
+232 IEKYFPEALE
-242 LYQILES
+242 LYQVLETK
-249 QAGNLSSESKLAS
+249 AGNLGSESKLAI
-262 DQIIHFPASSVGPFE
+262 DRAIHFPASPVWPFE

-289 KNSNSEV
+289 KTSNWEV
-296 KQWQEQFHQAQ
+296 KQWQSQFHQAQ
-307 TKALGLETKLGET
+307 AKVLGLEAELGET

-327 ETNFQEALAK
+327 ESN
-337 LLGLETEL
+337 
-345 GQTQALLAG
+345 
-354 QTSQFQEALTKVL
+354 
-367 KLETELGQTQVQL
+367 
-380 AGKEAHFQEAL
+380 FQEAL

-405 VQLAGKESQFQI
+405 VLLAGQESQFQEALTKVLKLETELGETQVQLAGKESQFQEALEKLLGLETELGQTQVQLAGKESQFQT
-417 ALAKVLKLET
+417 ALAKVLELEAK
-427 ELGKTQVKFEE
+427 LGKTQIQFEE
-438 KEFRLEQKL
+438 KEFKLDQKL
-447 AELLWLETAQSQ
+447 AEILWLETVQSQ
-459 TQQDLELSRQENE
+459 TQEKLTETREDLEKSRQETAK
-472 RFQAEIAA
+472 FQAEIAA
-480 IKSSDWWQLRERW
+480 IKSSFLWQTKEKLSD
-493 WEFQRRIRDFFPS
+493 FQNRIRDLFPKY
-506 FVFSLD
+506 VFSLD
-512 KPTTWQVCDSN
+512 QPTTWQVEDSN
-523 LLIVGWVFHRKK
+523 LLIVGWIFNTKTEVK
-535 EIQAVRARIEGKSFA
+535 AVRARIEDQKFA
-550 AVYGIER
+550 GIYGIER

-562 AHSNIAGANKSGF
+562 AHSNIAAAEKSGF
-575 TIELAAPAGRH
+575 SIEVQAPAGRH
-586 EVLLEAQDERGKWYL
+586 EVLLEAQDDRGKWHL

-613 ASLDVPVIWEQLQ
+613 ASLDVPAVWEQRQ

-641 IAKLSFL
+641 IAKLTFL
-648 CGDTAVECAYGL
+648 CGDTSVECAYGL

-706 FQAPQI
+706 FQAPKI

-726 KFEEFSSFVEAI
+726 KFDEFSSFIEAI
-738 RQRARER
+738 RQRAAER

-757 EIVKVMRQFG
+757 EIARVIRQLG

-782 LPPAGFVVPKPI
+782 LPPAGFVVPKTI
-794 DRYDAWLEVN
+794 DRYDAWLLVN
-804 QWNVRSRDYLISRL
+804 QWNDRSRDYLISRL
-818 KSCGEALP
+818 KSCRQPLP

-837 QIDFLESA
+837 QIDFLSSA
-845 IDSVINQVYQNWELC
+845 IGSVIAQVYTNWELC
-860 IADDYS
+860 IADDRS
-866 TDFTVA
+866 TDSTVA
-872 ETLKDWAEKDDRIR
+872 ETLKNWAAKDDRILLK
-886 ITFRTENGNIS
+886 FRSENGNIS

-902 AAALATGDIILFL
+902 AAALATGEIILFL

-928 VALYFATHPT
+928 VALYFALHPE

-959 FKPEWSPEL
+959 FKPQWSPEL
-968 LLSYMYLGHLCAVKK
+968 LLSYMYLGHLCAVRK

-989 GGLRLGFEG
+989 GGLRIGFEG

-1028 PGSTAV
+1028 PGSTAI
-1034 SGAAKPSSFS
+1034 SGAAKPASFA
-1044 AGQQAI
+1044 AGQKAI
-1050 QDALNRRQIKGSVAQ
+1050 QDALNRRKINGNVAQ
-1065 HAWAIKENL
+1065 HAWATKENL

-1087 VTLIIPTKNQVQ
+1087 VTVIIPTKNQVK
-1099 LLKACIDSL
+1099 LLKACLDSL
-1108 AITTYKNYQIA
+1108 EKTTYKNYQIA

-1124 SDDPKTR
+1124 SDDPKTL
-1131 EYLNQLNC
+1131 EYLKQLTC
-1139 QVLRIKNPEGKFSFA
+1139 QVLRIENPDRKFSFA
-1154 AINNRAVEQIDSEYV
+1154 AINNRAVAQVDSEYV
-1169 LFLNNDTEVITP
+1169 LFLNNDTEVINP

-1209 IQHAGIIH
+1209 IQHAGVIH

-1231 NSDNRGYLSQ
+1231 DKHNRGYLSQ

-1255 TITPRQLFLELGG
+1255 TVTPRQLFLELGG
-1268 FDEDNFAVAYND
+1268 FDEQNFAVAYND
-1280 ADYGYRLLE
+1280 VDYGYRLLE

-1353 MKEQARLAAD
+1353 MKEEGSAAD
-1363 FVADLRDV
+1363 FVPDV
-1371 TDVTDGGLAA
+1371 TDVTDKEEVKFNDSGL
-1381 DFVGDLTDVTDGGLA
+1381 L
-1396 ASNVRDLTDVTD
+1396 
-1408 VTDGGLA
+1408 
-1415 ADFVGDLTDV
+1415 
-1425 TDVTD
+1425 
-1430 LTDQEELRFADS
+1430 
-1442 RVLSVANTNNSIHP
+1442 VAEAENSIHR
-1456 VKVLMCSN
+1456 VRVLMCSN

-1477 IAVKLAAEGVIMP
+1477 IAVKLAAENVIQP
-1490 IVLCTTDGPLRQAYE
+1490 IVLCATDGPLRQAYE
-1505 QQRIEVIVRDNPLEH
+1505 QHGIEVIVRDNPLEH
-1520 IYQRA
+1520 IYQRDA
-1525 SYDEAIR
+1525 YDEAVR
-1532 SFSKEIES
+1532 SFSNEIES

-1549 TLENFFVVDAAR
+1549 TLENFFMVDAAHHLK
-1561 QIGIPAVWNV
+1561 IPAVWNV

-1628 LDLSKLKNLDNSELA
+1628 LDLSKLENLEDSESARKNL
-1643 RKSLGIAAED
+1643 GVAAED
-1653 VVFLLLGTV
+1653 AVILLLGTV
-1662 CERKGQKD
+1662 CERKGQQD
-1670 LVQALSL
+1670 LVKALSL
-1677 LPEKWHNQIR
+1677 LPEKWHDKIR

-1695 SIYSN
+1695 SIYSS

-1708 LPEELRQR
+1708 LPFELRQR
-1716 VTVVPETGEPGKYY
+1716 VTVVPETGEAGKYY

-1757 PIITSPVFGIKEQ
+1757 PIVTTPVFGIKEQ

-1792 ISLLEDKLLRQQLAG
+1792 ISLLENKSVRQQFAE

>member
-36 GKRLVGPADGN
+36 GKKLVGPAVGN

-74 CTFEK
+74 CTLDK
-79 TIPVAA
+79 TIPVAGEF
-85 SDVEIAKRAIDQN
+85 VEIAKKLIADN
-98 QQTHKH
+98 QETNKH

-117 FWLNLLPDA
+117 FWLNLLPQA

-147 DVSLLQ
+147 DVSLLH
-153 NPEMAVK
+153 NPEIAVK
-160 MWLHYNQ
+160 MWIHYNQ
-167 KVLELYERFPERC
+167 KVLELHKQFPDRC

-185 YPIGNTPELFIDRVN
+185 YPIGNTPDFFIDRVN

-205 NLGAIPADNFEE
+205 NLGVIPADNFEE
-217 SLLVNDII
+217 SLLVNDIV

-232 IEQYFPEALE
+232 IEKYFPEALE
-242 LYQILES
+242 LYQVLET
-249 QAGNLSSESKLAS
+249 QAGNLGSESKLA
-262 DQIIHFPASSVGPFE
+262 INRVIHFPASPVWPFE

-289 KNSNSEV
+289 KTSNSEL
-296 KQWQEQFHQAQ
+296 KQWQEQFQQAQ
-307 TKALGLETKLGET
+307 TKALGLETELGKT
-320 QVQLAGK
+320 QVKLAGK
-327 ETNFQEALAK
+327 ESNFQEALAK

-354 QTSQFQEALTKVL
+354 QESQFQEALKKVL
-367 KLETELGQTQVQL
+367 KLETELGQTQVLL
-380 AGKEAHFQEAL
+380 AGKESNFQEAL
-391 AKLLELET
+391 AKLLGLET

-405 VQLAGKESQFQI
+405 VQLVGKESQFKT
-417 ALAKVLKLET
+417 ALAKVLELEAK
-427 ELGKTQVKFEE
+427 LGKTQVQFEE
-438 KEFRLEQKL
+438 KEFKLDQKL
-447 AELLWLETAQSQ
+447 AELLWLETVQYQ
-459 TQQDLELSRQENE
+459 TQEDLEQSRQENE
-472 RFQAEIAA
+472 MFQAEIAA
-480 IKSSDWWQLRERW
+480 IKSSLLWQIKEKLS
-493 WEFQRRIRDFFPS
+493 EFQNRIRDFFPK

-523 LLIVGWVFHRKK
+523 LLIVGWVFNTKRQI
-535 EIQAVRARIEGKSFA
+535 EAVRARIDNKSFA
-550 AVYGIER
+550 AIYGIER

-562 AHSNIAGANKSGF
+562 AHSNIVGAEKSGF
-575 TIELAAPAGRH
+575 TIEVEAPAGRH
-586 EVLLEAQDERGKWYL
+586 EVLLEAQDDRGKWHL
-601 LAAYPLLVSTIQ
+601 LATYPLLVSTIQ
-613 ASLDVPVIWEQLQ
+613 ASLDVPVVWEQRQ

-641 IAKLSFL
+641 IAKLTFL
-648 CGDTAVECAYGL
+648 CGDTSIECAYGL

-706 FQAPQI
+706 FQAPKI

-726 KFEEFSSFVEAI
+726 KFDEFSSFIEAI
-738 RQRARER
+738 RQRAQER

-757 EIVKVMRQFG
+757 EIAKVIGQLG
-767 KIYRQQKQF
+767 KIYQQQKQF

-782 LPPAGFVVPKPI
+782 LPPAGFALPQPI
-794 DRYDAWLEVN
+794 DRYDAWLLVN

-818 KSCGEALP
+818 KSCRQPLP

-845 IDSVINQVYQNWELC
+845 IDSVIAQVYTNWELC
-860 IADDYS
+860 IADDCS
-866 TDFTVA
+866 TDLTVA
-872 ETLKDWAEKDDRIR
+872 ETLQNWIAKDDRILLK
-886 ITFRTENGNIS
+886 FRSENGNIS

-959 FKPEWSPEL
+959 FKPQWSPEL
-968 LLSYMYLGHLCAVKK
+968 LLSYMYLGHLCAVRKQ
-983 EIFEQI
+983 IFEQI
-989 GGLRLGFEG
+989 GGLRIGFEG

-1011 SRRVAHLPLVL
+1011 SRHVAHLPLVL

-1028 PGSTAV
+1028 PGSTAI
-1034 SGAAKPSSFS
+1034 SGAAKPASFA
-1044 AGQQAI
+1044 AGQKSI
-1050 QDALNRRQIKGSVAQ
+1050 QDALNRRKINGNVAQ

-1074 GIFAQDFPDDGPS
+1074 GIFAQDFPDSGPS
-1087 VTLIIPTKNQVQ
+1087 VTVIIPTKNQLK
-1099 LLKACIDSL
+1099 LLKACLDSL
-1108 AITTYKNYQIA
+1108 ENTTYKNYQIA

-1124 SDDPKTR
+1124 SDDPKTL
-1131 EYLNQLNC
+1131 EYLKQLTY
-1139 QVLRIKNPEGKFSFA
+1139 QVLRIKNPGGKFSFA
-1154 AINNRAVEQIDSEYV
+1154 AINNRAVEQVDSEYV
-1169 LFLNNDTEVITP
+1169 LFLNNDTEVINP

-1189 YAQIPAVGA
+1189 YAQIPDVGA

-1209 IQHAGIIH
+1209 IQHAGVIH

-1231 NSDNRGYLSQ
+1231 DKHNRGYLSQ

-1268 FDEDNFAVAYND
+1268 FDEQNFAVAYND
-1280 ADYGYRLLE
+1280 VDYGYRLLA

-1353 MKEQARLAAD
+1353 MKEEGRRKKEEGRGGNEEEGSGLLVAA
-1363 FVADLRDV
+1363 AGNLIHR
-1371 TDVTDGGLAA
+1371 
-1381 DFVGDLTDVTDGGLA
+1381 
-1396 ASNVRDLTDVTD
+1396 VR
-1408 VTDGGLA
+1408 
-1415 ADFVGDLTDV
+1415 
-1425 TDVTD
+1425 
-1430 LTDQEELRFADS
+1430 
-1442 RVLSVANTNNSIHP
+1442 
-1456 VKVLMCSN
+1456 VLMCSN

-1477 IAVKLAAEGVIMP
+1477 IAVKLAAEGVIEP
-1490 IVLCTTDGPLRQAYE
+1490 IVLCATDGPLRQAYE
-1505 QQRIEVIVRDNPLEH
+1505 EQGIEVIVRDNPLEH
-1520 IYQRA
+1520 IYQRDA
-1525 SYDEAIR
+1525 YDEAIR

-1616 NSHHNFTVIHNG
+1616 NSHHNFRVIHNG
-1628 LDLSKLKNLDNSELA
+1628 LDLSKLANLDNSELA
-1643 RKSLGIAAED
+1643 RQSLGIAPKD
-1653 VVFLLLGTV
+1653 VVILLLGTV
-1662 CERKGQKD
+1662 CERKGQQD
-1670 LVQALSL
+1670 LVKALSL
-1677 LPEKWHNQIR
+1677 LPEKWHNKIR

-1700 KLADMVGE
+1700 KLADMVAE
-1708 LPEELRQR
+1708 LPEVLRQR
-1716 VTVVPETGEPGKYY
+1716 VTVVPETGEAGKYY

-1757 PIITSPVFGIKEQ
+1757 PIITTPVFGIKEQ
-1770 VRPGINGLF
+1770 VRQGINGLF

-1792 ISLLEDKLLRQQLAG
+1792 ISLLENKSVRQELAE

>member
-1 MSTND
+1 MVWELGRGREIVSMND

-36 GKRLVGPADGN
+36 GKQLVGPAVGN

-74 CTFEK
+74 CTFEQ

-85 SDVEIAKRAIDQN
+85 EYVEIAKRAIDQN
-98 QQTHKH
+98 QQTHNH

-117 FWLNLLPDA
+117 FWLNLLPEA

-153 NPEMAVK
+153 NPQMAVK
-160 MWLHYNQ
+160 MWIHYNQ
-167 KVLELYERFPERC
+167 KVLELSERFPDRC

-185 YPIGNTPELFIDRVN
+185 YPIGNTPEQFIDRVN

-217 SLLVNDII
+217 SLLVNDIV

-232 IEQYFPEALE
+232 IEKYFPEALE
-242 LYQILES
+242 LYQVLET
-249 QAGNLSSESKLAS
+249 QAGDLGSESKLAS
-262 DQIIHFPASSVGPFE
+262 DKIIHFPASSVGPFE

-289 KNSNSEV
+289 KTSNSEI
-296 KQWQEQFHQAQ
+296 KQWQKQFHQAQ
-307 TKALGLETKLGET
+307 AKVLGLETELGDT

-327 ETNFQEALAK
+327 ESNFQEALAK

-345 GQTQALLAG
+345 GQTQAQLAG
-354 QTSQFQEALTKVL
+354 QESQFQEALTKVL
-367 KLETELGQTQVQL
+367 ELEAELGQTQVQL
-380 AGKEAHFQEAL
+380 AGKETHFQEAL
-391 AKLLELET
+391 AKLLGLET

-405 VQLAGKESQFQI
+405 VQLAGKESQFQT
-417 ALAKVLKLET
+417 ALAKVLELEA
-427 ELGKTQVKFEE
+427 ELGKSQVKYEE
-438 KEFRLEQKL
+438 KDFKLEQKL
-447 AELLWLETAQSQ
+447 AELLWLETIQSQ
-459 TQQDLELSRQENE
+459 TQEKLNESREDLEKSRQETE
-472 RFQAEIAA
+472 RVRAEIEA
-480 IKSSDWWQLRERW
+480 IKSSDWWQIRENLW
-493 WEFQRRIRDFFPS
+493 GFKRRIRDLFPKYI
-506 FVFSLD
+506 FSLD
-512 KPTTWQVCDSN
+512 RPTTWQISDSN
-523 LLIVGWVFHRKK
+523 LLIVGWVFNTKI
-535 EIQAVRARIEGKSFA
+535 EIKAVRVRINDKSFSG
-550 AVYGIER
+550 VYGIER

-562 AHSNIAGANKSGF
+562 AHSNIPAAKKAGF
-575 TIELAAPAGRH
+575 TIELQAPAGRH
-586 EVLLEAQDERGKWYL
+586 EVVLEAQEAGGNWHL
-601 LAAYPLLVSTIQ
+601 LATYPLLVSTIQ
-613 ASLDVPVIWEQLQ
+613 ASLDVPVVWEQRQ

-648 CGDTAVECAYGL
+648 CGDTSVECAYGL

-689 EWHVSL
+689 EWHVAL
-695 QAELETGEILY
+695 QAELDTGEILY
-706 FQAPQI
+706 FQAPQV

-757 EIVKVMRQFG
+757 EIVKVMRQLG
-767 KIYRQQKQF
+767 KIYRQQKQL

-804 QWNVRSRDYLISRL
+804 QWNSRSRDYLISRL

-860 IADDYS
+860 IADDRS
-866 TDFTVA
+866 TDATVA
-872 ETLKDWAEKDDRIR
+872 DTLKNWAQKDDRIC
-886 ITFRTENGNIS
+886 IQFRTENGNIS

-959 FKPEWSPEL
+959 FKPQWSPEL
-968 LLSYMYLGHLCAVKK
+968 LLSYMYLGHLCAVRKQ
-983 EIFEQI
+983 IFEQI
-989 GGLRLGFEG
+989 GGLRIGFEG

-1011 SRRVAHLPLVL
+1011 CRHVAHLPLVL

-1028 PGSTAV
+1028 PGSTAI
-1034 SGAAKPSSFS
+1034 SGAAKPSSFG
-1044 AGQQAI
+1044 AGQKAI
-1050 QDALNRRQIKGSVAQ
+1050 QDALNRRQINGNVAQ
-1065 HAWAIKENL
+1065 HAWATKENL

-1087 VTLIIPTKNQVQ
+1087 VTVIIPTKNQVK
-1099 LLKACIDSL
+1099 LLKACLDSL
-1108 AITTYKNYQIA
+1108 ETTTYKNFQIA

-1124 SDDPKTR
+1124 SDDPKTL
-1131 EYLNQLNC
+1131 EYLKQLNC
-1139 QVLRIKNPEGKFSFA
+1139 QVLRIKNSGGKFSFA
-1154 AINNRAVEQIDSEYV
+1154 AINNRAVEKVDSEYV
-1169 LFLNNDTEVITP
+1169 LFLNNDTEVINP

-1189 YAQIPAVGA
+1189 YAQIRDVGA

-1209 IQHAGIIH
+1209 IQHAGVIH

-1231 NSDNRGYLSQ
+1231 DKENRGYLSQ

-1268 FDEDNFAVAYND
+1268 FDEDDFAVAYND
-1280 ADYGYRLLE
+1280 VDYGYRLLE

-1329 NDSFYS
+1329 TDSFYS

-1353 MKEQARLAAD
+1353 MKEEGSAAD
-1363 FVADLRDV
+1363 FV
-1371 TDVTDGGLAA
+1371 
-1381 DFVGDLTDVTDGGLA
+1381 
-1396 ASNVRDLTDVTD
+1396 TDVTD
-1408 VTDGGLA
+1408 VTD
-1415 ADFVGDLTDV
+1415 VSEK
-1425 TDVTD
+1425 
-1430 LTDQEELRFADS
+1430 EELKFGEFGSLISAQN
-1442 RVLSVANTNNSIHP
+1442 LIHP
-1456 VKVLMCSN
+1456 IKVLMCSN

-1477 IAVKLAAEGVIMP
+1477 IAVKLAAEGVILP

-1505 QQRIEVIVRDNPLEH
+1505 QQGIEVIVRDNPLEH
-1520 IYQRA
+1520 IYQRDA
-1525 SYDEAIR
+1525 YDEAIR

-1561 QIGIPAVWNV
+1561 EIGVPAVWNV

-1601 VIFVADATRDRYLPL
+1601 VIFVADATRERYLPL

-1628 LDLSKLKNLDNSELA
+1628 LDLSKLENSENSEDA
-1643 RKSLGIAAED
+1643 RNSLGVAAED
-1653 VVFLLLGTV
+1653 VVLLLLGTV
-1662 CERKGQKD
+1662 CERKGQQD

-1677 LPEKWHNQIR
+1677 LPDKWHNKIR

-1700 KLADMVGE
+1700 KLADMVNA

-1779 YTPDRPDELVAAL
+1779 YTPDRPDQLVAAL
-1792 ISLLEDKLLRQQLAG
+1792 IGLLEDKSLRQQLAG

>member
-36 GKRLVGPADGN
+36 GKKLVGPADGN

-85 SDVEIAKRAIDQN
+85 EYVEIAKRAIDQN
-98 QQTHKH
+98 QLPHKH

-117 FWLNLLPDA
+117 FWLNLLPEA

-160 MWLHYNQ
+160 MWIHYNQ
-167 KVLELYERFPERC
+167 KVLELYERFPHRC

-185 YPIGNTPELFIDRVN
+185 YPIGNTPELFLDRVN
-200 DKFNV
+200 EKFNV

-217 SLLVNDII
+217 SLLVNDIV

-232 IEQYFPEALE
+232 IEKYFPEALE
-242 LYQILES
+242 LYQLLET
-249 QAGNLSSESKLAS
+249 QAGNLSSESKGAI
-262 DQIIHFPASSVGPFE
+262 DRVIHFPASPFWPFE

-289 KNSNSEV
+289 KTSYSEL

-307 TKALGLETKLGET
+307 AKVLGLETELGAT

-327 ETNFQEALAK
+327 ESNFQEALAK

-345 GQTQALLAG
+345 GQTQ
-354 QTSQFQEALTKVL
+354 
-367 KLETELGQTQVQL
+367 
-380 AGKEAHFQEAL
+380 
-391 AKLLELET
+391 
-399 ELGQTQ
+399 
-405 VQLAGKESQFQI
+405 VQLAGKESQFQT
-417 ALAKVLKLET
+417 ALAKVLELEADLGQTQVQFEET
-427 ELGKTQVKFEE
+427 EFILQ
-438 KEFRLEQKL
+438 QKL
-447 AELLWLETAQSQ
+447 AELIQLETAQSQ
-459 TQQDLELSRQENE
+459 NQERLKDTQEKLEHSRLENE
-472 RFQAEIAA
+472 KFRAELAI
-480 IKSSDWWQLRERW
+480 IKSSLGWQLREKL
-493 WEFQRRIRDFFPS
+493 WEVQRQIRDLFPK
-506 FVFSLD
+506 FIFSLD
-512 KPTTWQVCDSN
+512 RPTTWQVCDSK
-523 LLIVGWVFHRKK
+523 LLIVGWVFNQKR
-535 EIQAVRARIEGKSFA
+535 ETTAVRARIKDQSFA
-550 AVYGIER
+550 GVYGLDR

-562 AHSNIAGANKSGF
+562 AHSHIPAAKNSGF
-575 TIELAAPAGRH
+575 TIELEAPAGRH
-586 EVLLEAQDERGKWYL
+586 EVLLEAQDERGKWHL

-613 ASLDVPVIWEQLQ
+613 ASLDVPVVWEQRQ

-641 IAKLSFL
+641 IAKLSLL
-648 CGDTAVECAYGL
+648 CGDTSVECAYGL

-695 QAELETGEILY
+695 QAELETGEILS
-706 FQAPQI
+706 FQAPKK

-726 KFEEFSSFVEAI
+726 KFEELSRFTAAI
-738 RQRARER
+738 QQRARER
-745 KQRLGRIVPMPW
+745 KQRLGRIVPLPW
-757 EIVKVMRQFG
+757 EIVKVLRQLG

-776 TAPGDL
+776 TAPGEL
-782 LPPAGFVVPKPI
+782 LPPAGFVVPQPI

-804 QWNVRSRDYLISRL
+804 QWNDRARDYLISRL
-818 KSCGEALP
+818 KSCREPLP

-845 IDSVINQVYQNWELC
+845 IDSVINQVYPNWELC
-860 IADDYS
+860 IADDCS
-866 TDFTVA
+866 TDLTVA
-872 ETLKDWAEKDDRIR
+872 ESLKSWGQKDDRIR

-928 VALYFATHPT
+928 VALYFAAHPA

-968 LLSYMYLGHLCAVKK
+968 LLSYMYLGHLCAVRRH
-983 EIFEQI
+983 IFEEI
-989 GGLRLGFEG
+989 GGLRIGFEG

-1011 SRRVAHLPLVL
+1011 SRHVAHLPLVL

-1028 PGSTAV
+1028 PGSTAI
-1034 SGAAKPSSFS
+1034 SGAAKPASFS
-1044 AGQQAI
+1044 AGQKAI
-1050 QDALNRRQIKGSVAQ
+1050 QDALNRRQINGNVAQ

-1074 GIFAQDFPDDGPS
+1074 GIFAQDFPDNGPS
-1087 VTLIIPTKNQVQ
+1087 VTVIIPTKNQLQ
-1099 LLKACIDSL
+1099 LLKSCLDSL
-1108 AITTYKNYQIA
+1108 ETTTYKNYQVA

-1124 SDDPKTR
+1124 SDDPKTL
-1131 EYLNQLNC
+1131 EYLKQLNC
-1139 QVLRIKNPEGKFSFA
+1139 QVLHIKNPGGKFSFA
-1154 AINNRAVEQIDSEYV
+1154 AINNRAVEQVDSEYV
-1169 LFLNNDTEVITP
+1169 LFLNNDTEVINP

-1209 IQHAGIIH
+1209 IQHAGVIH

-1231 NSDNRGYLSQ
+1231 DKNNRGYLSQ

-1268 FDEDNFAVAYND
+1268 FDEENFAVAYND
-1280 ADYGYRLLE
+1280 VDYGYRLLE

-1353 MKEQARLAAD
+1353 MKEEGSATSN
-1363 FVADLRDV
+1363 VRDV
-1371 TDVTDGGLAA
+1371 TDVTD
-1381 DFVGDLTDVTDGGLA
+1381 VTDK
-1396 ASNVRDLTDVTD
+1396 
-1408 VTDGGLA
+1408 
-1415 ADFVGDLTDV
+1415 
-1425 TDVTD
+1425 
-1430 LTDQEELRFADS
+1430 EERKFSDS
-1442 RVLSVANTNNSIHP
+1442 GWLEAEAENLIHP
-1456 VKVLMCSN
+1456 IKVLMCSN

-1477 IAVKLAAEGVIMP
+1477 IAVKLAAEGVVKP

-1505 QQRIEVIVRDNPLEH
+1505 QQGIEVIVRDNPLEH
-1520 IYQRA
+1520 IYQRDA
-1525 SYDEAIR
+1525 YDEAIR
-1532 SFSKEIES
+1532 SFSTEIAS

-1561 QIGIPAVWNV
+1561 QLGIPTVWNV

-1628 LDLSKLKNLDNSELA
+1628 LDLSKLENLDNSELA
-1643 RKSLGIAAED
+1643 RKTLGVAAED
-1653 VVFLLLGTV
+1653 VVILLLGTV
-1662 CERKGQKD
+1662 CERKGQQD
-1670 LVQALSL
+1670 LVKALSL
-1677 LPEKWHNQIR
+1677 LPDKWHNKIR

-1700 KLADMVGE
+1700 KLADLVGE
-1708 LPEELRQR
+1708 LPAELRQR
-1716 VTVVPETGEPGKYY
+1716 VTVVPETGETVKYY

-1757 PIITSPVFGIKEQ
+1757 PIVTSPVFGIKEQ

-1792 ISLLEDKLLRQQLAG
+1792 ISLLEDKSLRQQLAD

-1823 QAYADIFCEAY
+1823 QAYAEIFCEAY
-1834 FSSH
+1834 FSRH

>member
-1 MSTND
+1 VSTND

-36 GKRLVGPADGN
+36 GKKLVGPADGN

-85 SDVEIAKRAIDQN
+85 EYVEIAKRAIAQN
-98 QQTHKH
+98 QLPDKH

-117 FWLNLLPDA
+117 FWLKLLPEA

-153 NPEMAVK
+153 HPEMAVK
-160 MWLHYNQ
+160 MWLHYNE
-167 KVLELYERFPERC
+167 KVLELSESFPNRC

-185 YPIGNTPELFIDRVN
+185 YPIGNTPEFFIDRVN
-200 DKFNV
+200 EKFNV
-205 NLGAIPADNFEE
+205 NLGAIPGDNFEE
-217 SLLVNDII
+217 SLLVNDIV

-232 IEQYFPEALE
+232 IEQYFPQALE
-242 LYQILES
+242 LYQVLEAK
-249 QAGNLSSESKLAS
+249 AGNLSSESKLAN
-262 DQIIHFPASSVGPFE
+262 DKIIHFPVSPVGHFE

-289 KNSNSEV
+289 KTSNLEV
-296 KQWQEQFHQAQ
+296 KQWQEQFQQAQ
-307 TKALGLETKLGET
+307 AKVLELETKLGET
-320 QVQLAGK
+320 QVQLDGK
-327 ETNFQEALAK
+327 ESQFQEALAK
-337 LLGLETEL
+337 LLELEAEL
-345 GQTQALLAG
+345 GETQVQLDG
-354 QTSQFQEALTKVL
+354 QESQFQEALTKVL
-367 KLETELGQTQVQL
+367 KLETELGETQVQL
-380 AGKEAHFQEAL
+380 DGKESQFQEAL
-391 AKLLELET
+391 AKLLGLET
-399 ELGQTQ
+399 ELGETQ

-417 ALAKVLKLET
+417 ALAKILELEA

-438 KEFRLEQKL
+438 KEFKLDQKL
-447 AELLWLETAQSQ
+447 AELLSLETVQSQ
-459 TQQDLELSRQENE
+459 TQQDLEQSRQENAKI
-472 RFQAEIAA
+472 QAELAA
-480 IKSSDWWQLRERW
+480 IKSSDWWKLREKW
-493 WEFQRRIRDFFPS
+493 WQFKHKIRDLFPK

-512 KPTTWQVCDSN
+512 QPTTWQVSDSN
-523 LLIVGWVFHRKK
+523 LLIVGWVFNTKK
-535 EIQAVRARIEGKSFA
+535 DIKAVRARIENKSFA
-550 AVYGIER
+550 AVYGLDR
-557 SDIAL
+557 SDIARWY
-562 AHSNIAGANKSGF
+562 SNIASANKSGF
-575 TIELAAPAGRH
+575 TIELQAPAGRH
-586 EVLLEAQDERGKWYL
+586 EVLLEAQDDGGKWHF

-613 ASLDVPVIWEQLQ
+613 ASLDVPVVWEQRQ
-626 GQILFAGWCCHHDRK
+626 GQVLFAGWCCHHDRK

-648 CGDTAVECAYGL
+648 CGDTSVECAYGL

-681 ALVDLPPG
+681 ALVNLPPG
-689 EWHVSL
+689 KWPVSL

-706 FQAPQI
+706 FQAPKI

-767 KIYRQQKQF
+767 KIYKQQKQF

-782 LPPAGFVVPKPI
+782 LPPAGFVLPSPI

-804 QWNVRSRDYLISRL
+804 QWNDRARDYLISRL

-837 QIDFLESA
+837 QIEFLESA
-845 IDSVINQVYQNWELC
+845 IDSVINQVYPNWELC
-860 IADDYS
+860 IADDCS
-866 TDFTVA
+866 TEFTVA
-872 ETLKDWAEKDDRIR
+872 ENLKNWAAKDDRIR

-928 VALYFATHPT
+928 VALYFAAHPA

-1034 SGAAKPSSFS
+1034 SGAAKPASFA
-1044 AGQQAI
+1044 AGQKAI
-1050 QDALNRRQIKGSVAQ
+1050 QDALNRRKINGNVAQ

-1074 GIFAQDFPDDGPS
+1074 GIFAQDFPDNGPS
-1087 VTLIIPTKNQVQ
+1087 VTVIIPTKNQLK
-1099 LLKACIDSL
+1099 LLKACLDSL
-1108 AITTYKNYQIA
+1108 ETTTYKNYQVA

-1124 SDDPKTR
+1124 SDDPKTL
-1131 EYLNQLNC
+1131 EYLKQLNC
-1139 QVLRIKNPEGKFSFA
+1139 QVLRIKNPGGKFSFA
-1154 AINNRAVEQIDSEYV
+1154 AINNRAVEQVDSEYV
-1169 LFLNNDTEVITP
+1169 LFLNNDTEVINP

-1189 YAQIPAVGA
+1189 YAQIPGVGA

-1209 IQHAGIIH
+1209 IQHAGVIH

-1231 NSDNRGYLSQ
+1231 NSENRGYLSQ

-1280 ADYGYRLLE
+1280 VDYGYRLLE

-1314 NPQEVAAFRRKYAGK
+1314 NPQEMAAFRRKYAGK

-1353 MKEQARLAAD
+1353 MKEEGKKEEGRGKKEEGRRKKEEGRLAAD
-1363 FVADLRDV
+1363 FVADV
-1371 TDVTDGGLAA
+1371 TDLT
-1381 DFVGDLTDVTDGGLA
+1381 DLTDVTDG
-1396 ASNVRDLTDVTD
+1396 RDK
-1408 VTDGGLA
+1408 G
-1415 ADFVGDLTDV
+1415 
-1425 TDVTD
+1425 
-1430 LTDQEELRFADS
+1430 ELQFADS
-1442 RVLSVANTNNSIHP
+1442 GLLSVANSSIHP
-1456 VKVLMCSN
+1456 VRVLMCSN

-1477 IAVKLAAEGVIMP
+1477 IAVKLAAEGAIKP
-1490 IVLCTTDGPLRQAYE
+1490 IVLCTTEGPLRQAYE
-1505 QQRIEVIVRDNPLEH
+1505 QQGIEVIVRDNPLEH
-1520 IYQRA
+1520 IYQRDA
-1525 SYDEAIR
+1525 YDEAIR
-1532 SFSKEIES
+1532 SFSTEIES

-1549 TLENFFVVDAAR
+1549 TLENFFVVDAA
-1561 QIGIPAVWNV
+1561 QEIGIPAVWNV

-1628 LDLSKLKNLDNSELA
+1628 LDLSKLENSENSELA
-1643 RKSLGIAAED
+1643 RKTLGVAAED
-1653 VVFLLLGTV
+1653 VVILLLGTV
-1662 CERKGQKD
+1662 CERKGQQD
-1670 LVQALSL
+1670 LVKALSL
-1677 LPEKWHNQIR
+1677 LPDKWHKKIR

-1700 KLADMVGE
+1700 KLADLVGE
-1708 LPEELRQR
+1708 LPEELRER
-1716 VTVVPETGEPGKYY
+1716 VTVVPETGETGKYY

-1757 PIITSPVFGIKEQ
+1757 PIVTSPVFGIKEQ
-1770 VRPGINGLF
+1770 VRHGINGLF
-1779 YTPDRPDELVAAL
+1779 YTPDRPEELVAAL
-1792 ISLLEDKLLRQQLAG
+1792 ISLLEDKSLRQQLAE

-1823 QAYADIFCEAY
+1823 QAYAEIFCEAY
-1834 FSSH
+1834 FSRH

>member
-1 MSTND
+1 VSIND

-36 GKRLVGPADGN
+36 GKKLVGPADGN

-59 FHKSVLRSH
+59 FHKRVLRSH

-85 SDVEIAKRAIDQN
+85 SDVKIAKRAIEQN
-98 QQTHKH
+98 QLPHKH

-117 FWLNLLPDA
+117 FWLNLLPEA

-153 NPEMAVK
+153 NPQMAVK
-160 MWLHYNQ
+160 MWIHYNQ
-167 KVLELYERFPERC
+167 KVLELSEHFPDRC

-205 NLGAIPADNFEE
+205 NLSAIPADNFQE
-217 SLLVNDII
+217 SLLINDIV

-242 LYQILES
+242 LYQILETR
-249 QAGNLSSESKLAS
+249 AGNLRSESNFAADK
-262 DQIIHFPASSVGPFE
+262 IHFPASAVGHFE

-289 KNSNSEV
+289 KNSNYEV
-296 KQWQEQFHQAQ
+296 KQWQEEFHQAQ
-307 TKALGLETKLGET
+307 TKVLGLETELGET
-320 QVQLAGK
+320 QVQLAGQESNFQEALAKLLGLETELGKTQVQLDGK
-327 ETNFQEALAK
+327 ESQFQEALKKVLELEAQLGQTQVQLAGEEANFQEALAK

-345 GQTQALLAG
+345 GQTQAQLAG
-354 QTSQFQEALTKVL
+354 QESQFKTALAKILELEA
-367 KLETELGQTQVQL
+367 ELGQ
-380 AGKEAHFQEAL
+380 
-391 AKLLELET
+391 
-399 ELGQTQ
+399 
-405 VQLAGKESQFQI
+405 S
-417 ALAKVLKLET
+417 
-427 ELGKTQVKFEE
+427 QVKIAE
-438 KEFRLEQKL
+438 KEFKIQEKL
-447 AELLWLETAQSQ
+447 AEVLRWETVQSQ
-459 TQQDLELSRQENE
+459 TEEKLNQTLQNLEKSRQETE
-472 RFQAEIAA
+472 ISLAEIAA
-480 IKSSDWWQLRERW
+480 IKSSEWWKLREKW
-493 WEFQRRIRDFFPS
+493 WEFDRRIRDLFPK

-512 KPTTWQVCDSN
+512 RPTTWQVCDAQ
-523 LLIVGWVFHRKK
+523 LQIEGWVFHTKK
-535 EIQAVRARIEGKSFA
+535 QIKAVRARLGDRSFP
-550 AVYGIER
+550 AVCGIER
-557 SDIAL
+557 NDIAL
-562 AHSNIAGANKSGF
+562 AHSNIPAAIKAGF
-575 TIELAAPAGRH
+575 TIELSAPAGRH
-586 EVLLEAQDERGKWYL
+586 EVVLEAQDDRGKWHF

-613 ASLDVPVIWEQLQ
+613 ASLDVPVVWEQRQ

-648 CGDTAVECAYGL
+648 CGDTSVECAYGL

-689 EWHVSL
+689 EWQVSL

-804 QWNVRSRDYLISRL
+804 QWNDRARDYLISRL

-837 QIDFLESA
+837 EIDFLESA
-845 IDSVINQVYQNWELC
+845 IDSVIAQVYANWELC
-860 IADDYS
+860 IADDRS
-866 TDFTVA
+866 TDATVA
-872 ETLKDWAEKDDRIR
+872 DTLKNWAAKDDRIR

-944 DDDKIDTKGRRFAPQ
+944 DDDKIDTKGHRFAPQ
-959 FKPEWSPEL
+959 FKPQWSPEL
-968 LLSYMYLGHLCAVKK
+968 LLSYMYLGHLCAVRKH
-983 EIFEQI
+983 IFEQI

-1011 SRRVAHLPLVL
+1011 CRHVAHLPLVL

-1028 PGSTAV
+1028 PGSTAI
-1034 SGAAKPSSFS
+1034 SGAAKPASFG
-1044 AGQQAI
+1044 AGQKAI
-1050 QDALNRRQIKGSVAQ
+1050 QDALNRRKIKGNVAQ
-1065 HAWAIKENL
+1065 HAWATKENL
-1074 GIFAQDFPDDGPS
+1074 GIFAQDFPDDGAS
-1087 VTLIIPTKNQVQ
+1087 VTVIVPTKNQFK
-1099 LLKACIDSL
+1099 LLKACLDSL
-1108 AITTYKNYQIA
+1108 ENTTYKNFQIV

-1124 SDDPKTR
+1124 SDDPKTL
-1131 EYLNQLNC
+1131 EYLKQLTC
-1139 QVLRIKNPEGKFSFA
+1139 QVLRIKNPGNQFSFA
-1154 AINNRAVEQIDSEYV
+1154 AINNRAVEKVDSEYV
-1169 LFLNNDTEVITP
+1169 LFLNNDTEVINP

-1189 YAQIPAVGA
+1189 YAQIRGVGA

-1209 IQHAGIIH
+1209 IQHAGVIH

-1231 NSDNRGYLSQ
+1231 DKDNRGYLSQ

-1255 TITPRQLFLELGG
+1255 TITLRQLFLELGG

-1280 ADYGYRLLE
+1280 VDYGYRLLE

-1353 MKEQARLAAD
+1353 MKKEGAAAD
-1363 FVADLRDV
+1363 FV
-1371 TDVTDGGLAA
+1371 TDVTDKEEVKFNDSGLLVAA
-1381 DFVGDLTDVTDGGLA
+1381 GNL
-1396 ASNVRDLTDVTD
+1396 
-1408 VTDGGLA
+1408 
-1415 ADFVGDLTDV
+1415 
-1425 TDVTD
+1425 
-1430 LTDQEELRFADS
+1430 
-1442 RVLSVANTNNSIHP
+1442 IHRI
-1456 VKVLMCSN
+1456 KVLMCSN

-1477 IAVKLAAEGVIMP
+1477 IAVKLAAEGAILP

-1505 QQRIEVIVRDNPLEH
+1505 QQGIKVIVRDNPLEH
-1520 IYQRA
+1520 IYQRDA
-1525 SYDEAIR
+1525 YDEAIG
-1532 SFSKEIES
+1532 SFSKEIET

-1549 TLENFFVVDAAR
+1549 TLENFFVVDAAHH
-1561 QIGIPAVWNV
+1561 IGIPVVWNV

-1616 NSHHNFTVIHNG
+1616 NSHHNFKVIHNG
-1628 LDLSKLKNLDNSELA
+1628 LDLSKLENSEKSEQA
-1643 RKSLGIAAED
+1643 RNILGVAAED
-1653 VVFLLLGTV
+1653 VVLLLLGTV
-1662 CERKGQKD
+1662 CERKGQQD

-1677 LPEKWHNQIR
+1677 LPDKWHNKIR

-1700 KLADMVGE
+1700 KLADMVSA
-1708 LPEELRQR
+1708 LPPELRQR

-1779 YTPDRPDELVAAL
+1779 YTPDRPEELVAAL
-1792 ISLLEDKLLRQQLAG
+1792 MSLLEDKSLRQQLAK

-1823 QAYADIFCEAY
+1823 QAYAEIFCEAY
-1834 FSSH
+1834 FAKK

>member
-1 MSTND
+1 MVWELGGEREIVSTND

-36 GKRLVGPADGN
+36 GKKLVGPAVGN

-74 CTFEK
+74 CTLDK
-79 TIPVAA
+79 TIPVAGEF
-85 SDVEIAKRAIDQN
+85 VEIAKKLIADN
-98 QQTHKH
+98 QETNKH

-117 FWLNLLPDA
+117 FWLNLLPQA

-147 DVSLLQ
+147 DVSLLH

-160 MWLHYNQ
+160 MWIHYNQ
-167 KVLELYERFPERC
+167 QVLELHKHFPDRC

-185 YPIGNTPELFIDRVN
+185 YPIGNTPEFFIDRVN

-217 SLLVNDII
+217 SLLVNDIV

-232 IEQYFPEALE
+232 IEKYFPEALE
-242 LYQILES
+242 LYQVLET
-249 QAGNLSSESKLAS
+249 QAGNLGSESKLAI
-262 DQIIHFPASSVGPFE
+262 DRVIHFPASPVWPFE

-289 KNSNSEV
+289 KTSNSEL
-296 KQWQEQFHQAQ
+296 KQWQEQFQQAQ
-307 TKALGLETKLGET
+307 TKALGLETELGKT
-320 QVQLAGK
+320 QVKLAGK
-327 ETNFQEALAK
+327 ESNFQEALAK

-354 QTSQFQEALTKVL
+354 QESQFQEALKKVL
-367 KLETELGQTQVQL
+367 KLETELGQTQVLL
-380 AGKEAHFQEAL
+380 AGKESNFQEAL
-391 AKLLELET
+391 AKLLGLET

-405 VQLAGKESQFQI
+405 VQLVGKESQFKT
-417 ALAKVLKLET
+417 ALAKVLELEAK
-427 ELGKTQVKFEE
+427 LGKTQVQFEE
-438 KEFRLEQKL
+438 KEFKLDQKL
-447 AELLWLETAQSQ
+447 AELLWLETVQYQ
-459 TQQDLELSRQENE
+459 TQEDLEQSRQENE
-472 RFQAEIAA
+472 IFQAEIAA
-480 IKSSDWWQLRERW
+480 IKSSLLWQIKEKLS
-493 WEFQRRIRDFFPS
+493 EFQNRIRDFFPK
-506 FVFSLD
+506 FIFSLD

-523 LLIVGWVFHRKK
+523 LLIVGWVFNTKRQI
-535 EIQAVRARIEGKSFA
+535 EAVRARIENQNFSA
-550 AVYGIER
+550 IYGIER
-557 SDIAL
+557 SDIVL
-562 AHSNIAGANKSGF
+562 AHSNIAGAANSGF
-575 TIELAAPAGRH
+575 TIEVEAPAGRH
-586 EVLLEAQDERGKWYL
+586 EVLLEAQDDRGKWHL
-601 LAAYPLLVSTIQ
+601 LATYPLLVSTIQ
-613 ASLDVPVIWEQLQ
+613 ASLDVPVVWEQRQ

-641 IAKLSFL
+641 IAKLTFL
-648 CGDTAVECAYGL
+648 CGDTSVECAYGL

-706 FQAPQI
+706 FQAPKI

-726 KFEEFSSFVEAI
+726 KFDEFSSFIEAI
-738 RQRARER
+738 RQRAQER
-745 KQRLGRIVPMPW
+745 KQRLGRILPMPW
-757 EIVKVMRQFG
+757 EIAKVIGQLG
-767 KIYRQQKQF
+767 KIYQQQKQF

-782 LPPAGFVVPKPI
+782 LPPAGFAVPQPI
-794 DRYDAWLEVN
+794 DRYDAWLLVN

-818 KSCGEALP
+818 KSCREPLP

-845 IDSVINQVYQNWELC
+845 IDSVIAQVYTNWELC
-860 IADDYS
+860 IADDCS
-866 TDFTVA
+866 TDLTVA
-872 ETLKDWAEKDDRIR
+872 ETLQNWIAKDDRILLK
-886 ITFRTENGNIS
+886 FRSENGNIS

-959 FKPEWSPEL
+959 FKPQWSPEL
-968 LLSYMYLGHLCAVKK
+968 LLSYMYLGHLCAVRKQ
-983 EIFEQI
+983 IFEQI
-989 GGLRLGFEG
+989 GGLRIGFEG

-1011 SRRVAHLPLVL
+1011 SRHVAHLPLVL

-1028 PGSTAV
+1028 PGSTAI
-1034 SGAAKPSSFS
+1034 SGAAKPASFA
-1044 AGQQAI
+1044 AGQKSI
-1050 QDALNRRQIKGSVAQ
+1050 QDALNRRKINGNVAQ

-1074 GIFAQDFPDDGPS
+1074 GIFAQDFPDSGPS
-1087 VTLIIPTKNQVQ
+1087 VTVIIPTKNQLK
-1099 LLKACIDSL
+1099 LLKACLDSL
-1108 AITTYKNYQIA
+1108 ENTTYKNYQIA

-1124 SDDPKTR
+1124 SDDPKTL
-1131 EYLNQLNC
+1131 EYLKQLTC
-1139 QVLRIKNPEGKFSFA
+1139 QVLRIKNPGGKFSFA
-1154 AINNRAVEQIDSEYV
+1154 AINNRAVEQVDSEYV
-1169 LFLNNDTEVITP
+1169 LFLNNDTEVINP

-1189 YAQIPAVGA
+1189 YAQIPDVGA

-1209 IQHAGIIH
+1209 IQHAGVIH

-1231 NSDNRGYLSQ
+1231 DKHNRGYLSQ

-1268 FDEDNFAVAYND
+1268 FDEQNFAVAYND
-1280 ADYGYRLLE
+1280 VDYGYRLLA

-1353 MKEQARLAAD
+1353 MKEEGRRKKEEGRGGNEEEGSGLLVAA
-1363 FVADLRDV
+1363 AGNLIHR
-1371 TDVTDGGLAA
+1371 
-1381 DFVGDLTDVTDGGLA
+1381 
-1396 ASNVRDLTDVTD
+1396 VR
-1408 VTDGGLA
+1408 
-1415 ADFVGDLTDV
+1415 
-1425 TDVTD
+1425 
-1430 LTDQEELRFADS
+1430 
-1442 RVLSVANTNNSIHP
+1442 
-1456 VKVLMCSN
+1456 VLMCSN

-1477 IAVKLAAEGVIMP
+1477 IAVKLAAEGVIEP
-1490 IVLCTTDGPLRQAYE
+1490 IVLCATDGPLRQAYE
-1505 QQRIEVIVRDNPLEH
+1505 QQGIEVIVRDNPLEH
-1520 IYQRA
+1520 IYQRDA
-1525 SYDEAIR
+1525 YDEAVR
-1532 SFSKEIES
+1532 NFSKEIES

-1616 NSHHNFTVIHNG
+1616 NSHHNFRVIHNG
-1628 LDLSKLKNLDNSELA
+1628 LDLSKLANLDNSELA
-1643 RKSLGIAAED
+1643 RKSLGVAAED
-1653 VVFLLLGTV
+1653 VVILLLGTV
-1662 CERKGQKD
+1662 CERKGQQD
-1670 LVQALSL
+1670 LVKALSL
-1677 LPEKWHNQIR
+1677 LPDKWHNKIR

-1700 KLADMVGE
+1700 KLADMVAE
-1708 LPEELRQR
+1708 LPKELRQR
-1716 VTVVPETGEPGKYY
+1716 VTVVPETGEAGKYY

-1757 PIITSPVFGIKEQ
+1757 PIITTPVFGIKEQ
-1770 VRPGINGLF
+1770 VRQGINGLF

-1792 ISLLEDKLLRQQLAG
+1792 ISLLENKSVRQELAE

>member
-36 GKRLVGPADGN
+36 GKKLVGPAVGN

-85 SDVEIAKRAIDQN
+85 EYVEIAKKLIADN
-98 QQTHKH
+98 QKTNKH

-117 FWLNLLPDA
+117 FWLNLLPQA

-147 DVSLLQ
+147 DVSLLH

-160 MWLHYNQ
+160 MWIHYNQ
-167 KVLELYERFPERC
+167 QVLELHKHFPDRC

-185 YPIGNTPELFIDRVN
+185 YPIGNTPEFFIDRVN

-217 SLLVNDII
+217 SLLVNDIV

-232 IEQYFPEALE
+232 IEKYFPEALE
-242 LYQILES
+242 LYQVLEAE
-249 QAGNLSSESKLAS
+249 AGNLGSESKLAI
-262 DQIIHFPASSVGPFE
+262 DRVIHFPASPVWPFE

-289 KNSNSEV
+289 KTSNSEL
-296 KQWQEQFHQAQ
+296 KQWQEQFQQAQ
-307 TKALGLETKLGET
+307 TKALGLETELGKT
-320 QVQLAGK
+320 QVKLAGK
-327 ETNFQEALAK
+327 ESNFQEALAK

-354 QTSQFQEALTKVL
+354 QESQFQEALKKVL
-367 KLETELGQTQVQL
+367 KLETELGQTQVLL
-380 AGKEAHFQEAL
+380 AGKESNFQEAL
-391 AKLLELET
+391 AKLLGLET

-405 VQLAGKESQFQI
+405 VQLVGKESQFKT
-417 ALAKVLKLET
+417 ALAKVLELEAK
-427 ELGKTQVKFEE
+427 LGKTQVQFEE
-438 KEFRLEQKL
+438 KEFKLDQKL
-447 AELLWLETAQSQ
+447 AELLWLETVQYQ
-459 TQQDLELSRQENE
+459 TQEDLEQSRQENE
-472 RFQAEIAA
+472 IFQAEIAA
-480 IKSSDWWQLRERW
+480 IKSSLLWQIKEKLS
-493 WEFQRRIRDFFPS
+493 EFQNRIRDFFPK

-523 LLIVGWVFHRKK
+523 LLIVGWVFNTKRQI
-535 EIQAVRARIEGKSFA
+535 EAVRARIENQNFSA
-550 AVYGIER
+550 IYGIER
-557 SDIAL
+557 SDIVL
-562 AHSNIAGANKSGF
+562 AHSNIAGAANSGF
-575 TIELAAPAGRH
+575 TIEVEAPAGRH
-586 EVLLEAQDERGKWYL
+586 EVLLEAQDDRGKWHL
-601 LAAYPLLVSTIQ
+601 LATYPLLVSTIQ
-613 ASLDVPVIWEQLQ
+613 ASLDVPVVWEQRQ

-641 IAKLSFL
+641 IAKLTFL
-648 CGDTAVECAYGL
+648 CGDTFVECAYGL

-706 FQAPQI
+706 FQAPKI
-712 LTVRRYHIWQRSAD
+712 LTVHRYHIWQRSAD
-726 KFEEFSSFVEAI
+726 KFEEFSSFIEAI
-738 RQRARER
+738 RQRAQER
-745 KQRLGRIVPMPW
+745 KQRLGRILPMPW
-757 EIVKVMRQFG
+757 EIAKVIGQLG
-767 KIYRQQKQF
+767 KIYQQQKQF

-782 LPPAGFVVPKPI
+782 LPPAGFVVPQPI
-794 DRYDAWLEVN
+794 DRYDAWLLVN

-818 KSCGEALP
+818 KSCRQPLP

-845 IDSVINQVYQNWELC
+845 IDSVIAQVYPNWEFC
-860 IADDYS
+860 IADDCS

-872 ETLKDWAEKDDRIR
+872 ETLKNWAEKDDRIR
-886 ITFRTENGNIS
+886 IQFRTENGNIS

-959 FKPEWSPEL
+959 FKPQWSPEL
-968 LLSYMYLGHLCAVKK
+968 LLSYMYLGHLCAVRKQ
-983 EIFEQI
+983 IFEQI
-989 GGLRLGFEG
+989 GGLRIGFEG

-1011 SRRVAHLPLVL
+1011 SRHVAHLPLVL

-1028 PGSTAV
+1028 PGSTAI
-1034 SGAAKPSSFS
+1034 SGAAKPASFA
-1044 AGQQAI
+1044 AGQKSI
-1050 QDALNRRQIKGSVAQ
+1050 QDALNRRKINGNVAQ

-1074 GIFAQDFPDDGPS
+1074 GIFAQDFPDSGPS
-1087 VTLIIPTKNQVQ
+1087 VTVIIPTKNQLK
-1099 LLKACIDSL
+1099 LLKACLDSL
-1108 AITTYKNYQIA
+1108 ENTTYKNYQIA

-1124 SDDPKTR
+1124 SDDPKTL
-1131 EYLNQLNC
+1131 EYLKQLTC
-1139 QVLRIKNPEGKFSFA
+1139 QVLRIKNPGGKFSFA
-1154 AINNRAVEQIDSEYV
+1154 AINNRAVEQVDSEYV
-1169 LFLNNDTEVITP
+1169 LFLNNDTEVINP

-1189 YAQIPAVGA
+1189 YAQIPDVGA

-1209 IQHAGIIH
+1209 IQHAGVIH

-1231 NSDNRGYLSQ
+1231 DKHNRGYLSQ

-1268 FDEDNFAVAYND
+1268 FDEQNFAVAYND
-1280 ADYGYRLLE
+1280 VDYGYRLLA

-1353 MKEQARLAAD
+1353 MKEEGRRKKEEGRGGNEEEGSGLLVAA
-1363 FVADLRDV
+1363 AGNLIHR
-1371 TDVTDGGLAA
+1371 
-1381 DFVGDLTDVTDGGLA
+1381 
-1396 ASNVRDLTDVTD
+1396 VR
-1408 VTDGGLA
+1408 
-1415 ADFVGDLTDV
+1415 
-1425 TDVTD
+1425 
-1430 LTDQEELRFADS
+1430 
-1442 RVLSVANTNNSIHP
+1442 
-1456 VKVLMCSN
+1456 VLMCSN

-1477 IAVKLAAEGVIMP
+1477 IAVKLAAEGVIEP
-1490 IVLCTTDGPLRQAYE
+1490 IVLCATDGPLRQAYE
-1505 QQRIEVIVRDNPLEH
+1505 QQGIEVIVRDNPLEH
-1520 IYQRA
+1520 IYQRDA
-1525 SYDEAIR
+1525 YDEAVR
-1532 SFSKEIES
+1532 NFSKEIES

-1616 NSHHNFTVIHNG
+1616 NSHHNFRVIHNG
-1628 LDLSKLKNLDNSELA
+1628 LDLSKLANLDNSELA
-1643 RKSLGIAAED
+1643 RKSLGVAAED
-1653 VVFLLLGTV
+1653 VVILLLGTV
-1662 CERKGQKD
+1662 CERKGQQD
-1670 LVQALSL
+1670 LVKALSL
-1677 LPEKWHNQIR
+1677 LPDKWHNKIR

-1700 KLADMVGE
+1700 KLADMVAE
-1708 LPEELRQR
+1708 LPKELRQR
-1716 VTVVPETGEPGKYY
+1716 VTVVPETGEAGKYY

-1757 PIITSPVFGIKEQ
+1757 PIITTPVFGIKEQ
-1770 VRPGINGLF
+1770 VRQGINGLF

-1792 ISLLEDKLLRQQLAG
+1792 ISLLENKSVRQELAE